1 MQGLQQHQQ
10 QLAALLSVA
19 LPNPN
24 SNHKDD
30 ASDDDPSPRL
40 AAINSLHRAIL
51 HPHNSLLVT
60 HSATFLAQG
69 FSQLLSDKSFEVR
82 QAAVTAHGAL
92 CAVICSIPV
101 PPNGRQNHVILGSLV
116 DRFIGWALPLLSNV
130 TAVDGTKE
138 LALEGLREFLN
149 VGGTERYALPILK
162 ACQVLLEDERTSLS
176 LLHTLLG
183 VITLISLK
191 FPRCFQPHFHDI
203 VDLLLGWA
211 LVPDLAQSDRR
222 VIMDS
227 FLQFQKHWVGSLSMS
242 LRLLTKFLGDMEA
255 LLHDGTPGTPPQ
267 FRRLLAL
274 LSCFSTILQSTASGL
289 LEMNLLEQITE
300 PLGALLPRLL
310 RCLSMIGQKFGWS
323 EWIEDSWKC
332 LTLLA
337 EILREQ
343 FSSFYPLAVD
353 ILFQSL
359 EFGET
364 AQRMGF
370 KKITSFQV
378 HGVLKTNLQLLSLQK
393 LGLLPSSVKKLL
405 QFNAS
410 ISQLRLHPNHLVT
423 GSAAATYVFLLQHGN
438 AEVVDETVTSLM
450 EELELLKGVIGN
462 DTGHSDQFNCVINSK
477 TFSKL
482 ELFALIKF
490 DLKVLLACVS
500 LGGDNSLIG
509 QTEIGTL
516 YLRRSEKLV
525 SFLMKKMNPF
535 ELPVRALMELQLAV
549 VKTLERLNSVEFL
562 IKCSGREQ
570 NFYKAS
576 VEFPTIK
583 EDCDDQFSNR
593 FSAVITEHLEK
604 YSNLVIKALHVS
616 SPLAIKLA
624 ALDWGQKLCEN
635 VIAVNKIYSI
645 KGFIYEACG
654 HADIIMNLVFSLLG
668 GTFEREPEVR
678 SQVAITLEMF
688 MQTKLLHPV
697 CFYPLAEVILE
708 KLGDPSI
715 EIRDAYVRLL
725 AHILPTTVYTCGL
738 YDHGR
743 FRPVD
748 LGLGNS
754 SKMHWKQ
761 LFALKQL
768 PLQLHSQHLVSI
780 LSYISQRWKVP
791 LSSWIQRLIL
801 SCQSSKDAI
810 LSQPEETGNFGANS
824 LWLDIQVDESILERI
839 CSVSNLAGA
848 WWAVQ
853 EAARYCI
860 ATRLRTNLGGP
871 TQTFAALER
880 MLLDIAHLLQL
891 DNEQNDGNLSMIGSS
906 GAHLL
911 PMRLLLDFVEAL
923 KKNVY
928 NAYEG
933 SVILPPATRQSSLFF
948 RANKKVCEDWFSR
961 ICEPMMNAGL
971 ALHCNDAVIQYCT
984 LRLQDLKNISVSA
997 LKEKSRAQVTDNLH
1011 NIRGRYRGDV
1021 LKVLRHISLALC
1033 KSSEPD
1039 SLIGLQKWVSITL
1052 SSLLGEENQSLNE
1065 HGIVGPLSWISGLV
1079 YQARGEYENAA
1090 AHFTHLLQ
1098 TEESLCSL
1106 GSEGIQFVIA
1116 RVIESYAAVSDWKS
1130 LETWLLE
1137 LQLLRAK
1144 HAGRSYSGALTMAGN
1159 EVNAIHALARFDEG
1173 DYQAAWSC
1181 LDLTPKSNSELT
1193 LDPKIALQ
1201 RSEQMLLQSLLYQKE
1216 GKSDKVL
1223 HDLQKARSMLEEPL
1237 SVLPLDGLAEA
1248 APLSIQLHCIFLLE
1262 EDYKLKSTDEKA
1274 KQLQSTLNSLQL
1286 VPSSISKI
1294 RQDCHP
1300 WLKVLRVY
1308 QTISPTSPVTLK
1320 FCLNLHNLARK
1331 QRNLLLANRLNNYLK
1346 DHVSACPEEK
1356 HHNLLVLNL
1365 QYESILLQY
1374 AENKFEDAFT
1384 NLWSFLRPFMVSS
1397 TSRISDAE
1405 ERILKAKACLKLA
1418 DWLRRDYT
1426 DWSPEGIVL
1435 KMAADFDMAES
1446 ASHGK
1451 DDNKENINCK
1461 QNLGSI
1467 TEEIVGTATKLSSR
1481 ICPTMG
1487 KSWISYASWC
1497 FKQASDSLL
1506 VKGETTLH
1514 TCLFSPTL
1522 VPEISPERFK
1532 LTKDEVQRIKSLV
1545 LCLLQDNN
1553 DKKVLIDEQEQGSSW
1568 LDSAKHSSDDNHV
1581 QTLVWQLVNIIE
1593 TAAGAPGAENS
1604 GGERLSAMVSSR
1616 LRICLLNAN
1625 CGLGESDIVSQLDD
1639 FVDIWWSLRR
1649 RRVSLFGHAAHG
1661 YIQYLSYS
1669 SSHLCHSQIPGS
1681 ENEAFKQKTGSYT
1694 LRATLYIL
1702 HILLNYGV
1710 ELKDTLES
1718 SLLVVPLLPWQ
1729 EVTPQL
1735 FARISSHPEQVIRK
1749 QLEGLLIMLAKQS
1762 PCSIVYPTL
1771 VDVNAYEE
1779 KPSEE
1784 LHHVL
1789 GCLRELY
1796 PRLVQDVQLM
1806 INELG
1811 NVTVLW
1817 EELWLSTLQD
1827 LHTDV
1832 MRRINVLKEEAARI
1846 AENVTLSQNE
1856 KNKINSARY
1865 SAMMAPIV
1873 VALERRLASTS
1884 RKPETPHEAWFQEEY
1899 KDQLKSAIVS
1909 FRTPPASSAALGDAW
1924 RPFDSIAASLASYQR
1939 KSSISLQE
1947 VAPHLAL
1954 LSSSDVP
1961 MPGLEKQMKIPDS
1974 DKATDLQ
1981 GVVTIASFHDQVTI
1995 LSTKTKPK
2003 KLGILGSDGQKY
2015 TYLLKGRE
2023 DLRLDARIMQLLQ
2036 AINGFLHS
2044 SSTCSNSLG
2053 IRYYSVTPISGRAGL
2068 IQWVDNVVS
2077 IYSVFKSWQTRAQLA
2092 QFLALGTANTKSS
2105 APPPVP
2111 RPSDMFYGKIIPA
2124 LKEKGIKRVISRRDW
2139 PHEVKCK
2146 VLLDLMKEVPR
2157 HLLYQELWCASD
2169 GYKAFSSKMKRYS
2182 GSVAATSMV
2191 GHVLGLGDRH
2201 LDNILID
2208 FCGGDIVHIDYNV
2221 CFDKGQRLKIP
2232 EIVPFRL
2239 TQMIEAAL
2247 GLTGI
2252 EGSFRANCEI
2262 VIGVLR
2268 KNKDILLMLLEVF
2281 VWDPLVEWTRGDFH
2295 DEAAIGGEE
2304 RKGMELA
2311 VSLSLFASR
2320 VQEIRVP
2327 LQEHHDQLLTSLP
2340 AVESALERFADV
2352 LNQYELASTLYCR
2365 ADQER
2370 SNLIL
2375 HETSAKSIVAE
2386 ATCNSEKIRASFEI
2400 QAREF
2405 AQAKAMVAEKA
2416 QEAMTWAEQH
2426 GRILD
2431 ALRCNLIPEI
2441 NACFKL
2447 SNMEALSLTSAV
2459 TVAGVPLTVVPE
2471 PTQAQCHDIDREVS
2485 QCIAELDDG
2494 LTSAITSLQA
2504 YSLALQRIL
2513 PLNYLSTSAVHGWAQ
2528 VLQLSINALSSDILS
2543 LARRQ
2548 ASELYAKFHV
2558 DSMDSIKCSHDDLCF
2573 RVETY
2578 AIEIEKLEKECA
2590 EIESSIGLESESKT
2604 KDNLLSAFI
2613 KFLQSTGLLRK
2624 EDGLSS
2630 VQSRYE
2636 GTNNTRLLGEI
2647 EEERKKALS
2656 ILNIAVSSLYNEV
2669 KHRILNIYSD
2679 LSGGRNQYNVL
2690 QNGSGTIFA
2699 EFEEQVEKCNLV
2711 TELVND
2717 LWQFI
2722 GKDIPSVDI
2731 NKVNSKFSS
2740 ENNWVSIFKTI
2751 LLSCKGLVSQMIEV
2765 VLPNVIRSA
2774 VSLKSEVMDAFGLI
2788 SQVRGSIETALE
2800 QLVEVEM
2807 ERASL
2812 VELEQN
2818 YFVRVGHITEQ
2829 QLALEEA
2836 AVKGRDHLSWEEAE
2850 ELASQEEA
2858 CRAQL
2863 DQLHQTWNQ
2872 RDVRTTS
2879 LIKRE
2884 ADIKNSLVSVNCQ
2897 FQSLVG
2903 VEEEREL
2910 HILRS
2915 KALLTALVKPFL
2927 ELESSDIMLSSADG
2941 SVAIPSSKFHN
2952 LADLINSGNSISEYV
2967 WKVGGLLDDHSF
2979 FIWKIGVIDSFLD
2992 ACIHDIALSVEQ
3004 NLGFDQ
3010 SLNFMKKKLEI
3021 QLQKHISHYLK
3032 ERVAQ
3037 SFLACLDKENEHL
3050 KQLTESSKELA
3061 LDQVKKDGAVKKV
3074 LLMLEEYCNA
3084 HETARAAKSAASLM
3098 KRQVSELKEALRK
3111 TTLEVV
3117 QMEWMHDVSLNPS
3130 YNRRI
3135 KFEKYLDTDD
3145 SLYTIIINLSRSK
3158 LLENIQSAVSKITTS
3173 MDCLQSCERTS
3184 LIAEGQLE
3192 RAMGWA
3198 CGGPNSSSSGNT
3210 STKNSGIPPE
3220 FHEHIKTRRQILWE
3234 SREKASDIVK
3244 LCMSVLEFEASRD
3257 GYLLIPGQAYPFR
3270 SSVDGKTWQQ
3280 VYLNALT
3287 RLDVTFHSY
3296 TCTEQEWKL
3305 AQCTVEAA
3313 SNGLY
3318 TATNELCIASLKAK
3332 SASGDLQS
3340 TILSMRDCAYEASVA
3355 LSAFARVSRTN
3366 TALTSECG
3374 SMLEEVL
3381 AITEDIHDVY
3391 NLGKEAAAIH
3401 LSLMED
3407 LSKANVILL
3416 PLESV
3421 LSKDVTAMAD
3431 AIARESETKKEISH
3445 IHGQA
3450 IYQSYCLKIR
3460 EACQTF
3466 KPLVPS
3472 LTSAV
3477 KGLYSLLTR
3486 LARTANLHAGNLHK
3500 ALEGIGESQEVKSQD
3515 TDMSRSDAGGVDAVE
3530 FDGKEGESLSRYD
3543 DDKTEDF
3550 IGFSR
3555 LSLEEKGWISPPDSI
3570 FCSSS
3575 GSDITS
3581 AELSLPDSLN
3591 DSAENKDM
3599 LSEVSNSRSSMDH
3612 IHTTPLSENGVEEI
3626 SPFEVS
3632 ESFPVAADLNCAG
3645 SVKFNEASEHPGDKS
3660 VAIPDDSQNPPNENL
3675 DKFDGKDDLLSANKV
3690 KSGTE
3695 HREAPDPNVNASTR
3709 VGRGKNAYALS
3720 VLRRVEM
3727 KIDGRD
3733 ISESREIGIAEQ
3745 VDYLLKQAT
3754 SVDNLCNMMMN
3765 RSFGLMLFPF
3775 DKEATTP
3782 MFLQVPLVWPYLEAE
3797 LLLLTLH
3804 VCLYLPSYDMPQRS
3818 PRFAAGLVGD
3828 VKGLLRLLFWFK

>member
-1 MQGLQQHQQ
+1 MQGIHQHQQHQH
-10 QLAALLSVA
+10 LAALVSAA
-19 LPNPN
+19 LP
-24 SNHKDD
+24 KDD
-30 ASDDDPSPRL
+30 SDEDPSPRL
-40 AAINSLHRAIL
+40 AAIHSLHRAIL
-51 HPHNSLLVT
+51 HPHNSLLLS
-60 HSATFLAQG
+60 HSATFLAQA
-69 FSQLLSDKSFEVR
+69 FSQLLSDKCYEVR
-82 QAAVTAHGAL
+82 QAAVTAYGAL
-92 CAVICSIPV
+92 CAVAASIPV
-101 PPNGRQNHVILGSLV
+101 ASNGRQNLLLVV
-116 DRFIGWALPLLSNV
+116 DRFIGWALPSLSTAV
-130 TAVDGTKE
+130 AVDGTKE

-149 VGGTERYALPILK
+149 VGGTDRYALPILK
-162 ACQVLLEDERTSLS
+162 ACQVLLEDERTSLA
-176 LLHTLLG
+176 LLHRLIG

-191 FPRCFQPHFHDI
+191 FVRCFQPHFPDI

-211 LVPDLAQSDRR
+211 LMPDLAQSDRR
-222 VIMDS
+222 VILDS
-227 FLQFQKHWVGSLSMS
+227 FLQFQKHWVGSLPMS
-242 LRLLTKFLGDMEA
+242 LRLLTKFLGDMEV
-255 LLHDGTPGTPPQ
+255 LLHDGTPGTPQQ

-289 LEMNLLEQITE
+289 LEMNLLEQICE
-300 PLGALLPRLL
+300 PLSALLPRLL

-337 EILREQ
+337 EILQER

-359 EFGET
+359 EFGVT
-364 AQRMGF
+364 VQRPGL
-370 KKITSFQV
+370 KKISSFQV

-393 LGLLPSSVKKLL
+393 LGLLPLSVKKLL
-405 QFNAS
+405 KFDAS
-410 ISQLRLHPNHLVT
+410 VSQLRLHPNHLVT
-423 GSAAATYVFLLQHGN
+423 GSSAATYVFLLQHAN
-438 AEVVDETVTSLM
+438 KEVVDEAVTSLI
-450 EELELLKGVIGN
+450 EELELLKSLIGN
-462 DTGHSDQFNCVINSK
+462 NNGHSYEFNRIVDTK
-477 TFSKL
+477 TFSEA
-482 ELFALIKF
+482 ELLALIKF
-490 DLKVLLACVS
+490 DLKVLLACVCM
-500 LGGDNSLIG
+500 GGDNSLIG
-509 QTEIGTL
+509 QKDIASL
-516 YLRRSEKLV
+516 YLRRLEKLEL
-525 SFLMKKMNPF
+525 FITKQMNPF
-535 ELPVRALMELQLAV
+535 ELPIQNFMELQITV

-562 IKCSGREQ
+562 IKCSVREQ
-570 NFYKAS
+570 NCEKTL
-576 VEFPTIK
+576 VEFPTEK
-583 EDCDDQFSNR
+583 EDRDDQFSNER
-593 FSAVITEHLEK
+593 LAVITEHLEK
-604 YSNLVIKALHVS
+604 YSKLVVKAFHIS
-616 SPLAIKLA
+616 SPLAIKLIV
-624 ALDWGQKLCEN
+624 LDWGQKFCES
-635 VIAVNKIYSI
+635 VMAVNKISSI
-645 KGFIYEACG
+645 SGFSYEACEY
-654 HADIIMNLVFSLLG
+654 ASVIMNLVFSLLG
-668 GTFEREPEVR
+668 GTFEREQEVR
-678 SQVAITLEMF
+678 SHVAITLEMF
-688 MQTKLLHPV
+688 MQAKLLHPV

-708 KLGDPSI
+708 KLGDPTI

-725 AHILPTTVYTCGL
+725 AHILPTTIYSCGL
-738 YDHGR
+738 YDYGR
-743 FRPVD
+743 FRSVDPV
-748 LGLGNS
+748 LGNN
-754 SKMHWKQ
+754 SKLHWKQ

-791 LSSWIQRLIL
+791 LSSWIQRLIH
-801 SCQSSKDAI
+801 SCRSSKDAI
-810 LSQPEETGNFGANS
+810 LSLPEETGIFGANS
-824 LWLDIQVDESILERI
+824 PWLDIRVDEDILEKI
-839 CSVSNLAGA
+839 CSVNNLAGA

-891 DNEQNDGNLSMIGSS
+891 DNEQSDGNLSMIGSS

-933 SVILPPATRQSSLFF
+933 SVILPPATRQSTLFF

-971 ALHCNDAVIQYCT
+971 AVHCNDAVIQYCT
-984 LRLQDLKNISVSA
+984 LRLQELKNLSVST
-997 LKEKSRAQVTDNLH
+997 LKEKSRTQVTDNLH

-1021 LKVLRHISLALC
+1021 LKVLRDVSLALC
-1033 KSSEPD
+1033 KSSDPE
-1039 SLIGLQKWVSITL
+1039 SLIGLQKWVSITF
-1052 SSLLGEENQSLNE
+1052 SLLGDENQSFSE
-1065 HGIVGPLSWISGLV
+1065 GGTVGSLSWISGLI

-1098 TEESLCSL
+1098 TEESLSSL
-1106 GSEGIQFVIA
+1106 GSDGIQFVIA
-1116 RVIESYAAVSDWKS
+1116 RIIESYTAVSDWRS

-1137 LQLLRAK
+1137 LQQLRAK
-1144 HAGRSYSGALTMAGN
+1144 HTGRSYSGALTMAGN

-1173 DYQAAWSC
+1173 DYQAAWSS

-1201 RSEQMLLQSLLYQKE
+1201 RSEQMLLQSLLFQKE
-1216 GKSDKVL
+1216 EKSDKVL
-1223 HDLQKARSMLEEPL
+1223 RDLQKARSMLEEPL

-1248 APLSIQLHCIFLLE
+1248 TPLAIQLHCIFLV
-1262 EDYKLKSTDEKA
+1262 EDNCKLKTNHEKA
-1274 KQLQSTLNSLQL
+1274 KQLPSILNSLESL
-1286 VPSSISKI
+1286 PSSISKI
-1294 RQDCHP
+1294 RQDCNP

-1308 QTISPTSPVTLK
+1308 KTISPSSPVTLK
-1320 FCLNLHNLARK
+1320 FCINLHNLARK
-1331 QRNLLLANRLNNYLK
+1331 QNNLLLANRLNNYIK
-1346 DHVSACPEEK
+1346 DHVFACPEER
-1356 HHNLLVLNL
+1356 HRNLLVLNL

-1384 NLWSFLRPFMVSS
+1384 NLWSFLHPCMVSPKPS
-1397 TSRISDAE
+1397 IISDVK
-1405 ERILKAKACLKLA
+1405 ERILKAKACLKLS
-1418 DWLRRDYT
+1418 DWLRRDYS
-1426 DWSPEGIVL
+1426 DWSPEGVVL
-1435 KMAADFDMAES
+1435 KMAADFDLAES
-1446 ASHGK
+1446 SPHGK
-1451 DDNKENINCK
+1451 DGSKENLSCK
-1461 QNLGSI
+1461 SNLGSI
-1467 TEEIVGTATKLSSR
+1467 IEEIVGTTTKLSSS

-1497 FKQASDSLL
+1497 FKQATDSLH
-1506 VKGETTLH
+1506 VQSETILH
-1514 TCLFSPTL
+1514 SCSFSSML
-1522 VPEISPERFK
+1522 VPEILPDRFK
-1532 LTKDEVQRIKSLV
+1532 LTEDEVQRIKSLV
-1545 LCLLQDNN
+1545 LCLFQDNI
-1553 DKKVLIDEQEQGSSW
+1553 DMKGFTDEQEEQSSW
-1568 LDSAKHSSDDNHV
+1568 LDSAELSISESPLQK
-1581 QTLVWQLVNIIE
+1581 LVWNIVNVIE
-1593 TAAGAPGAENS
+1593 TAAGASGAENS
-1604 GGERLSAMVSSR
+1604 GGECLSDMVSSQ
-1616 LRICLLNAN
+1616 LRICLLSTNF
-1625 CGLGESDIVSQLDD
+1625 GLKESDISFALDN

-1669 SSHLCHSQIPGS
+1669 SSRICHSQVPGS
-1681 ENEAFKQKTGSYT
+1681 EYETLKQKAGSYT
-1694 LRATLYIL
+1694 LKATLYIL

-1718 SLLVVPLLPWQ
+1718 ALLVVPLLPWQ

-1749 QLEGLLIMLAKQS
+1749 QLEGLLTMLAKQS
-1762 PCSIVYPTL
+1762 PYSIVYPIL

-1789 GCLRELY
+1789 SCLRELY

-1832 MRRINVLKEEAARI
+1832 MRRINLLKEEAARI

-1899 KDQLKSAIVS
+1899 KDQLKSALVS
-1909 FRTPPASSAALGDAW
+1909 FKIPPVSSAAIGDVW

-1939 KSSISLQE
+1939 KSSVSLGE

-1961 MPGLEKQMKIPDS
+1961 MPGLEKQMQVPDS
-1974 DKATDLQ
+1974 DKATDHQ
-1981 GVVTIASFHDQVTI
+1981 GVVTIASFHEQVTI
-1995 LSTKTKPK
+1995 LPTKTKPK
-2003 KLGILGSDGQKY
+2003 KLGILGSDGHKY

-2044 SSTCSNSLG
+2044 SSSACSNSLT

-2068 IQWVDNVVS
+2068 IQWAGNVVS
-2077 IYSVFKSWQTRAQLA
+2077 IYSVFKSWQTRVQLA
-2092 QFLALGTANTKSS
+2092 QFLALGSANTKSS

-2157 HLLYQELWCASD
+2157 HLLYQELWCASE
-2169 GYKAFSSKMKRYS
+2169 GYKAFSSKLKRYT
-2182 GSVAATSMV
+2182 GSVAAMSMV

-2208 FCGGDIVHIDYNV
+2208 FCNGDIVHIDYNV

-2239 TQMIEAAL
+2239 TQIIEAAL

-2252 EGSFRANCEI
+2252 EGSFRSNCEK

-2268 KNKDILLMLLEVF
+2268 KNKDVLLMLLEVF

-2340 AVESALERFADV
+2340 AVESALERFGDV
-2352 LNQYELASTLYCR
+2352 LNKYELASSLYCR

-2370 SNLIL
+2370 SSLIL

-2386 ATCNSEKIRASFEI
+2386 ATSNSEKIRASFEI

-2441 NACFKL
+2441 NASFKL
-2447 SNMEALSLTSAV
+2447 NNMETVISLTSAV
-2459 TVAGVPLTVVPE
+2459 IAAGVPLTVVPE

-2485 QCIAELDDG
+2485 QFIVELGDG
-2494 LTSAITSLQA
+2494 LTSATASLQA

-2513 PLNYLSTSAVHGWAQ
+2513 PLNYLSTSAVHNWAQ
-2528 VLQLSINALSSDILS
+2528 VLQLSINALSSDMLS

-2548 ASELYAKFHV
+2548 ASELIAKFHV
-2558 DSMDSIKCSHDDLCF
+2558 DNSDSIKFSHDDLCF
-2573 RVETY
+2573 RVEKY
-2578 AIEIEKLEKECA
+2578 AVEIEKIEKECA
-2590 EIESSIGLESESKT
+2590 EIESSIGSESESKT
-2604 KDNLLSAFI
+2604 KDRLLYAFM
-2613 KFLQSTGLLRK
+2613 KFMQSIGLLRK
-2624 EDGLSS
+2624 EVGISS
-2630 VQSRYE
+2630 IQSKYDSE
-2636 GTNNTRLLGEI
+2636 MNNARPLGEL
-2647 EEERKKALS
+2647 EEEREKVFS

-2669 KHRILNIYSD
+2669 KHKILNIYND
-2679 LSGGRNQYNVL
+2679 ASGGRNQYNML
-2690 QNGSGTIFA
+2690 QNDSGTIFA

-2711 TELVND
+2711 TEFVRD
-2717 LWQFI
+2717 LCQFI

-2731 NKVNSKFSS
+2731 NQVRLKISS
-2740 ENNWVSIFKTI
+2740 ESNWVSIFSNI
-2751 LLSCKGLVSQMIEV
+2751 LISCKGLVSQMTEV
-2765 VLPNVIRSA
+2765 VLPDVIRAA
-2774 VSLKSEVMDAFGLI
+2774 VSLNSEVMDAFGLI

-2800 QLVEVEM
+2800 QLMEVEM
-2807 ERASL
+2807 ERVSL
-2812 VELEQN
+2812 IELEQN
-2818 YFVRVGHITEQ
+2818 YFVKVGLITEQ

-2858 CRAQL
+2858 CRVQL

-2872 RDVRTTS
+2872 RDVRTSS
-2879 LIKRE
+2879 LTKRE
-2884 ADIKNSLVSVNCQ
+2884 TDIKNALISVNCQ

-2915 KALLTALVKPFL
+2915 KALLASLVKPFL
-2927 ELESSDIMLSSADG
+2927 ELESIDILLSSTDG
-2941 SVAIPSSKFHN
+2941 SVAMPTSKFHT
-2952 LADLINSGNSISEYV
+2952 LTDLINSGNSISEYV
-2967 WKVGGLLDDHSF
+2967 WKVGGLLDNHSF

-2992 ACIHDIALSVEQ
+2992 ACIHDIASSVEQ

-3021 QLQKHISHYLK
+3021 QLQKHIGHYLK
-3032 ERVAQ
+3032 ERVAP
-3037 SFLACLDKENEHL
+3037 SLLACLDKENEHL

-3061 LDQVKKDGAVKKV
+3061 LDQGKKDGAVKKV

-3084 HETARAAKSAASLM
+3084 HETARAAKSAASIM
-3098 KRQVSELKEALRK
+3098 KKQVNELKEALRK
-3111 TTLEVV
+3111 TALEVV

-3135 KFEKYLDTDD
+3135 RFEKYLDTDD
-3145 SLYTIIINLSRSK
+3145 SLYTIILNLNRSK
-3158 LLENIQSAVSKITTS
+3158 LLDNVQSAVSKITTS
-3173 MDCLQSCERTS
+3173 MDCLQSCERNS
-3184 LIAEGQLE
+3184 LMAEGQLE
-3192 RAMGWA
+3192 RAMAWA
-3198 CGGPNSSSSGNT
+3198 CGNSSNSGNT
-3210 STKNSGIPPE
+3210 STTNSGIPPE
-3220 FHEHIKTRRQILWE
+3220 FHEHIKNRRQILWE

-3244 LCMSVLEFEASRD
+3244 LCVSVLEFEASRD
-3257 GYLLIPGQAYPFR
+3257 GYLFIPDQPYPFR
-3270 SSVDGKTWQQ
+3270 SSVDAKTWQQ

-3296 TCTEQEWKL
+3296 SRTEQEWKL

-3318 TATNELCIASLKAK
+3318 TATNELSIASLKAK
-3332 SASGDLQS
+3332 SASGDLQN
-3340 TILSMRDCAYEASVA
+3340 TVLSMRDCAYEASVT
-3355 LSAFARVSRTN
+3355 LSAFARISRIQ
-3366 TALTSECG
+3366 TALTSESG

-3391 NLGKEAAAIH
+3391 NLGKEAAGIH
-3401 LSLMED
+3401 LSLMEG
-3407 LSKANVILL
+3407 LSKANAILF

-3421 LSKDVTAMAD
+3421 LSKDVAAMAD
-3431 AIARESETKKEISH
+3431 AIDRESETKKEISH

-3450 IYQSYCLKIR
+3450 IYQSYCLRIR

-3472 LTSAV
+3472 LMLAV

-3486 LARTANLHAGNLHK
+3486 LARTANVHAGNLHK
-3500 ALEGIGESQEVKSQD
+3500 ALEGIGESQEVKSV
-3515 TDMSRSDAGGVDAVE
+3515 TTTLSRSDGGGGDAVE
-3530 FDGKEGESLSRYD
+3530 FDGKEGVGLSRSE
-3543 DDKTEDF
+3543 DDKTDDF

-3555 LSLEEKGWISPPDSI
+3555 LSLEDKGWISPPDSI
-3570 FCSSS
+3570 CCTDS
-3575 GSDITS
+3575 GSDMT
-3581 AELSLPDSLN
+3581 ATEVSLPDSLN
-3591 DSAENKDM
+3591 DSAGNKDL
-3599 LSEVSNSRSSMDH
+3599 LSQGSSSRNPTGHM
-3612 IHTTPLSENGVEEI
+3612 HTALFFQTEVEEI
-3626 SPFEVS
+3626 SPFGLS
-3632 ESFPVAADLNCAG
+3632 QSSPVETDLNGSG
-3645 SVKFNEASEHPGDKS
+3645 SVKSINEATEHSEAIVVLGDKTA
-3660 VAIPDDSQNPPNENL
+3660 AIPANSQNPTNENI
-3675 DKFDGKDDLLSANKV
+3675 DKFDSADEPLSAKEIKNA
-3690 KSGTE
+3690 TE
-3695 HREAPDPNVNASTR
+3695 HREARDLNVNANTR
-3709 VGRGKNAYALS
+3709 VGRGKNGYALS

-3733 ISESREIGIAEQ
+3733 ISESREIDIAEQ

-3754 SVDNLCNMMMN
+3754 SVDNLCNMYE
-3765 RSFGLMLFPF
+3765 GW
-3775 DKEATTP
+3775 TP
-3782 MFLQVPLVWPYLEAE
+3782 WI
-3797 LLLLTLH
+3797 
-3804 VCLYLPSYDMPQRS
+3804 
-3818 PRFAAGLVGD
+3818 
-3828 VKGLLRLLFWFK
+3828 

>member
-1 MQGLQQHQQ
+1 MQGIQQHQH
-10 QLAALLSVA
+10 LAALVSAA
-19 LPNPN
+19 LP
-24 SNHKDD
+24 KDD
-30 ASDDDPSPRL
+30 SAADPSPRL
-40 AAINSLHRAIL
+40 AAIHSLHRAIL
-51 HPHNSLLVT
+51 HPHNSLLLS
-60 HSATFLAQG
+60 HSATFLAQA
-69 FSQLLSDKSFEVR
+69 FSQLLSDKCYEVR
-82 QAAVTAHGAL
+82 QAAVTAYGAL
-92 CAVICSIPV
+92 CAVLASIPV
-101 PPNGRQNHVILGSLV
+101 AASNGRQNHLMLV
-116 DRFIGWALPLLSNV
+116 DRFIGWALPSLNTAV
-130 TAVDGTKE
+130 TVDGTKE

-149 VGGTERYALPILK
+149 VGGTDRYALPILK
-162 ACQVLLEDERTSLS
+162 ACQVLLEDERTSLA
-176 LLHTLLG
+176 LLHRLIG

-191 FPRCFQPHFHDI
+191 FLRCFQPHFPDI

-222 VIMDS
+222 VILDS
-227 FLQFQKHWVGSLSMS
+227 FLQFQEHWVGSLPMS
-242 LRLLTKFLGDMEA
+242 LRLLTKFLGDMEV
-255 LLHDGTPGTPPQ
+255 LLHDGTPGTPQ
-267 FRRLLAL
+267 QLRRLFAL

-289 LEMNLLEQITE
+289 LEMNMLEQICE
-300 PLGALLPRLL
+300 PLSALLPRLL

-337 EILREQ
+337 EILRER
-343 FSSFYPLAVD
+343 FSSFYPLAID

-359 EFGET
+359 EFGAT
-364 AQRMGF
+364 VQRAGF
-370 KKITSFQV
+370 RKISSFQI

-393 LGLLPSSVKKLL
+393 LGLLSSSVKKLL
-405 QFNAS
+405 KFHAA

-423 GSAAATYVFLLQHGN
+423 GSSAATYVFLLQHGN
-438 AEVVDETVTSLM
+438 TEVVNEAIASLI
-450 EELELLKGVIGN
+450 EELKLLKIVIGN
-462 DTGHSDQFNCVINSK
+462 NTGHSDESNSVVDTK
-477 TFSKL
+477 AFSKP
-482 ELFALIKF
+482 ELLALIKF

-500 LGGDNSLIG
+500 MGGDNSLIG
-509 QTEIGTL
+509 QKDVASL
-516 YLRRSEKLV
+516 YLSRSEKLV
-525 SFLMKKMNPF
+525 SFITKEMNPF
-535 ELPVRALMELQLAV
+535 ELPIQAFIELQITV
-549 VKTLERLNSVEFL
+549 VKALERLNSVEFL
-562 IKCSGREQ
+562 IKCSDREQ
-570 NFYKAS
+570 NCNKAF
-576 VEFPTIK
+576 VEFPTK
-583 EDCDDQFSNR
+583 TEDSDDQFSNG
-593 FSAVITEHLEK
+593 FLAVITEHLEK
-604 YSNLVIKALHVS
+604 YSKLLIKAFHVS
-616 SPLAIKLA
+616 SPLAIKLV
-624 ALDWGQKLCEN
+624 ALDWGQKFCEN
-635 VIAVNKIYSI
+635 VMAFNKILGTRDFSHEECKYA
-645 KGFIYEACG
+645 GV
-654 HADIIMNLVFSLLG
+654 IMNLVFSLLG

-678 SQVAITLEMF
+678 SHVAKTLEMF
-688 MQTKLLHPV
+688 MQAKLLHPV

-708 KLGDPSI
+708 KLGDPAT
-715 EIRDAYVRLL
+715 EIQDAYVKLL
-725 AHILPTTVYTCGL
+725 AHILPTTIYTCGL
-738 YDHGR
+738 YDYGR

-748 LGLGNS
+748 PVLGKNS
-754 SKMHWKQ
+754 NMHWKQ

-768 PLQLHSQHLVSI
+768 PLQLHSQQLVSI

-791 LSSWIQRLIL
+791 LYSWIQRLIHG
-801 SCQSSKDAI
+801 CQSSKDAF
-810 LSQPEETGNFGANS
+810 LSLPEETGNFGANS
-824 LWLDIQVDESILERI
+824 PWLDIQVDEDILQKI
-839 CSVSNLAGA
+839 CSVNNLAGA

-891 DNEQNDGNLSMIGSS
+891 DNEQSDGNLSMIGSS

-933 SVILPPATRQSSLFF
+933 SVILPPASRQSTLFF

-971 ALHCNDAVIQYCT
+971 AVHCNDAVIQYCT
-984 LRLQDLKNISVSA
+984 LRLQELKNLSVSA

-1011 NIRGRYRGDV
+1011 NIKGRYRGDV

-1033 KSSEPD
+1033 KSSDPD
-1039 SLIGLQKWVSITL
+1039 SLIGLRKWVSITF
-1052 SSLLGEENQSLNE
+1052 SSLLGEENQSSSE
-1065 HGIVGPLSWISGLV
+1065 GGTAGPLSWISGLI

-1098 TEESLCSL
+1098 TEESLSSL
-1106 GSEGIQFVIA
+1106 GSDGIQFVIA
-1116 RVIESYAAVSDWKS
+1116 RIIECYAAVSDWRS

-1173 DYQAAWSC
+1173 DYQAAWSS

-1201 RSEQMLLQSLLYQKE
+1201 RSEQMLLQSLLFQKE
-1216 GKSDKVL
+1216 EKSDKVL

-1248 APLSIQLHCIFLLE
+1248 TPLAIQLHCIFLVE
-1262 EDYKLKSTDEKA
+1262 ENCKLKATHEKA
-1274 KQLQSTLNSLQL
+1274 KQIPSILNSLKSL
-1286 VPSSISKI
+1286 PSSISKI
-1294 RQDCHP
+1294 RQDCNP

-1308 QTISPTSPVTLK
+1308 QTISPSSPVTLK
-1320 FCLNLHNLARK
+1320 FCMNLHNLARK
-1331 QRNLLLANRLNNYLK
+1331 QNNLLLANHLNNYIK
-1346 DHVSACPEEK
+1346 DHVSACPEER
-1356 HHNLLVLNL
+1356 HRNLLVLNL

-1384 NLWSFLRPFMVSS
+1384 NLWSFLRPCMVSS
-1397 TSRISDAE
+1397 TSRIPDTE

-1418 DWLRRDYT
+1418 DWLTREYS
-1426 DWSPEGIVL
+1426 DWSPESIVL
-1435 KMAADFDMAES
+1435 KMPADFEMAES
-1446 ASHGK
+1446 ATLGK
-1451 DDNKENINCK
+1451 DGNEENIICK
-1461 QNLGSI
+1461 SNLGSI

-1497 FKQASDSLL
+1497 FKQARDSLL
-1506 VKGETTLH
+1506 VQRETILH
-1514 TCLFSPTL
+1514 SCSFSSIL
-1522 VPEISPERFK
+1522 VPEILPERFK

-1545 LCLLQDNN
+1545 LGLFQDNI
-1553 DKKVLIDEQEQGSSW
+1553 DMKGFIDEQEERSSW
-1568 LDSAKHSSDDNHV
+1568 LDSAEHSISSNPLL
-1581 QTLVWQLVNIIE
+1581 TLVWNIVNIIE

-1604 GGERLSAMVSSR
+1604 GGECLSAMVSSQ
-1616 LRICLLNAN
+1616 LKICLLNTN
-1625 CGLGESDIVSQLDD
+1625 FGLGEFDIISALDD

-1649 RRVSLFGHAAHG
+1649 RRVSLYGHAAHG
-1661 YIQYLSYS
+1661 YTQYLSYS
-1669 SSHLCHSQIPGS
+1669 SSPICHSQMHGS
-1681 ENEAFKQKTGSYT
+1681 EYEALNQKTGSYT

-1718 SLLVVPLLPWQ
+1718 ALLVVPLLPWQ

-1735 FARISSHPEQVIRK
+1735 FARVSSHPELVIRK

-1827 LHTDV
+1827 LQTDV

-1909 FRTPPASSAALGDAW
+1909 FKIPPASSAAIGDVW

-1939 KSSISLQE
+1939 KSSVSLRE

-1961 MPGLEKQMKIPDS
+1961 MPGLEKQMKVPDS
-1974 DKATDLQ
+1974 GKATDLQ
-1981 GVVTIASFHDQVTI
+1981 GVVTIASFHEQVTI

-2044 SSTCSNSLG
+2044 SSSACSNSLS

-2068 IQWVDNVVS
+2068 IQWVGNVVS
-2077 IYSVFKSWQTRAQLA
+2077 IYSVFKAWQTRVQLA
-2092 QFLALGTANTKSS
+2092 QFLALGPANTKSS

-2157 HLLYQELWCASD
+2157 HLLYQELWCASE

-2182 GSVAATSMV
+2182 GSVAAMSMV

-2208 FCGGDIVHIDYNV
+2208 FCNGDIVHIDYNV

-2252 EGSFRANCEI
+2252 EGSFKSNCET

-2340 AVESALERFADV
+2340 AVESALESFADI
-2352 LNQYELASTLYCR
+2352 LNHYELASTLYCR

-2370 SNLIL
+2370 SGLIL
-2375 HETSAKSIVAE
+2375 RETSAKSILAE
-2386 ATCNSEKIRASFEI
+2386 ATSNSEKIRASFEI

-2416 QEAMTWAEQH
+2416 QEAMAWAEQH

-2441 NACFKL
+2441 NVSFKL
-2447 SNMEALSLTSAV
+2447 NNMEAALSLTSAV

-2485 QCIAELDDG
+2485 QFVAELGDG
-2494 LTSAITSLQA
+2494 LTSATTSLQA

-2513 PLNYLSTSAVHGWAQ
+2513 PLNYLSTSAVHNWAQ
-2528 VLQLSINALSSDILS
+2528 VLQLSINALSSEILS

-2548 ASELYAKFHV
+2548 ASELIAKFHV
-2558 DSMDSIKCSHDDLCF
+2558 DSIDSIKCSHDDLCF
-2573 RVETY
+2573 RVEKY
-2578 AIEIEKLEKECA
+2578 AVEIEKLEKECA
-2590 EIESSIGLESESKT
+2590 EIESSIGSESESKT
-2604 KDNLLSAFI
+2604 KDRCLSAFM
-2613 KFLQSTGLLRK
+2613 KFMQSIGLLRK
-2624 EDGLSS
+2624 EDVMSS
-2630 VQSRYE
+2630 VQSRP
-2636 GTNNTRLLGEI
+2636 LGEL
-2647 EEERKKALS
+2647 EEEREKALS
-2656 ILNIAVSSLYNEV
+2656 ILNIAVSSLYNDV
-2669 KHRILNIYSD
+2669 KHRIQNIYND
-2679 LSGGRNQYNVL
+2679 MSGGRNQYNML
-2690 QNGSGTIFA
+2690 QNDSGTIFA

-2711 TELVND
+2711 TEFVND
-2717 LWQFI
+2717 LCQFI
-2722 GKDIPSVDI
+2722 GKDTPSVDI
-2731 NKVNSKFSS
+2731 NKVRSKFSS
-2740 ENNWVSIFKTI
+2740 ESNWVSIFKAI
-2751 LLSCKGLVSQMIEV
+2751 LISCKGLVSQMTEV
-2765 VLPNVIRSA
+2765 VLPNVIRAA
-2774 VSLKSEVMDAFGLI
+2774 VSLNSEVMDAFGLI

-2812 VELEQN
+2812 IELEQN
-2818 YFVRVGHITEQ
+2818 YFVKVGLITEQ

-2872 RDVRTTS
+2872 RDVRTSS

-2884 ADIKNSLVSVNCQ
+2884 ADIKNALVSVNCQ

-2903 VEEEREL
+2903 SEEEREL

-2915 KALLTALVKPFL
+2915 KALLAALFKPFL
-2927 ELESSDIMLSSADG
+2927 ELESMDNMLSAADG
-2941 SVAIPSSKFHN
+2941 SVALPSSKFHT

-2967 WKVGGLLDDHSF
+2967 WKVGDLLDNHSF
-2979 FIWKIGVIDSFLD
+2979 FIWKIGVIDYFLD
-2992 ACIHDIALSVEQ
+2992 ACIHDVASSVEQ

-3010 SLNFMKKKLEI
+3010 SLNFMKKRLEI
-3021 QLQKHISHYLK
+3021 QLQKHIGHYLK
-3032 ERVAQ
+3032 ERIAP
-3037 SFLACLDKENEHL
+3037 SLLTCLDKENEHL

-3061 LDQVKKDGAVKKV
+3061 LDQVKKDGAAKKV

-3098 KRQVSELKEALRK
+3098 KKQVNELKEALRK
-3111 TTLEVV
+3111 TALEVV

-3135 KFEKYLDTDD
+3135 RFEKYLDTDD
-3145 SLYTIIINLSRSK
+3145 SLYTIILNLSRSK
-3158 LLENIQSAVSKITTS
+3158 LMDNIQSAMSKITTS
-3173 MDCLQSCERTS
+3173 MDCLQSCERNS

-3192 RAMGWA
+3192 RAMAWA

-3244 LCMSVLEFEASRD
+3244 LCVSVLEFEASRD
-3257 GYLLIPGQAYPFR
+3257 GFLLIPGQPYPFR

-3296 TCTEQEWKL
+3296 TRTEQEWKL

-3340 TILSMRDCAYEASVA
+3340 TVLSMRDCAYEASVA
-3355 LSAFARVSRTN
+3355 LSAFARVSRIH
-3366 TALTSECG
+3366 TALTSESG

-3401 LSLMED
+3401 LSLMEG
-3407 LSKANVILL
+3407 LSKANAILF

-3421 LSKDVTAMAD
+3421 LTKDVAAMAD
-3431 AIARESETKKEISH
+3431 AIARESEIKKEISH

-3450 IYQSYCLKIR
+3450 IYQSYCLRIR
-3460 EACQTF
+3460 EACHTF
-3466 KPLVPS
+3466 KPLAPS

-3477 KGLYSLLTR
+3477 KGLYSLLAR
-3486 LARTANLHAGNLHK
+3486 LARTANVHAGNLHK
-3500 ALEGIGESQEVKSQD
+3500 ALEGIGDSQEVKSED
-3515 TDMSRSDAGGVDAVE
+3515 IALSRSDGGGGDAVE
-3530 FDGKEGESLSRYD
+3530 FDDKEGESLSRSE
-3543 DDKTEDF
+3543 DDKTDDF

-3555 LSLEEKGWISPPDSI
+3555 LSLEDKGWVSPPDSI
-3570 FCSSS
+3570 YCSSS
-3575 GSDITS
+3575 GSDIS
-3581 AELSLPDSLN
+3581 LAEVSLPDSLN
-3591 DSAENKDM
+3591 DSAGNKDL
-3599 LSEVSNSRSSMDH
+3599 LSQGSGSRIPTGYM
-3612 IHTTPLSENGVEEI
+3612 HTTLLSQTDVEQI
-3626 SPFEVS
+3626 SPFELS
-3632 ESFPVAADLNCAG
+3632 ESSPVETDLNRAG
-3645 SVKFNEASEHPGDKS
+3645 SVKSINEATEHAEAISLSGDKS
-3660 VAIPDDSQNPPNENL
+3660 VAIPGNSQIPSNENL
-3675 DKFDGKDDLLSANKV
+3675 DKFDGEDELLSAKEV
-3690 KSGTE
+3690 KNAAE
-3695 HREAPDPNVNASTR
+3695 HHEAPDPYINANTR

-3720 VLRRVEM
+3720 VLRRVEV

-3733 ISESREIGIAEQ
+3733 ISENREIGTAEQ

-3754 SVDNLCNMMMN
+3754 SVDNLCNMYE
-3765 RSFGLMLFPF
+3765 GW
-3775 DKEATTP
+3775 TP
-3782 MFLQVPLVWPYLEAE
+3782 WI
-3797 LLLLTLH
+3797 
-3804 VCLYLPSYDMPQRS
+3804 
-3818 PRFAAGLVGD
+3818 
-3828 VKGLLRLLFWFK
+3828 

>member
-1 MQGLQQHQQ
+1 MQGLHHHQ
-10 QLAALLSVA
+10 QLAALLSAA
-19 LPNPN
+19 LP
-24 SNHKDD
+24 KDD
-30 ASDDDPSPRL
+30 SDDDPSPRL
-40 AAINSLHRAIL
+40 AAIHSIHRAIL
-51 HPHNSLLVT
+51 HPHNSLLLS
-60 HSATFLAQG
+60 HSATFLVQT
-69 FSQLLSDKSFEVR
+69 FSQLLSDKSYEVR
-82 QAAVTAHGAL
+82 QAAVTAYGAL
-92 CAVICSIPV
+92 CAVISSISIPV
-101 PPNGRQNHVILGSLV
+101 ASNGRQNHVVLV
-116 DRFIGWALPLLSNV
+116 DRFIGWALPSLSNV
-130 TAVDGTKE
+130 AAVDATKE

-149 VGGTERYALPILK
+149 VGGTERYGLSILK

-176 LLHTLLG
+176 LLHRILG

-191 FPRCFQPHFHDI
+191 FVRCFQPHFPDI

-222 VIMDS
+222 VILDS
-227 FLQFQKHWVGSLSMS
+227 FLQFQKHWVGSLPMS

-289 LEMNLLEQITE
+289 LEMNLLEQICE
-300 PLGALLPRLL
+300 PLTALLPRLL

-337 EILREQ
+337 EILRER

-359 EFGET
+359 EFGT
-364 AQRMGF
+364 TGTRVGF
-370 KKITSFQV
+370 RKITSFQV

-393 LGLLPSSVKKLL
+393 LGLLPSFVKKLL
-405 QFNAS
+405 KFDAS

-423 GSAAATYVFLLQHGN
+423 GSSAATYVFLLQHGN
-438 AEVVDETVTSLM
+438 TEVVDVAIASLN
-450 EELELLKGVIGN
+450 EELELLKSVIGN
-462 DTGHSDQFNCVINSK
+462 NTGHFDEFNCVIGSK
-477 TFSKL
+477 TFSKP

-490 DLKVLLACVS
+490 DLKVLLASVS

-509 QTEIGTL
+509 QKEIASL
-516 YLRRSEKLV
+516 YLKRSEKLV
-525 SFLMKKMNPF
+525 SFIIKEINPF
-535 ELPVRALMELQLAV
+535 ESPIQGFMELQVAV
-549 VKTLERLNSVEFL
+549 VKALERLNSVEFL
-562 IKCSGREQ
+562 IRCSIIEQ
-570 NFYKAS
+570 HSNKAL
-576 VEFPTIK
+576 VEFPSK
-583 EDCDDQFSNR
+583 REDSDDQFGDG

-604 YSNLVIKALHVS
+604 YSKLLIKVFHAS
-616 SPLAIKLA
+616 SSLAIKVV
-624 ALDWGQKLCEN
+624 ALDWGKSFCEN
-635 VIAVNKIYSI
+635 VMAVNKNLITRR
-645 KGFIYEACG
+645 FPYEASG
-654 HADIIMNLVFSLLG
+654 HAGVIMNLVFSLLG
-668 GTFEREPEVR
+668 GTFESEPEVR
-678 SQVAITLEMF
+678 SHVAITLEMF
-688 MQTKLLHPV
+688 MQAKLLHPV

-708 KLGDPSI
+708 KLGDPAI

-725 AHILPTTVYTCGL
+725 THILPTTIYACGL
-738 YDHGR
+738 YEYGR
-743 FRPVD
+743 FRPVNI
-748 LGLGNS
+748 GLGNS
-754 SKMHWKQ
+754 SKIHWKQ

-791 LSSWIQRLIL
+791 LSSWIQRLIH
-801 SCQSSKDAI
+801 SCRSSKDAI
-810 LSQPEETGNFGANS
+810 LSPPEEIGNLGANS
-824 LWLDIQVDESILERI
+824 LWLDIQLDEDILEKI
-839 CSVSNLAGA
+839 SSVNNLAGA

-891 DNEQNDGNLSMIGSS
+891 DNEQSDGNLSMIGSS

-933 SVILPPATRQSSLFF
+933 SVILPPATGQSSLFF

-971 ALHCNDAVIQYCT
+971 AVHCNDAVIQYCT
-984 LRLQDLKNISVSA
+984 LRLQELKNLSVSV

-1033 KSSEPD
+1033 KSYDPD
-1039 SLIGLQKWVSITL
+1039 SLIGLQKWVSITF
-1052 SSLLGEENQSLNE
+1052 SSLLGEENQSFSE
-1065 HGIVGPLSWISGLV
+1065 GGTVGPLSWISGLI

-1090 AHFTHLLQ
+1090 AHFTHLL
-1098 TEESLCSL
+1098 EAEDSLSSL
-1106 GSEGIQFVIA
+1106 GSDGIQFIIA

-1159 EVNAIHALARFDEG
+1159 EVNAVHALARYDEG

-1201 RSEQMLLQSLLYQKE
+1201 RSEQMLLQSLLFQKE

-1223 HDLQKARSMLEEPL
+1223 LDLQKARSMLEESL

-1248 APLSIQLHCIFLLE
+1248 APLAIQLHCIFLVE
-1262 EDYKLKSTDEKA
+1262 EDCKLKSIHEKD
-1274 KQLQSTLNSLQL
+1274 KQLQSILNSLQ
-1286 VPSSISKI
+1286 PFSSSISKF
-1294 RQDCHP
+1294 RQDCNP

-1308 QTISPTSPVTLK
+1308 QTISPTSPVTLN
-1320 FCLNLHNLARK
+1320 FCMNLHNLARR
-1331 QRNLLLANRLNNYLK
+1331 QRNLSLANRLNNYIK
-1346 DHVSACPEEK
+1346 DHVANCAEEK
-1356 HHNLLVLNL
+1356 HHNLLFLNL

-1374 AENKFEDAFT
+1374 AENKFEDAVT
-1384 NLWSFLRPFMVSS
+1384 NLWSFLHPCMVSS
-1397 TSRISDAE
+1397 TSTIFYDE

-1418 DWLRRDYT
+1418 DWLTRDYS
-1426 DWSPEGIVL
+1426 DWSPESIVL
-1435 KMAADFDMAES
+1435 KIPADFNMAES
-1446 ASHGK
+1446 APLGK
-1451 DDNKENINCK
+1451 DGNEGNISRK

-1467 TEEIVGTATKLSSR
+1467 TEEIVGTAIKLSSR

-1497 FKQASDSLL
+1497 FKQARESLL
-1506 VKGETTLH
+1506 FQSETTLRS
-1514 TCLFSPTL
+1514 CLFSPML
-1522 VPEISPERFK
+1522 APEIIPERFK
-1532 LTKDEVQRIKSLV
+1532 LTKDEVQKIKSLV
-1545 LCLLQDNN
+1545 LCLFQENIDM
-1553 DKKVLIDEQEQGSSW
+1553 KGVIDEQEEEYSW
-1568 LDSAKHSSDDNHV
+1568 LDSAEHSLNDNSL
-1581 QTLVWQLVNIIE
+1581 QTLVWHIVNIIE
-1593 TAAGAPGAENS
+1593 TASGAPGAENS
-1604 GGERLSAMVSSR
+1604 GGDRLSAMVYSQ

-1625 CGLGESDIVSQLDD
+1625 LGLGESDIVSVLDD

-1669 SSHLCHSQIPGS
+1669 SSYVCHNQLPSS
-1681 ENEAFKQKTGSYT
+1681 EYVALKQKTGSYT

-1718 SLLVVPLLPWQ
+1718 ALLVVPLLPWQ

-1735 FARISSHPEQVIRK
+1735 FARLSSHPEQDIRK

-1817 EELWLSTLQD
+1817 EELWLGTLQD

-1846 AENVTLSQNE
+1846 AENVTLNQNE

-1899 KDQLKSAIVS
+1899 KDQLKSAIAS
-1909 FRTPPASSAALGDAW
+1909 FRIPPVSSAALGDVW

-1939 KSSISLQE
+1939 KSSVSLRE

-1961 MPGLEKQMKIPDS
+1961 MPGLEKQMKVLDS

-1981 GVVTIASFHDQVTI
+1981 GVVTIASFHEQVTI
-1995 LSTKTKPK
+1995 LLTKTKPK
-2003 KLGILGSDGQKY
+2003 KLGILGSDGEKY

-2044 SSTCSNSLG
+2044 SSSACSNSLS

-2077 IYSVFKSWQTRAQLA
+2077 IYSVFKSWQTRVQLA

-2157 HLLYQELWCASD
+2157 HLLYQELWCASE

-2182 GSVAATSMV
+2182 GSVAVMSMV

-2208 FCGGDIVHIDYNV
+2208 FCSGDIVHIDYNV

-2252 EGSFRANCEI
+2252 EGSFRSNCEN
-2262 VIGVLR
+2262 VIGILR

-2281 VWDPLVEWTRGDFH
+2281 IWDPLVEWTRGDFH

-2320 VQEIRVP
+2320 VQEFRVP
-2327 LQEHHDQLLTSLP
+2327 LQEHHDQLLSSLP
-2340 AVESALERFADV
+2340 DVESALERFASV

-2370 SNLIL
+2370 SSLIL

-2386 ATCNSEKIRASFEI
+2386 ATSNSDKIRASFEI

-2447 SNMEALSLTSAV
+2447 NNFEAALSLTSAV

-2485 QCIAELDDG
+2485 QFIAELDDG
-2494 LTSAITSLQA
+2494 VSSAITSLQA

-2513 PLNYLSTSAVHGWAQ
+2513 PLNYLSTSAVHNWAQ

-2548 ASELYAKFHV
+2548 ASELIAKFHI
-2558 DSMDSIKCSHDDLCF
+2558 DSIDSIKCSHDDLCF
-2573 RVETY
+2573 RVEKY
-2578 AIEIEKLEKECA
+2578 AVEIEKLDRECA
-2590 EIESSIGLESESKT
+2590 EIESSIGSESESKT
-2604 KDNLLSAFI
+2604 KDRLLSAFV
-2613 KFLQSTGLLRK
+2613 KFMQSVGLLRK
-2624 EDGLSS
+2624 QDGM
-2630 VQSRYE
+2630 Y
-2636 GTNNTRLLGEI
+2636 GTTSTRPLGEL
-2647 EEERKKALS
+2647 EEEREKALS

-2669 KHRILNIYSD
+2669 KHRIHNIYSD
-2679 LSGGRNQYNVL
+2679 MSGGRNQYNML
-2690 QNGSGTIFA
+2690 QNDSGATFA

-2711 TELVND
+2711 TEFVTD
-2717 LWQFI
+2717 LCQFI
-2722 GKDIPSVDI
+2722 EKNVPSVDI
-2731 NKVNSKFSS
+2731 NKVHSKFSS
-2740 ENNWVSIFKTI
+2740 ESNWVSIFKTI
-2751 LLSCKGLVSQMIEV
+2751 LISCKGLVSQMTEV
-2765 VLPNVIRSA
+2765 VLPDVIRSA
-2774 VSLKSEVMDAFGLI
+2774 VSLNSEVMDAFGLI

-2812 VELEQN
+2812 IELEQN
-2818 YFVRVGHITEQ
+2818 YFVKVGRITEQ

-2836 AVKGRDHLSWEEAE
+2836 AVKDRDNLSWEEAE
-2850 ELASQEEA
+2850 ELATQEEA

-2872 RDVRTTS
+2872 RDVRTS
-2879 LIKRE
+2879 ALIRRE
-2884 ADIKNSLVSVNCQ
+2884 ADIKNALVSVNCQ

-2915 KALLTALVKPFL
+2915 KALLAALVKPFL
-2927 ELESSDIMLSSADG
+2927 ELESVDIMLSSADG
-2941 SVAIPSSKFHN
+2941 SAAMLSSKFHT
-2952 LADLINSGNSISEYV
+2952 LADMINSGNSISKYV

-2992 ACIHDIALSVEQ
+2992 ACIHDVASSVEQ

-3010 SLNFMKKKLEI
+3010 SLNFMKKKIEI
-3021 QLQKHISHYLK
+3021 QLQKQIGHYLK
-3032 ERVAQ
+3032 ERVAP
-3037 SFLACLDKENEHL
+3037 SLLACLDKENEHL

-3098 KRQVSELKEALRK
+3098 KKQVNELKEALQK
-3111 TTLEVV
+3111 TALEVV

-3130 YNRRI
+3130 YNRKIR
-3135 KFEKYLDTDD
+3135 FEKYLDTDD
-3145 SLYTIIINLSRSK
+3145 SLYTIVLNLSRSK
-3158 LLENIQSAVSKITTS
+3158 LVENIQSAVSKITMA

-3192 RAMGWA
+3192 RAMSWA
-3198 CGGPNSSSSGNT
+3198 CGVPNSSSSGNT

-3257 GYLLIPGQAYPFR
+3257 GYLLIPGQPYPFR

-3287 RLDVTFHSY
+3287 RLEVTFHSY
-3296 TCTEQEWKL
+3296 TRTEQEWKL

-3340 TILSMRDCAYEASVA
+3340 TVLSMRDCAYEASVA
-3355 LSAFARVSRTN
+3355 LSAFARISRIH

-3401 LSLMED
+3401 LSLMEG
-3407 LSKANVILL
+3407 LSKANAILL

-3421 LSKDVTAMAD
+3421 LSKDVAAMDD

-3450 IYQSYCLKIR
+3450 IYQSYCSRIR

-3466 KPLVPS
+3466 KPSVPS

-3486 LARTANLHAGNLHK
+3486 LARTANVHAGNLHK
-3500 ALEGIGESQEVKSQD
+3500 ALEGIGESQEVKSED
-3515 TDMSRSDAGGVDAVE
+3515 IALSRSDAIGGDAVE
-3530 FDGKEGESLSRYD
+3530 FHGKERESLSRSED
-3543 DDKTEDF
+3543 DNTEDY

-3555 LSLEEKGWISPPDSI
+3555 LSLEEKGWVSPPDSI
-3570 FCSSS
+3570 CYSSS

-3581 AELSLPDSLN
+3581 AEVSLPDSLN
-3591 DSAENKDM
+3591 DSAGYKDL
-3599 LSEVSNSRSSMDH
+3599 LSQGSGGRNPTIH
-3612 IHTTPLSENGVEEI
+3612 IHTNPLSQTDVEEI
-3626 SPFEVS
+3626 SPS
-3632 ESFPVAADLNCAG
+3632 DLSKSFPVEVDLNGA
-3645 SVKFNEASEHPGDKS
+3645 SSEKLINATIDHPEAMALPGDKS
-3660 VAIPDDSQNPPNENL
+3660 VAIPADSQNPSSENL
-3675 DKFDGKDDLLSANKV
+3675 DKVDGEDEMLAANKV
-3690 KSGTE
+3690 KSAAE
-3695 HREAPDPNVNASTR
+3695 HREATDPNINASTR

-3720 VLRRVEM
+3720 VLKRVEM

-3733 ISESREIGIAEQ
+3733 ISESRAIGIAEQ

-3754 SVDNLCNMMMN
+3754 SVDNLCNMYE
-3765 RSFGLMLFPF
+3765 GW
-3775 DKEATTP
+3775 TP
-3782 MFLQVPLVWPYLEAE
+3782 WI
-3797 LLLLTLH
+3797 
-3804 VCLYLPSYDMPQRS
+3804 
-3818 PRFAAGLVGD
+3818 
-3828 VKGLLRLLFWFK
+3828 

>member
-1 MQGLQQHQQ
+1 MQGIHQHQQHQH
-10 QLAALLSVA
+10 LAALVSAA
-19 LPNPN
+19 LP
-24 SNHKDD
+24 KDD
-30 ASDDDPSPRL
+30 SDDDPSPRL
-40 AAINSLHRAIL
+40 AAIHSLHRAIL
-51 HPHNSLLVT
+51 HPHNSLLLS
-60 HSATFLAQG
+60 HSATFLAQA
-69 FSQLLSDKSFEVR
+69 FSQLLSDKCYEVR
-82 QAAVTAHGAL
+82 QAAVTAYGAL
-92 CAVICSIPV
+92 CAVAASIPV
-101 PPNGRQNHVILGSLV
+101 ASNGRQNLLMLV
-116 DRFIGWALPLLSNV
+116 DRFIGWALPSLSTAV
-130 TAVDGTKE
+130 AVDGTKE

-149 VGGTERYALPILK
+149 VGGTDRYALPILK
-162 ACQVLLEDERTSLS
+162 ACQVLLEDERTSLA
-176 LLHTLLG
+176 LLHRLIG

-191 FPRCFQPHFHDI
+191 FMRCFQPHFPDI

-211 LVPDLAQSDRR
+211 LMPDLAQSDRR
-222 VIMDS
+222 VILDS
-227 FLQFQKHWVGSLSMS
+227 FLQFQKHWVGSLPMS
-242 LRLLTKFLGDMEA
+242 LRLLTKFLGDMEV
-255 LLHDGTPGTPPQ
+255 LLHDGTPGTPQQ

-289 LEMNLLEQITE
+289 LEMNLLEQICE
-300 PLGALLPRLL
+300 PLSALLPRLL

-323 EWIEDSWKC
+323 DWIEDSWKC

-337 EILREQ
+337 EILQER

-359 EFGET
+359 EFGVT
-364 AQRMGF
+364 VQRPGL
-370 KKITSFQV
+370 KKISSFQV

-393 LGLLPSSVKKLL
+393 LGLLPLSVKKLL
-405 QFNAS
+405 KFDAS
-410 ISQLRLHPNHLVT
+410 VSQLRLHPNHLVT
-423 GSAAATYVFLLQHGN
+423 GSSAATYVFLLQHAN
-438 AEVVDETVTSLM
+438 TEVVDEAVTSLI
-450 EELELLKGVIGN
+450 EELELLKSLIGN
-462 DTGHSDQFNCVINSK
+462 NDGHSYEFNCIVDTK
-477 TFSKL
+477 TFSKA
-482 ELFALIKF
+482 ELLALIKF
-490 DLKVLLACVS
+490 DLKVLLACVCMA
-500 LGGDNSLIG
+500 GDSSLIG
-509 QTEIGTL
+509 QKDIASL
-516 YLRRSEKLV
+516 YLRRLEKLE
-525 SFLMKKMNPF
+525 SFITKQMNPF
-535 ELPVRALMELQLAV
+535 ELPIQDFMELQITV
-549 VKTLERLNSVEFL
+549 VKTLERINSVDFL
-562 IKCSGREQ
+562 IKCSVREQ
-570 NFYKAS
+570 NCEKTF
-576 VEFPTIK
+576 VEFPTEK
-583 EDCDDQFSNR
+583 EDRDDQFSNER
-593 FSAVITEHLEK
+593 LAVITEHLEK
-604 YSNLVIKALHVS
+604 YSKFVVKAFHVS
-616 SPLAIKLA
+616 SPLAIKLVV
-624 ALDWGQKLCEN
+624 LDWGQKFCES
-635 VIAVNKIYSI
+635 VMAVNKVSSI
-645 KGFIYEACG
+645 SGFSYEACEYAG
-654 HADIIMNLVFSLLG
+654 VIMNLVFSLLG
-668 GTFEREPEVR
+668 GTFEREQEVR
-678 SQVAITLEMF
+678 SHVAITLEMF
-688 MQTKLLHPV
+688 MQAKLLHPV

-708 KLGDPSI
+708 KLGDPTL

-725 AHILPTTVYTCGL
+725 AHILPTTIYTCGL
-738 YDHGR
+738 YDYGR

-748 LGLGNS
+748 PVLGNS

-791 LSSWIQRLIL
+791 LSSWIQRLIH
-801 SCQSSKDAI
+801 SCQSSKDAV
-810 LSQPEETGNFGANS
+810 LSLPEETGVFGANS
-824 LWLDIQVDESILERI
+824 PWLDVRVDEDILEKI
-839 CSVSNLAGA
+839 CSVNNLAGA

-891 DNEQNDGNLSMIGSS
+891 DNEQSDGNLSMIGSS

-933 SVILPPATRQSSLFF
+933 SVILPPATRQSTLFF

-971 ALHCNDAVIQYCT
+971 AVHCNDAVIQYCT
-984 LRLQDLKNISVSA
+984 LRLQELKNLSVST
-997 LKEKSRAQVTDNLH
+997 LKDKSRTQVTDNLH

-1021 LKVLRHISLALC
+1021 LKVLRDVSLALC
-1033 KSSEPD
+1033 KSSDPE
-1039 SLIGLQKWVSITL
+1039 SLIGLQKWVSITF
-1052 SSLLGEENQSLNE
+1052 SLLGDENQSFSE
-1065 HGIVGPLSWISGLV
+1065 GGTVGPLSWISGLI

-1098 TEESLCSL
+1098 TEESLSSL
-1106 GSEGIQFVIA
+1106 GSDGIQFVIA
-1116 RVIESYAAVSDWKS
+1116 RIIESYTAVSDWRS

-1137 LQLLRAK
+1137 LQQLRAK
-1144 HAGRSYSGALTMAGN
+1144 HTGRSYSGALTMAGN

-1173 DYQAAWSC
+1173 DYQAAWSS

-1201 RSEQMLLQSLLYQKE
+1201 RSEQMLLQSLLFLKE
-1216 GKSDKVL
+1216 EKSDKVL
-1223 HDLQKARSMLEEPL
+1223 YDLQKARSMLEEPL

-1248 APLSIQLHCIFLLE
+1248 TPLAIQLHCIFLVE
-1262 EDYKLKSTDEKA
+1262 ENCKLKTNHEKT
-1274 KQLQSTLNSLQL
+1274 KQLPSILNSLESL
-1286 VPSSISKI
+1286 PSSISKI
-1294 RQDCHP
+1294 RQDCNL

-1308 QTISPTSPVTLK
+1308 KTISPSSPVTLK
-1320 FCLNLHNLARK
+1320 FCINLHNLARK
-1331 QRNLLLANRLNNYLK
+1331 QNNLLLANRLNNYIK
-1346 DHVSACPEEK
+1346 DHVFACPEER
-1356 HHNLLVLNL
+1356 HRNLLVLNL

-1384 NLWSFLRPFMVSS
+1384 NLWSFLHPCMFSS
-1397 TSRISDAE
+1397 KPSIISDVE
-1405 ERILKAKACLKLA
+1405 ERILKAKACLKLS
-1418 DWLRRDYT
+1418 DWLRRDYS
-1426 DWSPEGIVL
+1426 DWSPEGVVL
-1435 KMAADFDMAES
+1435 QMAADFDLAES
-1446 ASHGK
+1446 SPHGK
-1451 DDNKENINCK
+1451 DGSKENLSCK
-1461 QNLGSI
+1461 SNLGSI
-1467 TEEIVGTATKLSSR
+1467 IEEIVGTTTKLSSR

-1497 FKQASDSLL
+1497 FKQARDSLH
-1506 VKGETTLH
+1506 VQSETILH
-1514 TCLFSPTL
+1514 SCSFSSIL
-1522 VPEISPERFK
+1522 VPEILPDRFK

-1545 LCLLQDNN
+1545 LCLFQDNI
-1553 DKKVLIDEQEQGSSW
+1553 DMKGFTDEQEERGSW
-1568 LDSAKHSSDDNHV
+1568 LDSAELSISESPLQK
-1581 QTLVWQLVNIIE
+1581 LVWNIVNVIE
-1593 TAAGAPGAENS
+1593 TAAGASGAENS
-1604 GGERLSAMVSSR
+1604 GGECLSDMVSSQ
-1616 LRICLLNAN
+1616 LRICLLSTNFE
-1625 CGLGESDIVSQLDD
+1625 LGESDISSALDN

-1669 SSHLCHSQIPGS
+1669 SSRICHSQVPGS
-1681 ENEAFKQKTGSYT
+1681 EYETLKQKAGSYT
-1694 LRATLYIL
+1694 LKATLYIL

-1718 SLLVVPLLPWQ
+1718 ALLVVPLLPWQ

-1749 QLEGLLIMLAKQS
+1749 QLEGLLTMLAKQS
-1762 PCSIVYPTL
+1762 PYSIVYPTL

-1832 MRRINVLKEEAARI
+1832 MRRINLLKEEAARI

-1856 KNKINSARY
+1856 KSKINSARY

-1899 KDQLKSAIVS
+1899 KDQLKSAILS
-1909 FRTPPASSAALGDAW
+1909 FKIPPVSSAAIGDVW

-1939 KSSISLQE
+1939 KSSVSLGE

-1961 MPGLEKQMKIPDS
+1961 MPGLEKQMQVPDS
-1974 DKATDLQ
+1974 DKATDHQ
-1981 GVVTIASFHDQVTI
+1981 GVVTIASFHEQVTI

-2044 SSTCSNSLG
+2044 SSSACSNSLT

-2068 IQWVDNVVS
+2068 IQWAGNVVS
-2077 IYSVFKSWQTRAQLA
+2077 IYSVFKSWQTRVQLA
-2092 QFLALGTANTKSS
+2092 QFLALGSANTKSS

-2157 HLLYQELWCASD
+2157 HLLYQELWCASE
-2169 GYKAFSSKMKRYS
+2169 GYKAFSSKLKRYT
-2182 GSVAATSMV
+2182 GSVAAMSMV

-2208 FCGGDIVHIDYNV
+2208 FCSGDIVHIDYNV
-2221 CFDKGQRLKIP
+2221 CFDKGQRLKVP

-2239 TQMIEAAL
+2239 TQIIEAAL

-2252 EGSFRANCEI
+2252 EGSFRSNCET

-2268 KNKDILLMLLEVF
+2268 KNKDVLLMLLEVF

-2340 AVESALERFADV
+2340 AVESALERFGDV
-2352 LNQYELASTLYCR
+2352 LNKYELASSLYCR

-2370 SNLIL
+2370 SSLIL

-2386 ATCNSEKIRASFEI
+2386 ATSNSEKIRASFEI

-2441 NACFKL
+2441 NTSFKL
-2447 SNMEALSLTSAV
+2447 NNMGAVISLTSAV
-2459 TVAGVPLTVVPE
+2459 IVAGVPLTVVPE
-2471 PTQAQCHDIDREVS
+2471 PTQAQCQDIDREVS
-2485 QCIAELDDG
+2485 QFIAELGDG
-2494 LTSAITSLQA
+2494 LTSATASLQA

-2513 PLNYLSTSAVHGWAQ
+2513 PLNYLSTSAVHNWAQ
-2528 VLQLSINALSSDILS
+2528 VLQLSINALSSDMLS

-2548 ASELYAKFHV
+2548 ASELIAKFHV
-2558 DSMDSIKCSHDDLCF
+2558 DNSDSIKCSHDDLCF
-2573 RVETY
+2573 RVEKY
-2578 AIEIEKLEKECA
+2578 AVEIEKLQKECA
-2590 EIESSIGLESESKT
+2590 EIESSIGSESESKT
-2604 KDNLLSAFI
+2604 KDRLLYTFM
-2613 KFLQSTGLLRK
+2613 KFMQSIGLLRK
-2624 EDGLSS
+2624 EVGISS
-2630 VQSRYE
+2630 VQSKYDS
-2636 GTNNTRLLGEI
+2636 GMNNARPLGEL
-2647 EEERKKALS
+2647 EEEREKAFS

-2669 KHRILNIYSD
+2669 KHKILNIYND
-2679 LSGGRNQYNVL
+2679 TSGGRNQYNML
-2690 QNGSGTIFA
+2690 QNDSGTIFS

-2711 TELVND
+2711 TEFVHD
-2717 LWQFI
+2717 LCQFI
-2722 GKDIPSVDI
+2722 GKDIPSIDI
-2731 NKVNSKFSS
+2731 NQVRLKISS
-2740 ENNWVSIFKTI
+2740 ESNWVSIFKNI
-2751 LLSCKGLVSQMIEV
+2751 LISCKGLVSQMTEV
-2765 VLPNVIRSA
+2765 VLPDVIRAA
-2774 VSLKSEVMDAFGLI
+2774 VSLNSEVMDAFGLI

-2807 ERASL
+2807 ERVSL
-2812 VELEQN
+2812 NELEQN
-2818 YFVRVGHITEQ
+2818 YFVKVGLITEQ

-2858 CRAQL
+2858 CRAKL

-2872 RDVRTTS
+2872 RDVRTSS
-2879 LIKRE
+2879 LTKRE
-2884 ADIKNSLVSVNCQ
+2884 TDIKNALVSVNCQ

-2915 KALLTALVKPFL
+2915 KALLASLVKPFL
-2927 ELESSDIMLSSADG
+2927 ELESIDILLSTTDG
-2941 SVAIPSSKFHN
+2941 SVAMPTSKFHT
-2952 LADLINSGNSISEYV
+2952 LTDLINSGNSLSEYV
-2967 WKVGGLLDDHSF
+2967 WKVGRLLNNHSF

-2992 ACIHDIALSVEQ
+2992 ACIHDVASSVEQ

-3021 QLQKHISHYLK
+3021 QLQKHIGHYLK
-3032 ERVAQ
+3032 ERVAP
-3037 SFLACLDKENEHL
+3037 SLLACLDKENEYL

-3061 LDQVKKDGAVKKV
+3061 LDQGKKDGAVKKV

-3084 HETARAAKSAASLM
+3084 HETARAAKSAASVM
-3098 KRQVSELKEALRK
+3098 KKQVNELKEALRK
-3111 TTLEVV
+3111 TALEVV

-3135 KFEKYLDTDD
+3135 RFEKYLDTDD
-3145 SLYTIIINLSRSK
+3145 SLYTIILNLNRSE
-3158 LLENIQSAVSKITTS
+3158 LLDNVQSAVSKITTS
-3173 MDCLQSCERTS
+3173 MDCLQSCERNS
-3184 LIAEGQLE
+3184 LMAEGQLE
-3192 RAMGWA
+3192 RAMAWA
-3198 CGGPNSSSSGNT
+3198 CGNSSNSGNT
-3210 STKNSGIPPE
+3210 STTNSGIPPE
-3220 FHEHIKTRRQILWE
+3220 FHEHIKNRRQILWE

-3244 LCMSVLEFEASRD
+3244 LCVSVLEFEASRD
-3257 GYLLIPGQAYPFR
+3257 GYLLIPDQPYPFR
-3270 SSVDGKTWQQ
+3270 SSVDAKTWQQ
-3280 VYLNALT
+3280 VYLKALT

-3296 TCTEQEWKL
+3296 SRTEQEWKL

-3318 TATNELCIASLKAK
+3318 TATNELCIASVKAK
-3332 SASGDLQS
+3332 SASGDLQN
-3340 TILSMRDCAYEASVA
+3340 TVLSMRDCAYEASVA
-3355 LSAFARVSRTN
+3355 LSAFARISRIQ
-3366 TALTSECG
+3366 TALTSESG

-3391 NLGKEAAAIH
+3391 NLGKEAAGVH
-3401 LSLMED
+3401 LSLMEG
-3407 LSKANVILL
+3407 LSKANAILF

-3421 LSKDVTAMAD
+3421 LSKDVAAMAD
-3431 AIARESETKKEISH
+3431 AIDRESETKKEISH

-3450 IYQSYCLKIR
+3450 IYQSYCLRIR

-3472 LTSAV
+3472 LMLAV

-3486 LARTANLHAGNLHK
+3486 LARTANVHAGNLHK
-3500 ALEGIGESQEVKSQD
+3500 ALEGIGESQEVKSVD
-3515 TDMSRSDAGGVDAVE
+3515 TTLSRSDGGGGEAVE
-3530 FDGKEGESLSRYD
+3530 FDGKEGEGLSRSEDGETD
-3543 DDKTEDF
+3543 DF
-3550 IGFSR
+3550 VGFSR
-3555 LSLEEKGWISPPDSI
+3555 LSLEDKGWISPPDSI
-3570 FCSSS
+3570 CCTSSE
-3575 GSDITS
+3575 SDMTA
-3581 AELSLPDSLN
+3581 AEVSLPDSLN
-3591 DSAENKDM
+3591 DSAGNKDQ
-3599 LSEVSNSRSSMDH
+3599 LSQGSSRRNPTGLM
-3612 IHTTPLSENGVEEI
+3612 HTALFSQTELEEI
-3626 SPFEVS
+3626 SPFGLS
-3632 ESFPVAADLNCAG
+3632 QSSPVETDLNGSG
-3645 SVKFNEASEHPGDKS
+3645 SVKSTNEATEHSEAIVLLGDKT
-3660 VAIPDDSQNPPNENL
+3660 AAMPANSQNPANENI
-3675 DKFDGKDDLLSANKV
+3675 DKFDSANEPLSAKEV
-3690 KSGTE
+3690 KNATE
-3695 HREAPDPNVNASTR
+3695 HRDAPNVNANTR

-3733 ISESREIGIAEQ
+3733 ISESREIDIAEQ

-3754 SVDNLCNMMMN
+3754 SVDNLCNMYE
-3765 RSFGLMLFPF
+3765 GW
-3775 DKEATTP
+3775 TP
-3782 MFLQVPLVWPYLEAE
+3782 WI
-3797 LLLLTLH
+3797 
-3804 VCLYLPSYDMPQRS
+3804 
-3818 PRFAAGLVGD
+3818 
-3828 VKGLLRLLFWFK
+3828 

>member
-1 MQGLQQHQQ
+1 MQGIHQHQQHQH
-10 QLAALLSVA
+10 LAALVSAA
-19 LPNPN
+19 LP
-24 SNHKDD
+24 KDD
-30 ASDDDPSPRL
+30 SDEDPSPRL
-40 AAINSLHRAIL
+40 AAIHSLHRAIL
-51 HPHNSLLVT
+51 HPHNSLLLS
-60 HSATFLAQG
+60 HSATFLAQA
-69 FSQLLSDKSFEVR
+69 FSQLLSDKCYEVR
-82 QAAVTAHGAL
+82 QAAVTAYGAL
-92 CAVICSIPV
+92 CAVAASIPV
-101 PPNGRQNHVILGSLV
+101 ASNGRQNLLLVV
-116 DRFIGWALPLLSNV
+116 DRFIGWALPSLSTAV
-130 TAVDGTKE
+130 AVDGTKE

-149 VGGTERYALPILK
+149 VGGTDRYALPILK
-162 ACQVLLEDERTSLS
+162 ACQVLLEDERTSLA
-176 LLHTLLG
+176 LLHRLIG

-191 FPRCFQPHFHDI
+191 FVRCFQPHFPDI

-211 LVPDLAQSDRR
+211 LMPDLAQSDRR
-222 VIMDS
+222 VILDS
-227 FLQFQKHWVGSLSMS
+227 FLQFQKHWVGSLPMS
-242 LRLLTKFLGDMEA
+242 LRLLTKFLGDMEV
-255 LLHDGTPGTPPQ
+255 LLHDGTPGTPQQ

-289 LEMNLLEQITE
+289 LEMNLLEQICE
-300 PLGALLPRLL
+300 PLSALLPRLL

-337 EILREQ
+337 EILQER

-359 EFGET
+359 EFGVT
-364 AQRMGF
+364 VQRPGL
-370 KKITSFQV
+370 KKISSFQV

-393 LGLLPSSVKKLL
+393 LGLLPLSVKKLL
-405 QFNAS
+405 KFDAS
-410 ISQLRLHPNHLVT
+410 VSQLRLHPNHLVT
-423 GSAAATYVFLLQHGN
+423 GSSAATYVFLLQHAN
-438 AEVVDETVTSLM
+438 KEVVDEAVTSLI
-450 EELELLKGVIGN
+450 EELELLKSLIGN
-462 DTGHSDQFNCVINSK
+462 NNGHSYEFNRIVDTK
-477 TFSKL
+477 TFSEA
-482 ELFALIKF
+482 ELLALIKF
-490 DLKVLLACVS
+490 DLKVLLACVCM
-500 LGGDNSLIG
+500 GGDNSLIG
-509 QTEIGTL
+509 QKDIASL
-516 YLRRSEKLV
+516 YLRRLEKLEL
-525 SFLMKKMNPF
+525 FITKQMNPF
-535 ELPVRALMELQLAV
+535 ELPIQNFMELQITV

-562 IKCSGREQ
+562 IKCSVREQ
-570 NFYKAS
+570 NCEKTL
-576 VEFPTIK
+576 VEFPTEK
-583 EDCDDQFSNR
+583 EDRDDQFSNER
-593 FSAVITEHLEK
+593 LAVITEHLEK
-604 YSNLVIKALHVS
+604 YSKLVVKAFHIS
-616 SPLAIKLA
+616 SPLAIKLIV
-624 ALDWGQKLCEN
+624 LDWGQKFCES
-635 VIAVNKIYSI
+635 VMAVNKISSI
-645 KGFIYEACG
+645 SGFSYEACEY
-654 HADIIMNLVFSLLG
+654 ASVIMNLVFSLLG
-668 GTFEREPEVR
+668 GTFEREQEVR
-678 SQVAITLEMF
+678 SHVAITLEMF
-688 MQTKLLHPV
+688 MQAKLLHPV

-708 KLGDPSI
+708 KLGDPTI

-725 AHILPTTVYTCGL
+725 AHILPTTIYSCGL
-738 YDHGR
+738 YDYGR
-743 FRPVD
+743 FRSVDPV
-748 LGLGNS
+748 LGNN
-754 SKMHWKQ
+754 SKLHWKQ

-791 LSSWIQRLIL
+791 LSSWIQRLIH
-801 SCQSSKDAI
+801 SCRSSKDAI
-810 LSQPEETGNFGANS
+810 LSLPEETGIFGANS
-824 LWLDIQVDESILERI
+824 PWLDIRVDEDILEKI
-839 CSVSNLAGA
+839 CSVNNLAGA

-891 DNEQNDGNLSMIGSS
+891 DNEQSDGNLSMIGSS

-933 SVILPPATRQSSLFF
+933 SVILPPATRQSTLFF

-971 ALHCNDAVIQYCT
+971 AVHCNDAVIQYCT
-984 LRLQDLKNISVSA
+984 LRLQELKNLSVST
-997 LKEKSRAQVTDNLH
+997 LKEKSRTQVTDNLH

-1021 LKVLRHISLALC
+1021 LKVLRDVSLALC
-1033 KSSEPD
+1033 KSSDPE
-1039 SLIGLQKWVSITL
+1039 SLIGLQKWVSITF
-1052 SSLLGEENQSLNE
+1052 SLLGDENQSFSE
-1065 HGIVGPLSWISGLV
+1065 GGTVGSLSWISGLI

-1098 TEESLCSL
+1098 TEESLSSL
-1106 GSEGIQFVIA
+1106 GSDGIQFVIA
-1116 RVIESYAAVSDWKS
+1116 RIIESYTAVSDWRS

-1137 LQLLRAK
+1137 LQQLRAK
-1144 HAGRSYSGALTMAGN
+1144 HTGRSYSGALTMAGN

-1173 DYQAAWSC
+1173 DYQAAWSS

-1201 RSEQMLLQSLLYQKE
+1201 RSEQMLLQSLLFQKE
-1216 GKSDKVL
+1216 EKSDKVL
-1223 HDLQKARSMLEEPL
+1223 RDLQKARSMLEEPL

-1248 APLSIQLHCIFLLE
+1248 TPLAIQLHCIFLV
-1262 EDYKLKSTDEKA
+1262 EDNCKLKTNHEKA
-1274 KQLQSTLNSLQL
+1274 KQLPSILNSLESL
-1286 VPSSISKI
+1286 PSSISKI
-1294 RQDCHP
+1294 RQDCNP

-1308 QTISPTSPVTLK
+1308 KTISPSSPVTLK
-1320 FCLNLHNLARK
+1320 FCINLHNLARK
-1331 QRNLLLANRLNNYLK
+1331 QNNLLLANRLNNYIK
-1346 DHVSACPEEK
+1346 DHVFACPEER
-1356 HHNLLVLNL
+1356 HRNLLVLNL

-1384 NLWSFLRPFMVSS
+1384 NLWSFLHPCMVSPKPS
-1397 TSRISDAE
+1397 IISDVK
-1405 ERILKAKACLKLA
+1405 ERILKAKACLKLS
-1418 DWLRRDYT
+1418 DWLRRDYS
-1426 DWSPEGIVL
+1426 DWSPEGVVL
-1435 KMAADFDMAES
+1435 KMAADFDLAES
-1446 ASHGK
+1446 SPHGK
-1451 DDNKENINCK
+1451 DGSKENLSCK
-1461 QNLGSI
+1461 SNLGSI
-1467 TEEIVGTATKLSSR
+1467 IEEIVGTTTKLSSS

-1497 FKQASDSLL
+1497 FKQATDSLH
-1506 VKGETTLH
+1506 VQSETILH
-1514 TCLFSPTL
+1514 SCSFSSML
-1522 VPEISPERFK
+1522 VPEILPDRFK
-1532 LTKDEVQRIKSLV
+1532 LTEDEVQRIKSLV
-1545 LCLLQDNN
+1545 LCLFQDNI
-1553 DKKVLIDEQEQGSSW
+1553 DMKGFTDEQEEQSSW
-1568 LDSAKHSSDDNHV
+1568 LDSAELSISESPLQK
-1581 QTLVWQLVNIIE
+1581 LVWNIVNVIE
-1593 TAAGAPGAENS
+1593 TAAGASGAENS
-1604 GGERLSAMVSSR
+1604 GGECLSDMVSSQ
-1616 LRICLLNAN
+1616 LRICLLSTNF
-1625 CGLGESDIVSQLDD
+1625 GLKESDISFALDN

-1669 SSHLCHSQIPGS
+1669 SSRICHSQVPGS
-1681 ENEAFKQKTGSYT
+1681 EYETLKQKAGSYT
-1694 LRATLYIL
+1694 LKATLYIL

-1718 SLLVVPLLPWQ
+1718 ALLVVPLLPWQ

-1749 QLEGLLIMLAKQS
+1749 QLEGLLTMLAKQS
-1762 PCSIVYPTL
+1762 PYSIVYPIL

-1789 GCLRELY
+1789 SCLRELY

-1832 MRRINVLKEEAARI
+1832 MRRINLLKEEAARI

-1899 KDQLKSAIVS
+1899 KDQLKSALVS
-1909 FRTPPASSAALGDAW
+1909 FKIPPVSSAAIGDVW

-1939 KSSISLQE
+1939 KSSVSLGE

-1961 MPGLEKQMKIPDS
+1961 MPGLEKQMQVPDS
-1974 DKATDLQ
+1974 DKATDHQ
-1981 GVVTIASFHDQVTI
+1981 GVVTIASFHEQVTI
-1995 LSTKTKPK
+1995 LPTKTKPK
-2003 KLGILGSDGQKY
+2003 KLGILGSDGHKY

-2044 SSTCSNSLG
+2044 SSSACSNSLT

-2068 IQWVDNVVS
+2068 IQWAGNVVS
-2077 IYSVFKSWQTRAQLA
+2077 IYSVFKSWQTRVQLA
-2092 QFLALGTANTKSS
+2092 QFLALGSANTKSS

-2157 HLLYQELWCASD
+2157 HLLYQELWCASE
-2169 GYKAFSSKMKRYS
+2169 GYKAFSSKLKRYT
-2182 GSVAATSMV
+2182 GSVAAMSMV

-2208 FCGGDIVHIDYNV
+2208 FCNGDIVHIDYNV

-2239 TQMIEAAL
+2239 TQIIEAAL

-2252 EGSFRANCEI
+2252 EGSFRSNCEK

-2268 KNKDILLMLLEVF
+2268 KNKDVLLMLLEVF

-2340 AVESALERFADV
+2340 AVESALERFGDV
-2352 LNQYELASTLYCR
+2352 LNKYELASSLYCR

-2370 SNLIL
+2370 SSLIL

-2386 ATCNSEKIRASFEI
+2386 ATSNSEKIRASFEI

-2441 NACFKL
+2441 NASFKL
-2447 SNMEALSLTSAV
+2447 NNMETVISLTSAV
-2459 TVAGVPLTVVPE
+2459 IAAGVPLTVVPE

-2485 QCIAELDDG
+2485 QFIVELGDG
-2494 LTSAITSLQA
+2494 LTSATASLQA

-2513 PLNYLSTSAVHGWAQ
+2513 PLNYLSTSAVHNWAQ
-2528 VLQLSINALSSDILS
+2528 VLQLSINALSSDMLS

-2548 ASELYAKFHV
+2548 ASELIAKFHV
-2558 DSMDSIKCSHDDLCF
+2558 DNSDSIKFSHDDLCF
-2573 RVETY
+2573 RVEKY
-2578 AIEIEKLEKECA
+2578 AVEIEKIEKECA
-2590 EIESSIGLESESKT
+2590 EIESSIGSESESKT
-2604 KDNLLSAFI
+2604 KDRLLYAFM
-2613 KFLQSTGLLRK
+2613 KFMQSIGLLRK
-2624 EDGLSS
+2624 EVGISS
-2630 VQSRYE
+2630 IQSKYDSE
-2636 GTNNTRLLGEI
+2636 MNNARPLGEL
-2647 EEERKKALS
+2647 EEEREKVFS

-2669 KHRILNIYSD
+2669 KHKILNIYND
-2679 LSGGRNQYNVL
+2679 ASGGRNQYNML
-2690 QNGSGTIFA
+2690 QNDSGTIFA

-2711 TELVND
+2711 TEFVRD
-2717 LWQFI
+2717 LCQFI

-2731 NKVNSKFSS
+2731 NQVRLKISS
-2740 ENNWVSIFKTI
+2740 ESNWVSIFSNI
-2751 LLSCKGLVSQMIEV
+2751 LISCKGLVSQMTEV
-2765 VLPNVIRSA
+2765 VLPDVIRAA
-2774 VSLKSEVMDAFGLI
+2774 VSLNSEVMDAFGLI

-2800 QLVEVEM
+2800 QLMEVEM
-2807 ERASL
+2807 ERVSL
-2812 VELEQN
+2812 IELEQN
-2818 YFVRVGHITEQ
+2818 YFVKVGLITEQ

-2858 CRAQL
+2858 CRVQL

-2872 RDVRTTS
+2872 RDVRTSS
-2879 LIKRE
+2879 LTKRE
-2884 ADIKNSLVSVNCQ
+2884 TDIKNALISVNCQ

-2915 KALLTALVKPFL
+2915 KALLASLVKPFL
-2927 ELESSDIMLSSADG
+2927 ELESIDILLSSTDG
-2941 SVAIPSSKFHN
+2941 SVAMPTSKFHT
-2952 LADLINSGNSISEYV
+2952 LTDLINSGNSISEYV
-2967 WKVGGLLDDHSF
+2967 WKVGGLLDNHSF

-2992 ACIHDIALSVEQ
+2992 ACIHDIASSVEQ

-3021 QLQKHISHYLK
+3021 QLQKHIGHYLK
-3032 ERVAQ
+3032 ERVAP
-3037 SFLACLDKENEHL
+3037 SLLACLDKENEHL

-3061 LDQVKKDGAVKKV
+3061 LDQGKKDGAVKKV

-3084 HETARAAKSAASLM
+3084 HETARAAKSAASIM
-3098 KRQVSELKEALRK
+3098 KKQVNELKEALRK
-3111 TTLEVV
+3111 TALEVV

-3135 KFEKYLDTDD
+3135 RFEKYLDTDD
-3145 SLYTIIINLSRSK
+3145 SLYTIILNLNRSK
-3158 LLENIQSAVSKITTS
+3158 LLDNVQSAVSKITTS
-3173 MDCLQSCERTS
+3173 MDCLQSCERNS
-3184 LIAEGQLE
+3184 LMAEGQLE
-3192 RAMGWA
+3192 RAMAWA
-3198 CGGPNSSSSGNT
+3198 CGNSSNSGNT
-3210 STKNSGIPPE
+3210 STTNSGIPPE
-3220 FHEHIKTRRQILWE
+3220 FHEHIKNRRQILWE

-3244 LCMSVLEFEASRD
+3244 LCVSVLEFEASRD
-3257 GYLLIPGQAYPFR
+3257 GYLFIPDQPYPFR
-3270 SSVDGKTWQQ
+3270 SSVDAKTWQQ

-3296 TCTEQEWKL
+3296 SRTEQEWKL

-3318 TATNELCIASLKAK
+3318 TATNELSIASLKAK
-3332 SASGDLQS
+3332 SASGDLQN
-3340 TILSMRDCAYEASVA
+3340 TVLSMRDCAYEASVT
-3355 LSAFARVSRTN
+3355 LSAFARISRIQ
-3366 TALTSECG
+3366 TALTSESG

-3391 NLGKEAAAIH
+3391 NLGKEAAGIH
-3401 LSLMED
+3401 LSLMEG
-3407 LSKANVILL
+3407 LSKANAILF

-3421 LSKDVTAMAD
+3421 LSKDVAAMAD
-3431 AIARESETKKEISH
+3431 AIDRESETKKEISH

-3450 IYQSYCLKIR
+3450 IYQSYCLRIR

-3472 LTSAV
+3472 LMLAV

-3486 LARTANLHAGNLHK
+3486 LARTANVHAGNLHK
-3500 ALEGIGESQEVKSQD
+3500 FE
-3515 TDMSRSDAGGVDAVE
+3515 RSTFSV
-3530 FDGKEGESLSRYD
+3530 FRRLKE
-3543 DDKTEDF
+3543 
-3550 IGFSR
+3550 
-3555 LSLEEKGWISPPDSI
+3555 
-3570 FCSSS
+3570 
-3575 GSDITS
+3575 
-3581 AELSLPDSLN
+3581 
-3591 DSAENKDM
+3591 
-3599 LSEVSNSRSSMDH
+3599 
-3612 IHTTPLSENGVEEI
+3612 
-3626 SPFEVS
+3626 
-3632 ESFPVAADLNCAG
+3632 
-3645 SVKFNEASEHPGDKS
+3645 
-3660 VAIPDDSQNPPNENL
+3660 
-3675 DKFDGKDDLLSANKV
+3675 
-3690 KSGTE
+3690 
-3695 HREAPDPNVNASTR
+3695 
-3709 VGRGKNAYALS
+3709 
-3720 VLRRVEM
+3720 
-3727 KIDGRD
+3727 
-3733 ISESREIGIAEQ
+3733 
-3745 VDYLLKQAT
+3745 
-3754 SVDNLCNMMMN
+3754 
-3765 RSFGLMLFPF
+3765 
-3775 DKEATTP
+3775 
-3782 MFLQVPLVWPYLEAE
+3782 
-3797 LLLLTLH
+3797 
-3804 VCLYLPSYDMPQRS
+3804 
-3818 PRFAAGLVGD
+3818 
-3828 VKGLLRLLFWFK
+3828 

>member
-1 MQGLQQHQQ
+1 MQGIHQHQQHQH
-10 QLAALLSVA
+10 LAALVSAA
-19 LPNPN
+19 LP
-24 SNHKDD
+24 KDD
-30 ASDDDPSPRL
+30 SDEDPSPRL
-40 AAINSLHRAIL
+40 AAIHSIHRAIL
-51 HPHNSLLVT
+51 HPHNSLLLS
-60 HSATFLAQG
+60 HSATFLAQA
-69 FSQLLSDKSFEVR
+69 FSQLLSDKCYEVR
-82 QAAVTAHGAL
+82 QAAVTAYGAL
-92 CAVICSIPV
+92 CAVAASIPV
-101 PPNGRQNHVILGSLV
+101 ASNGRQNLLMLV
-116 DRFIGWALPLLSNV
+116 DRFIGWALPSLSTAV
-130 TAVDGTKE
+130 AVDGTKE

-149 VGGTERYALPILK
+149 VGGTDRYALPILK
-162 ACQVLLEDERTSLS
+162 ACQVLLEDERTSLA
-176 LLHTLLG
+176 LLHRLIG

-191 FPRCFQPHFHDI
+191 FVRCFQPHFPDI

-211 LVPDLAQSDRR
+211 LMPDLAQSDRR
-222 VIMDS
+222 VILDS
-227 FLQFQKHWVGSLSMS
+227 FLQFQKHWVGSLPMS
-242 LRLLTKFLGDMEA
+242 LRLLTKFLGDMEV
-255 LLHDGTPGTPPQ
+255 LLHDGTPGTPQQ

-289 LEMNLLEQITE
+289 LEMNLLEQICE
-300 PLGALLPRLL
+300 PLSALLPRLL

-337 EILREQ
+337 EILQER

-359 EFGET
+359 EFGVT
-364 AQRMGF
+364 VQRPGL
-370 KKITSFQV
+370 KKISSFQV

-393 LGLLPSSVKKLL
+393 LGLLPLSVKKLL
-405 QFNAS
+405 KFDAS
-410 ISQLRLHPNHLVT
+410 VSQLRLHPNHLVT
-423 GSAAATYVFLLQHGN
+423 GSSAATYVFLLQHAN
-438 AEVVDETVTSLM
+438 KEVVDEAVTSLI
-450 EELELLKGVIGN
+450 EELELLKSLIGN
-462 DTGHSDQFNCVINSK
+462 NNGHSYEFNRIIDTK
-477 TFSKL
+477 TFSEA
-482 ELFALIKF
+482 ELLALIKF
-490 DLKVLLACVS
+490 DLKVLLACVCM
-500 LGGDNSLIG
+500 GEDNSLIK
-509 QTEIGTL
+509 QKDIASL
-516 YLRRSEKLV
+516 YLRRLEKLE
-525 SFLMKKMNPF
+525 SFITKQMNPF
-535 ELPVRALMELQLAV
+535 ELPIQNFMELQITV

-562 IKCSGREQ
+562 IKCSVREQ
-570 NFYKAS
+570 NCEKTL
-576 VEFPTIK
+576 VEFPTEK
-583 EDCDDQFSNR
+583 EDRDDQFSNER
-593 FSAVITEHLEK
+593 LAVITEHLEK
-604 YSNLVIKALHVS
+604 YSKLVVKAFHVS
-616 SPLAIKLA
+616 SPLAIKLIV
-624 ALDWGQKLCEN
+624 LDWGQKFCES
-635 VIAVNKIYSI
+635 VMAVNKISSI
-645 KGFIYEACG
+645 SGFSYEACEY
-654 HADIIMNLVFSLLG
+654 ASVIMNLVFSLLG
-668 GTFEREPEVR
+668 GTFEREQEVR
-678 SQVAITLEMF
+678 SHVAITLEMF
-688 MQTKLLHPV
+688 MQAKLLHPV

-708 KLGDPSI
+708 KLGDPTI

-725 AHILPTTVYTCGL
+725 AHILPTTIYTCGL
-738 YDHGR
+738 YDYGR
-743 FRPVD
+743 FRSVDPV
-748 LGLGNS
+748 LGNN
-754 SKMHWKQ
+754 SKLHWKQ

-791 LSSWIQRLIL
+791 LSSWIQRLIH

-810 LSQPEETGNFGANS
+810 LSLPEETGIFGANS
-824 LWLDIQVDESILERI
+824 PWLDIRVDEDILEKI
-839 CSVSNLAGA
+839 CSVNNLAAA

-891 DNEQNDGNLSMIGSS
+891 DNEQSDGNLSMIGSS

-933 SVILPPATRQSSLFF
+933 SVILPPATRQSTLFF

-971 ALHCNDAVIQYCT
+971 AVHCNDAVIQYCT
-984 LRLQDLKNISVSA
+984 LRLQELKNLSVST
-997 LKEKSRAQVTDNLH
+997 LMEKSRTQVTDNLH

-1021 LKVLRHISLALC
+1021 LKVLRDVSLALC
-1033 KSSEPD
+1033 KSSDPE
-1039 SLIGLQKWVSITL
+1039 SLIGLQKWVSITF
-1052 SSLLGEENQSLNE
+1052 SLLGDENQSFSE
-1065 HGIVGPLSWISGLV
+1065 GGTVGPLSWISGLI

-1098 TEESLCSL
+1098 TEESLSSL
-1106 GSEGIQFVIA
+1106 GSDGIQFVIA
-1116 RVIESYAAVSDWKS
+1116 RIIESYTAVSDWRS

-1137 LQLLRAK
+1137 LQQLRAK
-1144 HAGRSYSGALTMAGN
+1144 HTGRTYSGALTMAGN

-1173 DYQAAWSC
+1173 DYQAAWSS

-1201 RSEQMLLQSLLYQKE
+1201 RSEQMLLQSLLFQKE
-1216 GKSDKVL
+1216 EKSDKVL

-1248 APLSIQLHCIFLLE
+1248 TPLAIQLHCIFLV
-1262 EDYKLKSTDEKA
+1262 EDNCKLKTNHEKG
-1274 KQLQSTLNSLQL
+1274 KQLPSILNSLESL
-1286 VPSSISKI
+1286 PSSISKI
-1294 RQDCHP
+1294 RQDCNS

-1308 QTISPTSPVTLK
+1308 KTISPSSPVTLK
-1320 FCLNLHNLARK
+1320 FCINLHNLARK
-1331 QRNLLLANRLNNYLK
+1331 QNNLLLANRLNNYIK
-1346 DHVSACPEEK
+1346 DHVFACPEER
-1356 HHNLLVLNL
+1356 HRNLLVLNL

-1384 NLWSFLRPFMVSS
+1384 NLWSFLHPCMVSPKPS
-1397 TSRISDAE
+1397 IVSDVK
-1405 ERILKAKACLKLA
+1405 ERILKAKACLKLS
-1418 DWLRRDYT
+1418 DWLRRDYS
-1426 DWSPEGIVL
+1426 DWSPEGVVL
-1435 KMAADFDMAES
+1435 KMAADFDLAES
-1446 ASHGK
+1446 SPCGK
-1451 DDNKENINCK
+1451 DGSKENLSCK
-1461 QNLGSI
+1461 SNLGSI
-1467 TEEIVGTATKLSSR
+1467 IEEIVGTTTKLSSR

-1497 FKQASDSLL
+1497 FKQARDSLHAQS
-1506 VKGETTLH
+1506 ETILH
-1514 TCLFSPTL
+1514 SCSFSSML
-1522 VPEISPERFK
+1522 VPEILPDRFK
-1532 LTKDEVQRIKSLV
+1532 LTEDEVRRIKSLV
-1545 LCLLQDNN
+1545 LCLFQDNI
-1553 DKKVLIDEQEQGSSW
+1553 DMKGFTDEQEERSSW
-1568 LDSAKHSSDDNHV
+1568 LDSAELSISESPLQK
-1581 QTLVWQLVNIIE
+1581 LVWNIVNVIE
-1593 TAAGAPGAENS
+1593 TAAGASGAENS
-1604 GGERLSAMVSSR
+1604 GGECLSDMVSSQ
-1616 LRICLLNAN
+1616 LRICLLSTNF
-1625 CGLGESDIVSQLDD
+1625 GLGESDITSALDN

-1669 SSHLCHSQIPGS
+1669 SSRICHSQVPGS
-1681 ENEAFKQKTGSYT
+1681 EYETLKQKSGSYT
-1694 LRATLYIL
+1694 LKATLYIL

-1718 SLLVVPLLPWQ
+1718 ALLVVPLLPWQ

-1749 QLEGLLIMLAKQS
+1749 QLEGLLTMLAKQS
-1762 PCSIVYPTL
+1762 PYSIVYPTL

-1784 LHHVL
+1784 LHNVL

-1832 MRRINVLKEEAARI
+1832 MRRINLLKEEAARI

-1899 KDQLKSAIVS
+1899 KDQLKSALVS
-1909 FRTPPASSAALGDAW
+1909 FKIPPVSSAAIGDVW

-1939 KSSISLQE
+1939 KSSVSLGE
-1947 VAPHLAL
+1947 VAPHLSL

-1961 MPGLEKQMKIPDS
+1961 MPGLEKQMQVPDS
-1974 DKATDLQ
+1974 DKATDHQ
-1981 GVVTIASFHDQVTI
+1981 GVVTIASFHEQVTI
-1995 LSTKTKPK
+1995 LPTKTKPK

-2044 SSTCSNSLG
+2044 SSSACSNSLT

-2068 IQWVDNVVS
+2068 IQWAGNVVS
-2077 IYSVFKSWQTRAQLA
+2077 IYSVFKSWQTRVQLA
-2092 QFLALGTANTKSS
+2092 QFLALGSANTKSS

-2157 HLLYQELWCASD
+2157 HLLYQELWCASE
-2169 GYKAFSSKMKRYS
+2169 GYKAFSSKLKRYT
-2182 GSVAATSMV
+2182 GSVAAMSMV

-2208 FCGGDIVHIDYNV
+2208 FCNGDIVHIDYNV

-2239 TQMIEAAL
+2239 TQIIEAAL

-2252 EGSFRANCEI
+2252 EGSFRSNCET

-2268 KNKDILLMLLEVF
+2268 KNKDVLLMLLEVF

-2340 AVESALERFADV
+2340 AVESALERFGDV
-2352 LNQYELASTLYCR
+2352 LIKYELASSLYCR

-2370 SNLIL
+2370 STLIL

-2386 ATCNSEKIRASFEI
+2386 ATSNSEKIRASFEI

-2441 NACFKL
+2441 NASFKL
-2447 SNMEALSLTSAV
+2447 NNMETVISLTSAV
-2459 TVAGVPLTVVPE
+2459 IVAGVPLTVVPE

-2485 QCIAELDDG
+2485 QFIAELGDG
-2494 LTSAITSLQA
+2494 LTSATASLQA

-2513 PLNYLSTSAVHGWAQ
+2513 PLNYLSTSAVHNWAQ
-2528 VLQLSINALSSDILS
+2528 VLQLSINALSSDMLS

-2548 ASELYAKFHV
+2548 ASELIAKFHV
-2558 DSMDSIKCSHDDLCF
+2558 DNSDSIKFSHDDLCF
-2573 RVETY
+2573 RVEKY
-2578 AIEIEKLEKECA
+2578 AVEIEKIEKECA
-2590 EIESSIGLESESKT
+2590 EIESSIGSESESKT
-2604 KDNLLSAFI
+2604 KDRLLYAFM
-2613 KFLQSTGLLRK
+2613 KFMQSIGLLKK
-2624 EDGLSS
+2624 EVGISS
-2630 VQSRYE
+2630 VQSKYDSE
-2636 GTNNTRLLGEI
+2636 IPLGELD
-2647 EEERKKALS
+2647 EEREKVFS

-2669 KHRILNIYSD
+2669 KHKILNIYND
-2679 LSGGRNQYNVL
+2679 TSGGRNQYNML
-2690 QNGSGTIFA
+2690 QNDSGTIFA

-2711 TELVND
+2711 TEFVHD
-2717 LWQFI
+2717 LCQFI

-2731 NKVNSKFSS
+2731 NQVRLKISS
-2740 ENNWVSIFKTI
+2740 ESNWVSIFSNI
-2751 LLSCKGLVSQMIEV
+2751 LISCKGLVSQMTEI
-2765 VLPNVIRSA
+2765 VLPDVIRAA
-2774 VSLKSEVMDAFGLI
+2774 VSLNSEVMDAFGLI

-2800 QLVEVEM
+2800 QLMEVEM
-2807 ERASL
+2807 ERVSL
-2812 VELEQN
+2812 IELEQN
-2818 YFVRVGHITEQ
+2818 YFVKVGLITEQ

-2863 DQLHQTWNQ
+2863 EQLHQTWNQ
-2872 RDVRTTS
+2872 RDVRTSS
-2879 LIKRE
+2879 LTKRE
-2884 ADIKNSLVSVNCQ
+2884 TDIKNALISVNCQ

-2915 KALLTALVKPFL
+2915 KALLASLVKPFL
-2927 ELESSDIMLSSADG
+2927 ELESIDILLSSTDG
-2941 SVAIPSSKFHN
+2941 SVAMPTSKFHT
-2952 LADLINSGNSISEYV
+2952 LTDLINSGNSISEYV
-2967 WKVGGLLDDHSF
+2967 WKVGGLLDNHSF

-2992 ACIHDIALSVEQ
+2992 ACIHDIASSVEQ

-3021 QLQKHISHYLK
+3021 QLQKHIGHYLK
-3032 ERVAQ
+3032 ERVAP
-3037 SFLACLDKENEHL
+3037 SLLACLDKENEHL
-3050 KQLTESSKELA
+3050 KQLTESSQELA
-3061 LDQVKKDGAVKKV
+3061 LDQGKKDGAVKKV

-3084 HETARAAKSAASLM
+3084 HETARAAKSAASIM
-3098 KRQVSELKEALRK
+3098 KKQVNELKEALRK
-3111 TTLEVV
+3111 TALEVV

-3135 KFEKYLDTDD
+3135 RFEKYLDTDD
-3145 SLYTIIINLSRSK
+3145 SLYTIILNLNRSK
-3158 LLENIQSAVSKITTS
+3158 LLDNVQCAVSKITTS
-3173 MDCLQSCERTS
+3173 MDCLQSCERNS
-3184 LIAEGQLE
+3184 LMAEGQLE
-3192 RAMGWA
+3192 RAMAWA
-3198 CGGPNSSSSGNT
+3198 CGNSSNSGNT
-3210 STKNSGIPPE
+3210 STTNSGIPPE
-3220 FHEHIKTRRQILWE
+3220 FHEHIKNRRQILWE

-3244 LCMSVLEFEASRD
+3244 LCVSVLEFEASRD
-3257 GYLLIPGQAYPFR
+3257 GYLFIPDQPYPFR
-3270 SSVDGKTWQQ
+3270 SSVDAKTWQQ

-3296 TCTEQEWKL
+3296 SRTEQEWKL

-3318 TATNELCIASLKAK
+3318 TASNELSIASLKAK
-3332 SASGDLQS
+3332 SASGDLQN
-3340 TILSMRDCAYEASVA
+3340 TVLSMRDCAYEASVT
-3355 LSAFARVSRTN
+3355 LSAFARISRIQ
-3366 TALTSECG
+3366 TALTSESG

-3391 NLGKEAAAIH
+3391 NLGKEAAGIH
-3401 LSLMED
+3401 LSLMEG
-3407 LSKANVILL
+3407 LSKANAILF

-3421 LSKDVTAMAD
+3421 LSKDVAAMAD
-3431 AIARESETKKEISH
+3431 AIDRESETKKEISH

-3450 IYQSYCLKIR
+3450 IYQSYCLRIR

-3472 LTSAV
+3472 LMLAV

-3486 LARTANLHAGNLHK
+3486 LARTANVHAGNLHK
-3500 ALEGIGESQEVKSQD
+3500 VI
-3515 TDMSRSDAGGVDAVE
+3515 
-3530 FDGKEGESLSRYD
+3530 
-3543 DDKTEDF
+3543 
-3550 IGFSR
+3550 
-3555 LSLEEKGWISPPDSI
+3555 
-3570 FCSSS
+3570 
-3575 GSDITS
+3575 
-3581 AELSLPDSLN
+3581 
-3591 DSAENKDM
+3591 
-3599 LSEVSNSRSSMDH
+3599 
-3612 IHTTPLSENGVEEI
+3612 
-3626 SPFEVS
+3626 
-3632 ESFPVAADLNCAG
+3632 
-3645 SVKFNEASEHPGDKS
+3645 
-3660 VAIPDDSQNPPNENL
+3660 
-3675 DKFDGKDDLLSANKV
+3675 
-3690 KSGTE
+3690 
-3695 HREAPDPNVNASTR
+3695 
-3709 VGRGKNAYALS
+3709 
-3720 VLRRVEM
+3720 
-3727 KIDGRD
+3727 
-3733 ISESREIGIAEQ
+3733 
-3745 VDYLLKQAT
+3745 
-3754 SVDNLCNMMMN
+3754 
-3765 RSFGLMLFPF
+3765 
-3775 DKEATTP
+3775 
-3782 MFLQVPLVWPYLEAE
+3782 
-3797 LLLLTLH
+3797 
-3804 VCLYLPSYDMPQRS
+3804 
-3818 PRFAAGLVGD
+3818 
-3828 VKGLLRLLFWFK
+3828 

>member
-1 MQGLQQHQQ
+1 MQGLQQQQQ

-19 LPNPN
+19 LPNQKADTP
-24 SNHKDD
+24 
-30 ASDDDPSPRL
+30 DDDPSSRL
-40 AAINSLHRAIL
+40 SAINSLHRAIL
-51 HPHNSLLVT
+51 HPHNSLLIT

-69 FSQLLSDKSFEVR
+69 LSQLLSDKSFDVR

-92 CAVICSIPV
+92 CGVICSIPV
-101 PPNGRQNHVILGSLV
+101 PSNGRQNHGILSNLV

-130 TAVDGTKE
+130 TTIVDATE
-138 LALEGLREFLN
+138 LALHGLREFLN

-162 ACQVLLEDERTSLS
+162 ACQVLLEDDRTSLA

-211 LVPDLAQSDRR
+211 LMPDLVKSDRR

-227 FLQFQKHWVGSLSMS
+227 FLQFQKHWVGGLTMS
-242 LRLLTKFLGDMEA
+242 LRLITKFLGDMEA
-255 LLHDGTPGTPPQ
+255 LLHEGTPGTPPQ

-289 LEMNLLEQITE
+289 LEMNMLEQIIE
-300 PLGALLPRLL
+300 PLSGLLPRLL
-310 RCLSMIGQKFGWS
+310 RCLPLIGQKFGWS

-343 FSSFYPLAVD
+343 FSSFYSPALD

-359 EFGET
+359 EYQTGFG
-364 AQRMGF
+364 
-370 KKITSFQV
+370 KISSVQV

-393 LGLLPSSVKKLL
+393 HGLLPSSVRKLL
-405 QFNAS
+405 QFVAPVS
-410 ISQLRLHPNHLVT
+410 LLRLHPNHMVT
-423 GSAAATYVFLLQHGN
+423 GSSAATYVFLLQHGN
-438 AEVVDETVTSLM
+438 AEVVDEAVTLLI
-450 EELELLKGVIGN
+450 EELELLKSEIGN
-462 DTGHSDQFNCVINSK
+462 DTADSDQFTFDIDSK
-477 TFSKL
+477 TFSRL

-500 LGGDNSLIG
+500 MAGDSSLIG
-509 QTEIGTL
+509 HTQTTKL
-516 YLRRSEKLV
+516 YLRRVEKLV
-525 SFLMKKMNPF
+525 SFITEKMNPF
-535 ELPVRALMELQLAV
+535 ELPIQAFMVLQFAA

-562 IKCSGREQ
+562 IKCSLKEH
-570 NFYKAS
+570 NHDS
-576 VEFPTIK
+576 VEFQTEK
-583 EDCDDQFSNR
+583 EDDDYQFSNGL
-593 FSAVITEHLEK
+593 SAAITENLEK
-604 YSNLVIKALHVS
+604 YSKLLVKALHVS
-616 SPLAIKLA
+616 SPLAIKMA

-635 VIAVNKIYSI
+635 VNKISRT
-645 KGFIYEACG
+645 KGFSYEASG
-654 HADIIMNLVFSLLG
+654 NAGVVMSLVFSLLS

-678 SQVAITLEMF
+678 SNVAITLEMF
-688 MQTKLLHPV
+688 VQAKLLHPV
-697 CFYPLAEVILE
+697 CLYPLAEVILE
-708 KLGDPSI
+708 KLGDPST
-715 EIRDAYVRLL
+715 EIQDAYVRLL
-725 AHILPTTVYTCGL
+725 ALILPTTVYTCGL
-738 YDHGR
+738 YDYGR

-748 LGLGNS
+748 PGFGDTT
-754 SKMHWKQ
+754 KMHWTQ
-761 LFALKQL
+761 LFALKQM
-768 PLQLHSQHLVSI
+768 PPQLQSQHLVSI
-780 LSYISQRWKVP
+780 LSYISQRWKAP
-791 LSSWIQRLIL
+791 LSSWIHRLIH
-801 SCQSSKDAI
+801 SCQRSKDAI
-810 LSQPEETGNFGANS
+810 LNQPEETGNFGANFP
-824 LWLDIQVDESILERI
+824 WLDIQVDEGILERI
-839 CSVSNLAGA
+839 CSINNIAGA
-848 WWAVQ
+848 WWAVH

-860 ATRLRTNLGGP
+860 STRLRTNLGGP

-880 MLLDIAHLLQL
+880 MLLDVAHLLQL

-933 SVILPPATRQSSLFF
+933 SVILPSATRQSSVFF

-984 LRLQDLKNISVSA
+984 LRLQDLKNLSVSS
-997 LKEKSRAQVTDNLH
+997 LKEKPRAQVTDNLH
-1011 NIRGRYRGDV
+1011 SIRGRNKGDV

-1033 KSSEPD
+1033 KSAEPD
-1039 SLIGLQKWVSITL
+1039 SLIGLQKWVSVTF
-1052 SSLLGEENQSLNE
+1052 SCLLGDENQSANE
-1065 HGIVGPLSWISGLV
+1065 CRTVGPLSWISGLV

-1098 TEESLCSL
+1098 TEESLSSL
-1106 GSEGIQFVIA
+1106 GSDGIQFVIA
-1116 RVIESYAAVSDWKS
+1116 RVIESYAAVSDWRS

-1144 HAGRSYSGALTMAGN
+1144 YTGRSYSGALTMAGN

-1173 DYQAAWSC
+1173 DYQAAWSY

-1193 LDPKIALQ
+1193 LDPKLALQ
-1201 RSEQMLLQSLLYQKE
+1201 RSEQMLLQSLLFLKE
-1216 GKSDKVL
+1216 GKNDKVL

-1248 APLSIQLHCIFLLE
+1248 TPLAIQLHCIFLVE

-1274 KQLQSTLNSLQL
+1274 EQPPRSLINSLQSF
-1286 VPSSISKI
+1286 PFSISKI
-1294 RQDCHP
+1294 RQDCNP

-1308 QTISPTSPVTLK
+1308 QTISPTSSVTLK
-1320 FCLNLHNLARK
+1320 FCMNLHSLARK
-1331 QRNLLLANRLNNYLK
+1331 QKNLLLANRLNKYIK
-1346 DHVSACPEEK
+1346 DNISACPEEK
-1356 HHNLLVLNL
+1356 HHNLLLLNL
-1365 QYESILLQY
+1365 QFESILLQY

-1384 NLWSFLRPFMVSS
+1384 NLWSFLCPFMISS
-1397 TSRISDAE
+1397 TSRIFDVE

-1418 DWLRRDYT
+1418 SWLRRDYS
-1426 DWSPEGIVL
+1426 DWNLESTVL
-1435 KMAADFDMAES
+1435 KMLADFDMTGS
-1446 ASHGK
+1446 TSIGK
-1451 DDNKENINCK
+1451 DGNSKNINCK

-1467 TEEIVGTATKLSSR
+1467 TEEIIGTTTKLSSR

-1497 FKQASDSLL
+1497 FKQAGGSLPVQNETSMDS
-1506 VKGETTLH
+1506 
-1514 TCLFSPTL
+1514 CLFSPIL
-1522 VPEISPERFK
+1522 VPEILPERFR
-1532 LTKDEVQRIKSLV
+1532 LTKDEVLRIKSLF
-1545 LCLLQDNN
+1545 LCLLQDNI
-1553 DKKVLIDEQEQGSSW
+1553 DVEGFRDEQEEESS
-1568 LDSAKHSSDDNHV
+1568 LHDSAEHSSTNNPLQKLVSHV
-1581 QTLVWQLVNIIE
+1581 VNIIE
-1593 TAAGAPGAENS
+1593 TVAGAPGAETS
-1604 GGERLSAMVSSR
+1604 GGERLLATVSSQ
-1616 LRICLLNAN
+1616 LRVCLLNAN
-1625 CGLGESDIVSQLDD
+1625 FGLGESDIAPTLDD
-1639 FVDIWWSLRR
+1639 FVDIWWSLRK

-1669 SSHLCHSQIPGS
+1669 SSHLGHSHMPGS
-1681 ENEAFKQKTGSYT
+1681 ENDTFKQKTGNYT

-1710 ELKDTLES
+1710 ELKDKLAS

-1735 FARISSHPEQVIRK
+1735 FARLSSHPEQLIRK
-1749 QLEGLLIMLAKQS
+1749 QLEGLLIMLAKNS

-1817 EELWLSTLQD
+1817 EELWLGTLQD

-1846 AENVTLSQNE
+1846 AENATLSHNE
-1856 KNKINSARY
+1856 KRKINSARY

-1909 FRTPPASSAALGDAW
+1909 FKTPPSSSSALGDVW

-1939 KSSISLQE
+1939 KSSISVQE
-1947 VAPHLAL
+1947 VAPRLAL

-1961 MPGLEKQMKIPDS
+1961 MPGLEKQMKVPDS
-1974 DKATDLQ
+1974 GRATDLQ
-1981 GVVTIASFHDQVTI
+1981 GVVTIASFLQQVTI

-2044 SSTCSNSLG
+2044 SSACSKSLG

-2077 IYSVFKSWQTRAQLA
+2077 IYSVFKSWQTRAQHA

-2139 PHEVKCK
+2139 PHEVKYK

-2157 HLLYQELWCASD
+2157 HLLYQELWCASE

-2182 GSVAATSMV
+2182 GSLAAMSMV

-2252 EGSFRANCEI
+2252 EGSFRENCEA
-2262 VIGVLR
+2262 VIGILK

-2340 AVESALERFADV
+2340 AVESVLERFAEA
-2352 LNQYELASTLYCR
+2352 LNQYEIASSIYCR

-2370 SNLIL
+2370 SSLTL
-2375 HETSAKSIVAE
+2375 HETSAKSIVGE
-2386 ATCNSEKIRASFEI
+2386 ATHNSEKIRASFEI

-2405 AQAKAMVAEKA
+2405 AQAKTMVVEKA
-2416 QEAMTWAEQH
+2416 QETMTWAEQH

-2441 NACFKL
+2441 NSYVKL
-2447 SNMEALSLTSAV
+2447 SNMEVTLSLTSAV
-2459 TVAGVPLTVVPE
+2459 TLAGVPLTIVPE

-2485 QCIAELDDG
+2485 QFIAELDDG
-2494 LTSAITSLQA
+2494 LTSAINSLQA

-2528 VLQLSINALSSDILS
+2528 VLELSVNAMSSDILS

-2548 ASELYAKFHV
+2548 ASELVAKFHV
-2558 DSMDSIKCSHDDLCF
+2558 DSTDSIKCSHDDLCF
-2573 RVETY
+2573 RVEKY
-2578 AIEIEKLEKECA
+2578 AMEIEKLEKECT
-2590 EIESSIGLESESKT
+2590 EIESSICLESESIT
-2604 KDNLLSAFI
+2604 KDHLLSAFM
-2613 KFLQSTGLLRK
+2613 KFMQSIDLLKR
-2624 EDGLSS
+2624 EGGMSS
-2630 VQSRYE
+2630 LQSRYH
-2636 GTNNTRLLGEI
+2636 GTNSTRLLGEL
-2647 EEERKKALS
+2647 EEEREKVLT
-2656 ILNIAVSSLYNEV
+2656 ILNIALSSFYNDV

-2679 LSGGRNQYNVL
+2679 LSGGRNQYNML
-2690 QNGSGTIFA
+2690 QNDSGTVFA
-2699 EFEEQVEKCNLV
+2699 WFEEQVEKCNLL
-2711 TELVND
+2711 TEFVND
-2717 LWQFI
+2717 LRHFI
-2722 GKDIPSVDI
+2722 GNDIHSIDTSKD
-2731 NKVNSKFSS
+2731 NSKFSS
-2740 ENNWVSIFKTI
+2740 ESNWVSIFKTI
-2751 LLSCKGLVSQMIEV
+2751 LTSCKGLISQMTEL
-2765 VLPNVIRSA
+2765 VLPDVIRSA

-2800 QLVEVEM
+2800 QVVEVEM

-2812 VELEQN
+2812 FELEQN
-2818 YFVRVGHITEQ
+2818 YFVKVGLITEQ

-2863 DQLHQTWNQ
+2863 DELHQTWSQ
-2872 RDVRTTS
+2872 RDVRTSS
-2879 LIKRE
+2879 LLKRE
-2884 ADIKNSLVSVNCQ
+2884 ADIKNSLVSVNSQ

-2903 VEEEREL
+2903 VEEESEL

-2915 KALLTALVKPFL
+2915 KALLAALVKPFL
-2927 ELESSDIMLSSADG
+2927 ELESCDIMLSPADG
-2941 SVAIPSSKFHN
+2941 SVGIPSSKFHT
-2952 LADLINSGNSISEYV
+2952 LADFINSGNSISEYV

-2979 FIWKIGVIDSFLD
+2979 FIWKVGVIDSFVD
-2992 ACIHDIALSVEQ
+2992 ACIHDVASSVEQ

-3021 QLQKHISHYLK
+3021 QLQKHISHYLE
-3032 ERVAQ
+3032 ERVAP
-3037 SFLACLDKENEHL
+3037 SLLASLDREKENL
-3050 KQLTESSKELA
+3050 QQLTDSSKELA

-3074 LLMLEEYCNA
+3074 LHMLEEYCNA

-3135 KFEKYLDTDD
+3135 TYEKYLDTDD
-3145 SLYTIIINLSRSK
+3145 SLYPIILNLSRSK
-3158 LLENIQSAVSKITTS
+3158 LLENLQSAISKITS
-3173 MDCLQSCERTS
+3173 SLDSLQSCEQPS

-3198 CGGPNSSSSGNT
+3198 CGGPSSSSSGNT

-3220 FHEHIKTRRQILWE
+3220 FHEHIKKRKAILWE

-3257 GYLLIPGQAYPFR
+3257 GYLLIPGQPYPFR
-3270 SSVDGKTWQQ
+3270 SGVDGNTWQQ
-3280 VYLNALT
+3280 LYLNSLT
-3287 RLDVTFHSY
+3287 RLDVTLHSY
-3296 TCTEQEWKL
+3296 TRTEQEWKL

-3313 SNGLY
+3313 SNELY
-3318 TATNELCIASLKAK
+3318 AAANELDIASLKAK

-3340 TILSMRDCAYEASVA
+3340 TVLSMRDCAYEASVA
-3355 LSAFARVSRTN
+3355 LSAFALVSRMH

-3381 AITEDIHDVY
+3381 AITEDVHDVY
-3391 NLGKEAAAIH
+3391 NLGKEAASIH
-3401 LSLMED
+3401 LSLMEN
-3407 LSKANVILL
+3407 LSEVNAILF

-3421 LSKDVTAMAD
+3421 LSKDAAAMAD

-3450 IYQSYCLKIR
+3450 IYQSYCLRIR
-3460 EACQTF
+3460 DSCQNF

-3477 KGLYSLLTR
+3477 KGLYLLLTR

-3515 TDMSRSDAGGVDAVE
+3515 IALSTSDAGGGDAVE
-3530 FDGKEGESLSRYD
+3530 FDGKEGGESLSRSD
-3543 DDKTEDF
+3543 DDKTEDI

-3555 LSLEEKGWISPPDSI
+3555 LSLEEKGWISPPDSS

-3581 AELSLPDSLN
+3581 AEVSLSDSLN
-3591 DSAENKDM
+3591 DSAENTDM
-3599 LSEVSNSRSSMDH
+3599 LSQVSSGRNPTSDL
-3612 IHTTPLSENGVEEI
+3612 HTTSLSQTDVEEI
-3626 SPFEVS
+3626 SLFEVPK
-3632 ESFPVAADLNCAG
+3632 SFPLEADLNSAD
-3645 SVKFNEASEHPGDKS
+3645 SVKLTYEATELPNATPFPSHKS
-3660 VAIPDDSQNPPNENL
+3660 VASSAVSHNPSTENL
-3675 DKFDGKDDLLSANKV
+3675 DKFDGKDDLLSTNKA
-3690 KSGTE
+3690 KNGTE
-3695 HREAPDPNVNASTR
+3695 HRETPDADINTSTR
-3709 VGRGKNAYALS
+3709 IGRGKNAYALS

-3733 ISESREIGIAEQ
+3733 ISDRREISIAEQ

-3754 SVDNLCNMMMN
+3754 SADNLCNMYE
-3765 RSFGLMLFPF
+3765 GW
-3775 DKEATTP
+3775 TP
-3782 MFLQVPLVWPYLEAE
+3782 WI
-3797 LLLLTLH
+3797 
-3804 VCLYLPSYDMPQRS
+3804 
-3818 PRFAAGLVGD
+3818 
-3828 VKGLLRLLFWFK
+3828 

>member
-1 MQGLQQHQQ
+1 MQGLQQQQQ

-19 LPNPN
+19 L
-24 SNHKDD
+24 KDD
-30 ASDDDPSPRL
+30 SSDDDISSRL
-40 AAINSLHRAIL
+40 SALNSLHRAIL
-51 HPHNSLLVT
+51 HPHNSLLIT
-60 HSATFLAQG
+60 HSATFLSQNL
-69 FSQLLSDKSFEVR
+69 SQLLSDKSFEVR

-92 CAVICSIPV
+92 CGIICSVPV
-101 PPNGRQNHVILGSLV
+101 TVPSNGRQNHVILNTLV

-130 TAVDGTKE
+130 TTVDATKE
-138 LALEGLREFLN
+138 LALQGLREFLN

-162 ACQVLLEDERTSLS
+162 ACQVLLEDDRTSLA
-176 LLHTLLG
+176 LLHTLLS

-191 FPRCFQPHFHDI
+191 FIRCFQPHFHDI

-211 LVPDLAQSDRR
+211 LMPDLAQSDRR

-227 FLQFQKHWVGSLSMS
+227 FLQFQKHWVGGLPMS

-255 LLHDGTPGTPPQ
+255 LLNEGTPGTLPQ

-289 LEMNLLEQITE
+289 LEMNMLEQIIE
-300 PLGALLPRLL
+300 PLVGLLPRLL
-310 RCLSMIGQKFGWS
+310 RCLPLIGQKFGWS

-337 EILREQ
+337 EILQER
-343 FSSFYPLAVD
+343 FSSFYTLALD

-359 EFGET
+359 EYQTGFG
-364 AQRMGF
+364 
-370 KKITSFQV
+370 KVTSVQV

-393 LGLLPSSVKKLL
+393 HGLLPLSVQKLL
-405 QFNAS
+405 KFDAP

-423 GSAAATYVFLLQHGN
+423 GSSAATYVFLLQHGN
-438 AEVVDETVTSLM
+438 AEVVDEVVTLLI
-450 EELELLKGVIGN
+450 EELELLKSVIGN
-462 DTGHSDQFNCVINSK
+462 DTDDSDQFNFDIDSK
-477 TFSKL
+477 TFSRL
-482 ELFALIKF
+482 ELFAVIKF

-500 LGGDNSLIG
+500 MAGDSNLIG
-509 QTEIGTL
+509 QTERATL
-516 YLRRSEKLV
+516 YLMRLEKLV
-525 SFLMKKMNPF
+525 SFITEKMNPF
-535 ELPVRALMELQLAV
+535 ELPIQAFMELQLAA

-562 IKCSGREQ
+562 IKCSIREH
-570 NFYKAS
+570 NCNEDS
-576 VEFPTIK
+576 VEFQTK
-583 EDCDDQFSNR
+583 KDDDDDNQFNDGLSD
-593 FSAVITEHLEK
+593 VITENLEK
-604 YSNLVIKALHVS
+604 YNKLLVKALHVS
-616 SPLAIKLA
+616 SPLAIKIA

-635 VIAVNKIYSI
+635 VMAVIKISSTKYFS
-645 KGFIYEACG
+645 YEACG
-654 HADIIMNLVFSLLG
+654 NAGVIMNLVFSLLG

-678 SQVAITLEMF
+678 SNVAITLEMF
-688 MQTKLLHPV
+688 IQARLLHPV
-697 CFYPLAEVILE
+697 CLYPLAEVILE
-708 KLGDPSI
+708 KLGDPSA
-715 EIRDAYVRLL
+715 EIQEAYVRLL

-738 YDHGR
+738 YDYGR

-748 LGLGNS
+748 LGFGNTT
-754 SKMHWKQ
+754 KMHWMQ

-768 PLQLHSQHLVSI
+768 PLQLQSQHLVSI
-780 LSYISQRWKVP
+780 LSYISQRWKAP
-791 LSSWIQRLIL
+791 LSSWIQRLIH

-810 LSQPEETGNFGANS
+810 INQPEETGNFGANFP
-824 LWLDIQVDESILERI
+824 WLDIQVDEGILERI
-839 CSVSNLAGA
+839 CSINNIAGA

-860 ATRLRTNLGGP
+860 STRLRTNLGGP

-933 SVILPPATRQSSLFF
+933 SVILPSATRQSSVFF

-984 LRLQDLKNISVSA
+984 LRLQDLKNLSVSA
-997 LKEKSRAQVTDNLH
+997 LKENPRGQVTDNIH
-1011 NIRGRYRGDV
+1011 NIRARNKGDI
-1021 LKVLRHISLALC
+1021 LRVLRHISLALC
-1033 KSSEPD
+1033 KSAEPD
-1039 SLIGLQKWVSITL
+1039 SLIGLQKWVSGTF
-1052 SSLLGEENQSLNE
+1052 SSILGDESQSFNE
-1065 HGIVGPLSWISGLV
+1065 CEIVGPLSWISGLV

-1098 TEESLCSL
+1098 SEESLSSL
-1106 GSEGIQFVIA
+1106 GSDGIQFVIA

-1130 LETWLLE
+1130 LETWLSE

-1144 HAGRSYSGALTMAGN
+1144 YTGRNYSGALTMAGN

-1193 LDPKIALQ
+1193 LDPKLALQ
-1201 RSEQMLLQSLLYQKE
+1201 RSEQMLLQSLLFQKE

-1248 APLSIQLHCIFLLE
+1248 TPLAIQLHCIFLVE
-1262 EDYKLKSTDEKA
+1262 EDYKLKSTDVKE
-1274 KQLQSTLNSLQL
+1274 KQLQPLINSLQ
-1286 VPSSISKI
+1286 PFPFSISKI
-1294 RQDCHP
+1294 RQDCNP

-1320 FCLNLHNLARK
+1320 FCMNLHSLARK
-1331 QRNLLLANRLNNYLK
+1331 QRNLLLANRLNNYIK
-1346 DHVSACPEEK
+1346 DSISACPEER
-1356 HHNLLVLNL
+1356 HRNLLVLNL

-1384 NLWSFLRPFMVSS
+1384 NLWSFLRPFMISS
-1397 TSRISDAE
+1397 TSRLFDVE

-1418 DWLRRDYT
+1418 GWLRRDFS
-1426 DWSPEGIVL
+1426 DWNPESTVF
-1435 KMAADFDMAES
+1435 KMLADFDMTES
-1446 ASHGK
+1446 TSIGK
-1451 DDNKENINCK
+1451 GGNNKNINCE

-1467 TEEIVGTATKLSSR
+1467 IEEIVGTTTKLSSR

-1497 FKQASDSLL
+1497 FKQAGGSLP
-1506 VKGETTLH
+1506 VQSETTLDS
-1514 TCLFSPTL
+1514 CLFSPIL
-1522 VPEISPERFK
+1522 VPEILPERFR
-1532 LTKDEVQRIKSLV
+1532 LTKDEFQRIKSLLV
-1545 LCLLQDNN
+1545 CLVQDKI
-1553 DKKVLIDEQEQGSSW
+1553 DVEGFIDEQDEGSSW
-1568 LDSAKHSSDDNHV
+1568 HDSAEHSSADNPLQKLVSHV
-1581 QTLVWQLVNIIE
+1581 VNIIE

-1604 GGERLSAMVSSR
+1604 GGERLSAVVSSQ
-1616 LRICLLNAN
+1616 LRISLLNAN
-1625 CGLGESDIVSQLDD
+1625 FGLGESDIVYVLDD

-1661 YIQYLSYS
+1661 YIRYLSYS
-1669 SSHLCHSQIPGS
+1669 SSHLGHSQMPGS
-1681 ENEAFKQKTGSYT
+1681 ENDTFKQKSGSYT

-1710 ELKDTLES
+1710 ELKDNLES
-1718 SLLVVPLLPWQ
+1718 SLSVVPLLPWQ

-1735 FARISSHPEQVIRK
+1735 FARLSSHPEQVIRK
-1749 QLEGLLIMLAKQS
+1749 QLEGLLIMLAKNS

-1846 AENVTLSQNE
+1846 AENVTLSHNE
-1856 KNKINSARY
+1856 KRKINSARY

-1884 RKPETPHEAWFQEEY
+1884 RKPETPHEDWFQEEY
-1899 KDQLKSAIVS
+1899 KDPLKSAIVS
-1909 FRTPPASSAALGDAW
+1909 FKTPPSSSSALGDVW

-1947 VAPHLAL
+1947 VAPRLAL

-1961 MPGLEKQMKIPDS
+1961 MPGLEKQMKVPDS
-1974 DKATDLQ
+1974 SKATDLQ
-1981 GVVTIASFHDQVTI
+1981 GVVTIASFLQQVTI

-2044 SSTCSNSLG
+2044 SSSTCSKSLG

-2077 IYSVFKSWQTRAQLA
+2077 IYSVFKSWQTRAQHA
-2092 QFLALGTANTKSS
+2092 QFLAMGTANTKSS

-2139 PHEVKCK
+2139 PHEVKYK

-2157 HLLYQELWCASD
+2157 HLLYQELWCASE

-2182 GSVAATSMV
+2182 GSLAAMSMV

-2239 TQMIEAAL
+2239 THMIEAAL

-2252 EGSFRANCEI
+2252 EGSFRANCEA
-2262 VIGVLR
+2262 VIGILK

-2327 LQEHHDQLLTSLP
+2327 LQEHHDGLLSSLP
-2340 AVESALERFADV
+2340 AVESVLERFADA
-2352 LNQYELASTLYCR
+2352 LNQYEIASSIYCR

-2370 SNLIL
+2370 SSLTL
-2375 HETSAKSIVAE
+2375 HETSAKSIVSE
-2386 ATCNSEKIRASFEI
+2386 ATRNAEKVRASFEI

-2416 QEAMTWAEQH
+2416 QEAMSWAEQH

-2441 NACFKL
+2441 SSYFKL
-2447 SNMEALSLTSAV
+2447 SNMEVALSLTSAV
-2459 TVAGVPLTVVPE
+2459 TLAGVPLTIVPE

-2485 QCIAELDDG
+2485 QFVAELDDG
-2494 LTSAITSLQA
+2494 LTSAINSLQT

-2528 VLQLSINALSSDILS
+2528 VLELSVNALSSDIVS

-2548 ASELYAKFHV
+2548 ASELFAKFHLDST
-2558 DSMDSIKCSHDDLCF
+2558 DSMKCSYDDLCF
-2573 RVETY
+2573 RVDKY
-2578 AIEIEKLEKECA
+2578 AVEIEKLENECT
-2590 EIESSIGLESESKT
+2590 EIESSICLESESIT
-2604 KDNLLSAFI
+2604 KDHLLSAFM
-2613 KFLQSTGLLRK
+2613 KFMQSIDLLRR
-2624 EDGLSS
+2624 EGGMSS
-2630 VQSRYE
+2630 VQSRYD
-2636 GTNNTRLLGEI
+2636 GTNSTRLSGEL
-2647 EEERKKALS
+2647 EEEREKVLT
-2656 ILNIAVSSLYNEV
+2656 ILNIAVSSFYNEV
-2669 KHRILNIYSD
+2669 QHRILNIYSD
-2679 LSGGRNQYNVL
+2679 LSGGRNQYNMMR
-2690 QNGSGTIFA
+2690 NDSGTIFA
-2699 EFEEQVEKCNLV
+2699 WFEEQVEKCNLL
-2711 TELVND
+2711 TEFVND
-2717 LWQFI
+2717 LRQFI
-2722 GKDIPSVDI
+2722 GKDNPSIDT
-2731 NKVNSKFSS
+2731 NRDNSMFSS
-2740 ENNWVSIFKTI
+2740 ESNWVSIFKTI
-2751 LLSCKGLVSQMIEV
+2751 LTSCKGLISQMTEV
-2765 VLPNVIRSA
+2765 VLPDVIRSA

-2800 QLVEVEM
+2800 QVVEVEM

-2812 VELEQN
+2812 FELEQN
-2818 YFVRVGHITEQ
+2818 YFVKVGLITEQ

-2858 CRAQL
+2858 CRGQL
-2863 DQLHQTWNQ
+2863 DELHQTWSQ
-2872 RDVRTTS
+2872 RDVRTSS

-2903 VEEEREL
+2903 AEEESEL
-2910 HILRS
+2910 HILGS
-2915 KALLTALVKPFL
+2915 KALLAALVKPFID
-2927 ELESSDIMLSSADG
+2927 LESSDIMLSPADG
-2941 SVAIPSSKFHN
+2941 SVVIPSSKFHT
-2952 LADLINSGNSISEYV
+2952 LADFINSGNSMSEYV

-2979 FIWKIGVIDSFLD
+2979 FIWKVGVIDSFVD
-2992 ACIHDIALSVEQ
+2992 ACIHDVASSVEQ

-3032 ERVAQ
+3032 ERVAP
-3037 SFLACLDKENEHL
+3037 SLLACLDRQKEHL
-3050 KQLTESSKELA
+3050 KQLTDSSKELT
-3061 LDQVKKDGAVKKV
+3061 LDHVKKDGAVKKV
-3074 LLMLEEYCNA
+3074 LHMLDEYCNA

-3135 KFEKYLDTDD
+3135 SYEKYLDTDD
-3145 SLYTIIINLSRSK
+3145 SLYPIILNLNRSK
-3158 LLENIQSAVSKITTS
+3158 LLENIQSAISKITSS
-3173 MDCLQSCERTS
+3173 MDSLQSCEQPS

-3210 STKNSGIPPE
+3210 STKNSGIPPV
-3220 FHEHIKTRRQILWE
+3220 FHEHIKKRREILLE

-3244 LCMSVLEFEASRD
+3244 LCMSILEFEASRD
-3257 GYLLIPGQAYPFR
+3257 GYLLIPGQPYPFR
-3270 SSVDGKTWQQ
+3270 NGVDGNTWQQ
-3280 VYLNALT
+3280 LYLNSLT

-3296 TCTEQEWKL
+3296 TRTEQEWKL

-3313 SNGLY
+3313 SSGLY

-3340 TILSMRDCAYEASVA
+3340 TVLSMRDCAYESSVA
-3355 LSAFARVSRTN
+3355 LSAFAQVSRMH

-3381 AITEDIHDVY
+3381 AITEDVHDVH
-3391 NLGKEAAAIH
+3391 NLGKEAASIH
-3401 LSLMED
+3401 HSLMEN
-3407 LSKANVILL
+3407 LSEVNAILL

-3421 LSKDVTAMAD
+3421 LSKDAAAMAD

-3450 IYQSYCLKIR
+3450 IYQSYCLRIR
-3460 EACQTF
+3460 ESCQTF

-3515 TDMSRSDAGGVDAVE
+3515 IALSTSDAGVGDAVE
-3530 FDGKEGESLSRYD
+3530 FNGKEGESLSRSD
-3543 DDKTEDF
+3543 DDKTEDI
-3550 IGFSR
+3550 IGFSQ
-3555 LSLEEKGWISPPDSI
+3555 LSLEEKGWISPPDSSL
-3570 FCSSS
+3570 CSSS

-3581 AELSLPDSLN
+3581 ADISLPDSLN
-3591 DSAENKDM
+3591 DLAENTDM
-3599 LSEVSNSRSSMDH
+3599 LSQVSSSRNPIGH
-3612 IHTTPLSENGVEEI
+3612 LHTTSSQIDVEEI
-3626 SPFEVS
+3626 SLFEES
-3632 ESFPVAADLNCAG
+3632 KSFPLEADLDSTD
-3645 SVKFNEASEHPGDKS
+3645 SVKLTNEATEHPKAMPFRSDKS
-3660 VAIPDDSQNPPNENL
+3660 VASSSVSQNPLNENL
-3675 DKFDGKDDLLSANKV
+3675 DKFDGEDDLLSTDKV
-3690 KSGTE
+3690 KNGTE
-3695 HREAPDPNVNASTR
+3695 HRETPDADVNISTR

-3733 ISESREIGIAEQ
+3733 ISERREVSIAEQ

-3754 SVDNLCNMMMN
+3754 SADNLCNMYE
-3765 RSFGLMLFPF
+3765 GW
-3775 DKEATTP
+3775 TP
-3782 MFLQVPLVWPYLEAE
+3782 WI
-3797 LLLLTLH
+3797 
-3804 VCLYLPSYDMPQRS
+3804 
-3818 PRFAAGLVGD
+3818 
-3828 VKGLLRLLFWFK
+3828 

>member
-1 MQGLQQHQQ
+1 MQGLHQHQHF
-10 QLAALLSVA
+10 AALVSAA
-19 LPNPN
+19 LP
-24 SNHKDD
+24 KDD
-30 ASDDDPSPRL
+30 SDDDASPRL
-40 AAINSLHRAIL
+40 AAIHSLHRAIL
-51 HPHNSLLVT
+51 HPHNSLLLS
-60 HSATFLAQG
+60 HSATFLAQA
-69 FSQLLSDKSFEVR
+69 FSQLLSDKCYEVR
-82 QAAVTAHGAL
+82 QAAVTAYGAL
-92 CAVICSIPV
+92 CAVVASIPV
-101 PPNGRQNHVILGSLV
+101 ASDGRQNHLMLV
-116 DRFIGWALPLLSNV
+116 DRFFGWALPSLSTAV
-130 TAVDGTKE
+130 AVDGAKE

-149 VGGTERYALPILK
+149 VGGTDRYALPILK
-162 ACQVLLEDERTSLS
+162 ACQVLLEDERTSLA
-176 LLHTLLG
+176 LLHRLIG

-191 FPRCFQPHFHDI
+191 FLRCFQPHFPDI

-222 VIMDS
+222 VILDS
-227 FLQFQKHWVGSLSMS
+227 FLQFQKHWVGSLPMS
-242 LRLLTKFLGDMEA
+242 LRLLTKFLGDMEV
-255 LLHDGTPGTPPQ
+255 LLHDGTPGTLPQ

-274 LSCFSTILQSTASGL
+274 VSCFSTILQSTASGL
-289 LEMNLLEQITE
+289 LEMNLLEQICE
-300 PLGALLPRLL
+300 PLNALLPRLL

-337 EILREQ
+337 EILRER

-359 EFGET
+359 EFGAT
-364 AQRMGF
+364 AQWAGF
-370 KKITSFQV
+370 RRISSFQV

-405 QFNAS
+405 KFDVS

-423 GSAAATYVFLLQHGN
+423 GSSAATYVFLLQHGN
-438 AEVVDETVTSLM
+438 TEVVDEAVASLI
-450 EELELLKGVIGN
+450 EELELLKSVIGN
-462 DTGHSDQFNCVINSK
+462 NTGNSDELSCVIDTK
-477 TFSKL
+477 AFAKPEVL
-482 ELFALIKF
+482 ALIKF

-500 LGGDNSLIG
+500 MGGDNSLIG
-509 QTEIGTL
+509 QKDIASS
-516 YLRRSEKLV
+516 YLRRSERLV
-525 SFLMKKMNPF
+525 SFITKEMNPF
-535 ELPVRALMELQLAV
+535 ELPMQAFMELQITV
-549 VKTLERLNSVEFL
+549 VKALERLNSVEFL
-562 IKCSGREQ
+562 IKCSEREQ
-570 NFYKAS
+570 SCDKAF
-576 VEFPTIK
+576 VEFPTKK
-583 EDCDDQFSNR
+583 EDSDDQFSNG

-604 YSNLVIKALHVS
+604 YSKLLIKAFHVS
-616 SPLAIKLA
+616 SPLAIKLV
-624 ALDWGQKLCEN
+624 ALDWGQKFCEN
-635 VIAVNKIYSI
+635 VMAVNKISSAR
-645 KGFIYEACG
+645 GFSYEAYEYAG
-654 HADIIMNLVFSLLG
+654 VIMNLVFSLLG

-688 MQTKLLHPV
+688 MQAKLLHPV

-708 KLGDPSI
+708 KLGDPAV

-725 AHILPTTVYTCGL
+725 AHILPTTIYTCGL
-738 YDHGR
+738 YDYGR

-748 LGLGNS
+748 PRLGNS

-791 LSSWIQRLIL
+791 LSSWIQRLIH
-801 SCQSSKDAI
+801 SCRSSKDAI
-810 LSQPEETGNFGANS
+810 LSLPEETGNFGVNS
-824 LWLDIQVDESILERI
+824 PWLDVQVDEDILEKI
-839 CSVSNLAGA
+839 CSVNNLAGA
-848 WWAVQ
+848 CWAVQ

-891 DNEQNDGNLSMIGSS
+891 DNEHSDGNLSMIGSS

-933 SVILPPATRQSSLFF
+933 SVILPPAIRQSTLFF

-971 ALHCNDAVIQYCT
+971 AVHCNDAVIQYCT
-984 LRLQDLKNISVSA
+984 LRLQDLKNLFVSA
-997 LKEKSRAQVTDNLH
+997 LKEKSRAQVADNLH

-1021 LKVLRHISLALC
+1021 LKVLRNISLALC
-1033 KSSEPD
+1033 KSSDPD
-1039 SLIGLQKWVSITL
+1039 SLIGLRKWVSITF
-1052 SSLLGEENQSLNE
+1052 SSLLGEENQSFSE
-1065 HGIVGPLSWISGLV
+1065 CGTVGPLSWISGLI

-1098 TEESLCSL
+1098 TEESLSSL
-1106 GSEGIQFVIA
+1106 GSDGIQFVIA
-1116 RVIESYAAVSDWKS
+1116 RIIESYTAVSDWRS

-1201 RSEQMLLQSLLYQKE
+1201 RSEQMLLQSLLFQKE
-1216 GKSDKVL
+1216 GKNDKVL

-1248 APLSIQLHCIFLLE
+1248 TPLAIQLHCIFLVE
-1262 EDYKLKSTDEKA
+1262 ENCKLKATNEKA
-1274 KQLQSTLNSLQL
+1274 KQLPSILNSLKL
-1286 VPSSISKI
+1286 LPSSISKI
-1294 RQDCHP
+1294 RQDCNP

-1308 QTISPTSPVTLK
+1308 QTISPSSPVTLK
-1320 FCLNLHNLARK
+1320 FCMNLHNLARK
-1331 QRNLLLANRLNNYLK
+1331 QNNILLANRLSNYIK
-1346 DHVSACPEEK
+1346 DHVSVCPEER
-1356 HHNLLVLNL
+1356 HRNLLVLNL
-1365 QYESILLQY
+1365 EYESILLQY

-1384 NLWSFLRPFMVSS
+1384 NLWSFLRPCMVSS
-1397 TSRISDAE
+1397 TSKISDAE

-1418 DWLRRDYT
+1418 DWLTRDYS
-1426 DWSPEGIVL
+1426 DWSPESIVL
-1435 KMAADFDMAES
+1435 KMPADFDMAES
-1446 ASHGK
+1446 APLGE
-1451 DDNKENINCK
+1451 DGNEENIRFK
-1461 QNLGSI
+1461 SNLGSI
-1467 TEEIVGTATKLSSR
+1467 IEEVVGTATKLSSR

-1497 FKQASDSLL
+1497 FKQARDSLL
-1506 VKGETTLH
+1506 VQSETVLH
-1514 TCLFSPTL
+1514 SCSFSSIL
-1522 VPEISPERFK
+1522 VPEILPDRFK
-1532 LTKDEVQRIKSLV
+1532 LTKEEVQRIKSLV
-1545 LCLLQDNN
+1545 LCLFQDNI
-1553 DKKVLIDEQEQGSSW
+1553 DMKDFIDEQGERSSW
-1568 LDSAKHSSDDNHV
+1568 LDSAEHSINDNPL
-1581 QTLVWQLVNIIE
+1581 QTLVWNIVNIIE

-1604 GGERLSAMVSSR
+1604 GSEYLSAMVSSQ
-1616 LRICLLNAN
+1616 LRICLVNAN
-1625 CGLGESDIVSQLDD
+1625 FGLGESDIISALDD

-1669 SSHLCHSQIPGS
+1669 SSRIWHSQMPGS
-1681 ENEAFKQKTGSYT
+1681 EYEALKQKTGSYT

-1702 HILLNYGV
+1702 HILINYGM

-1718 SLLVVPLLPWQ
+1718 ALLVVPLLPWQ
-1729 EVTPQL
+1729 EVIPQL

-1909 FRTPPASSAALGDAW
+1909 FKIPPASSAALGDVW

-1939 KSSISLQE
+1939 KSSVSLRE

-1961 MPGLEKQMKIPDS
+1961 MPGLEKQMKVPDS

-1981 GVVTIASFHDQVTI
+1981 GVVTIASFHEQVTI

-2023 DLRLDARIMQLLQ
+2023 DLRLDARIMQFLQ

-2044 SSTCSNSLG
+2044 SSSACSNSLS

-2077 IYSVFKSWQTRAQLA
+2077 IYSVFKCWQTRVQLA
-2092 QFLALGTANTKSS
+2092 QLLALGSANTKSS
-2105 APPPVP
+2105 APPPVA

-2157 HLLYQELWCASD
+2157 HLLYQELWCASE

-2182 GSVAATSMV
+2182 GSVAAMSMV

-2208 FCGGDIVHIDYNV
+2208 FCNGDIVHIDYNV

-2252 EGSFRANCEI
+2252 EGSFKSNCET

-2352 LNQYELASTLYCR
+2352 LNQYELAFTLYCR

-2370 SNLIL
+2370 SSLIL

-2386 ATCNSEKIRASFEI
+2386 ATSNSEKIRASFEI

-2441 NACFKL
+2441 NASFKL
-2447 SNMEALSLTSAV
+2447 NNMEAGLSLTSAV
-2459 TVAGVPLTVVPE
+2459 IVAGVPLTVVPE

-2485 QCIAELDDG
+2485 QFIAELDDG
-2494 LTSAITSLQA
+2494 LTSATTSLQA

-2513 PLNYLSTSAVHGWAQ
+2513 PLNYLSTSAVHNWAQ

-2548 ASELYAKFHV
+2548 ASELIAKFHV
-2558 DSMDSIKCSHDDLCF
+2558 DSIDSIKCSHDDLCF
-2573 RVETY
+2573 RVEKY
-2578 AIEIEKLEKECA
+2578 AVEIEKLEKECA
-2590 EIESSIGLESESKT
+2590 EIESSIGSESESKT
-2604 KDNLLSAFI
+2604 RDRLLSAFM
-2613 KFLQSTGLLRK
+2613 KFMQSIGLLRK
-2624 EDGLSS
+2624 DDRMSA
-2630 VQSRYE
+2630 RP
-2636 GTNNTRLLGEI
+2636 LGEL
-2647 EEERKKALS
+2647 EEEREKALP

-2669 KHRILNIYSD
+2669 KHRIQNIYND
-2679 LSGGRNQYNVL
+2679 MSGGRNQYNML
-2690 QNGSGTIFA
+2690 QNDSGTIFT

-2711 TELVND
+2711 TEFVND
-2717 LWQFI
+2717 LCEFI

-2731 NKVNSKFSS
+2731 NKVRSKFSS
-2740 ENNWVSIFKTI
+2740 ESNWVSIFKTI
-2751 LLSCKGLVSQMIEV
+2751 LISCKRLVSQMTEV

-2774 VSLKSEVMDAFGLI
+2774 VSLNSEVMDAFGLI

-2812 VELEQN
+2812 IELEQN
-2818 YFVRVGHITEQ
+2818 YFVKVGLITEQ

-2872 RDVRTTS
+2872 RDVRTSS

-2884 ADIKNSLVSVNCQ
+2884 ADIKNALVSVNCQ

-2915 KALLTALVKPFL
+2915 KALLDALVKPFL
-2927 ELESSDIMLSSADG
+2927 ELESIDIMLSSADG
-2941 SVAIPSSKFHN
+2941 SVAMPSSKFHT
-2952 LADLINSGNSISEYV
+2952 LVDLINSGNSISEYV
-2967 WKVGGLLDDHSF
+2967 WKVGGLSDNHSF
-2979 FIWKIGVIDSFLD
+2979 FIWKIGIIDSFLD
-2992 ACIHDIALSVEQ
+2992 GCIHDVASSVEQ

-3021 QLQKHISHYLK
+3021 QLQRHISHYLK
-3032 ERVAQ
+3032 ERVAP
-3037 SFLACLDKENEHL
+3037 SLLTCLDKENEHL

-3074 LLMLEEYCNA
+3074 LLMLEEYCNS

-3098 KRQVSELKEALRK
+3098 KKQVNELKEALRK
-3111 TTLEVV
+3111 TALEVV
-3117 QMEWMHDVSLNPS
+3117 QMEWMHDVSLKPS
-3130 YNRRI
+3130 YNRRVR
-3135 KFEKYLDTDD
+3135 FEKYLDTDD
-3145 SLYTIIINLSRSK
+3145 SLYTIILNLSRSK
-3158 LLENIQSAVSKITTS
+3158 LLDNIQSAVSKITTS
-3173 MDCLQSCERTS
+3173 MDCLQSCERNS

-3192 RAMGWA
+3192 RAMAWA

-3244 LCMSVLEFEASRD
+3244 LCVSVLEFEASRD
-3257 GYLLIPGQAYPFR
+3257 GYLLIPGQPYPFR

-3296 TCTEQEWKL
+3296 TRTEQEWKL

-3318 TATNELCIASLKAK
+3318 TATNELCIVSLKAK

-3340 TILSMRDCAYEASVA
+3340 TVLSMRDCAYEASVA
-3355 LSAFARVSRTN
+3355 LSGFARVSRIH
-3366 TALTSECG
+3366 TALTSESG

-3401 LSLMED
+3401 LSLMEG
-3407 LSKANVILL
+3407 LSKANAILL

-3421 LSKDVTAMAD
+3421 LSKDVGAMAD

-3450 IYQSYCLKIR
+3450 IYQSYCLRIR

-3486 LARTANLHAGNLHK
+3486 LARTANVHAGNLHK
-3500 ALEGIGESQEVKSQD
+3500 ALEGIGESQEVKSED
-3515 TDMSRSDAGGVDAVE
+3515 ITLSRSDAGGGDAVE
-3530 FDGKEGESLSRYD
+3530 FDSKGEESFSRSE
-3543 DDKTEDF
+3543 DDKTDDF

-3555 LSLEEKGWISPPDSI
+3555 LSLEDKGWVSPPDSI
-3570 FCSSS
+3570 YCSSS

-3581 AELSLPDSLN
+3581 AEVSHPDSLN
-3591 DSAENKDM
+3591 DSAGNKDL
-3599 LSEVSNSRSSMDH
+3599 LSQGSGGRNPTGH
-3612 IHTTPLSENGVEEI
+3612 LHTTLLSQTDVEEI
-3626 SPFEVS
+3626 SPFELS
-3632 ESFPVAADLNCAG
+3632 KSSHLETDLNGAG
-3645 SVKFNEASEHPGDKS
+3645 AVKSINEATEHPEAIAIPGDKP
-3660 VAIPDDSQNPPNENL
+3660 VAIPANSQNPSNVNL
-3675 DKFDGKDDLLSANKV
+3675 DKFDDEDEVLSAKEV
-3690 KSGTE
+3690 KNSAE
-3695 HREAPDPNVNASTR
+3695 HREAPDPNINANTR

-3733 ISESREIGIAEQ
+3733 ISENREIGIAEQ

-3754 SVDNLCNMMMN
+3754 SVDNLCNMYE
-3765 RSFGLMLFPF
+3765 GW
-3775 DKEATTP
+3775 TP
-3782 MFLQVPLVWPYLEAE
+3782 WI
-3797 LLLLTLH
+3797 
-3804 VCLYLPSYDMPQRS
+3804 
-3818 PRFAAGLVGD
+3818 
-3828 VKGLLRLLFWFK
+3828 

>member
-1 MQGLQQHQQ
+1 MQGIHQQHHHQH
-10 QLAALLSVA
+10 LAALVSAA
-19 LPNPN
+19 LP
-24 SNHKDD
+24 KDN
-30 ASDDDPSPRL
+30 SDDDPSPRL
-40 AAINSLHRAIL
+40 AAIHSLHRAIL
-51 HPHNSLLVT
+51 HPHNSLLLS
-60 HSATFLAQG
+60 HSATFLAQA
-69 FSQLLSDKSFEVR
+69 FSQLLSDKCYEVR
-82 QAAVTAHGAL
+82 QAAVTAYGAL
-92 CAVICSIPV
+92 CAVATSIPV
-101 PPNGRQNHVILGSLV
+101 ASNGRQNLLMLV
-116 DRFIGWALPLLSNV
+116 DRFIGWALPSLSTAV
-130 TAVDGTKE
+130 AVDGTKE

-149 VGGTERYALPILK
+149 VGGTDRYTLPILK
-162 ACQVLLEDERTSLS
+162 ACQVLLEDERTSLA
-176 LLHTLLG
+176 LLHRLIG

-191 FPRCFQPHFHDI
+191 FLRCFQPHFPDI

-211 LVPDLAQSDRR
+211 LMPDLAQSDRR
-222 VIMDS
+222 VILDS
-227 FLQFQKHWVGSLSMS
+227 FLQFQKHWVGSLPMS
-242 LRLLTKFLGDMEA
+242 LRLLTKFLGDMEV
-255 LLHDGTPGTPPQ
+255 LLHDGTPGTPQQ

-289 LEMNLLEQITE
+289 LEMNLLEQICE
-300 PLGALLPRLL
+300 PLSALLPRLL

-337 EILREQ
+337 EILQER

-359 EFGET
+359 EFGVT
-364 AQRMGF
+364 VQRPGF
-370 KKITSFQV
+370 KKISSFQV

-393 LGLLPSSVKKLL
+393 LGLLPLSVKKLL
-405 QFNAS
+405 KFDAS

-423 GSAAATYVFLLQHGN
+423 GSSAATYVFLLQHEN
-438 AEVVDETVTSLM
+438 TEVVDEAVTSLI
-450 EELELLKGVIGN
+450 EELELLKSLIGN
-462 DTGHSDQFNCVINSK
+462 NTDHSDEFNCVVDTK
-477 TFSKL
+477 TFSKA
-482 ELFALIKF
+482 ELLALIKF
-490 DLKVLLACVS
+490 DLKVLLACVPM
-500 LGGDNSLIG
+500 GGDNSLIG
-509 QTEIGTL
+509 QKDVAL
-516 YLRRSEKLV
+516 LCLRRSEKLV
-525 SFLMKKMNPF
+525 SFIIKQLNPF
-535 ELPVRALMELQLAV
+535 ELPIQVFMELQITVL
-549 VKTLERLNSVEFL
+549 KTLERLNSVEFL
-562 IKCSGREQ
+562 IKCSVREQ
-570 NFYKAS
+570 NCENTF
-576 VEFPTIK
+576 VEFPTEK
-583 EDCDDQFSNR
+583 EDSDDQFSNEIL
-593 FSAVITEHLEK
+593 AVITEHLEK
-604 YSNLVIKALHVS
+604 YSKLVVKAFQVS
-616 SPLAIKLA
+616 SPLAIKLVV
-624 ALDWGQKLCEN
+624 LDWGQKFCES
-635 VIAVNKIYSI
+635 VMAINKISRMS
-645 KGFIYEACG
+645 GFSYEACEYAG
-654 HADIIMNLVFSLLG
+654 VIMNLVFSLLG
-668 GTFEREPEVR
+668 GTFDREQEVR
-678 SQVAITLEMF
+678 SQVALTLEMF
-688 MQTKLLHPV
+688 MQAKLLHPV

-708 KLGDPSI
+708 KLGDPTI

-725 AHILPTTVYTCGL
+725 AYILPTTIYTCGL
-738 YDHGR
+738 YDYGR

-748 LGLGNS
+748 PVLGDS
-754 SKMHWKQ
+754 SKIHWKQ

-791 LSSWIQRLIL
+791 LSSWIQRLIH
-801 SCQSSKDAI
+801 SCQSSRDAI
-810 LSQPEETGNFGANS
+810 LSLPEETGIFGANS
-824 LWLDIQVDESILERI
+824 PWLDIRVDEDILEKI
-839 CSVSNLAGA
+839 CSVNNLAGA

-891 DNEQNDGNLSMIGSS
+891 DNEQSDGNLSMIGSS

-933 SVILPPATRQSSLFF
+933 SVILPPATRQSTLFF

-971 ALHCNDAVIQYCT
+971 AVHCNDAVIQYCT
-984 LRLQDLKNISVSA
+984 LRLQELKNLSVSA
-997 LKEKSRAQVTDNLH
+997 LKEKSRTQVTDNLH

-1021 LKVLRHISLALC
+1021 LKVLRHVSLALC
-1033 KSSEPD
+1033 KSSDPD
-1039 SLIGLQKWVSITL
+1039 SLIGLQKWVSITF
-1052 SSLLGEENQSLNE
+1052 SLLGDENQSFGEGGN
-1065 HGIVGPLSWISGLV
+1065 VGPLSWITGLI

-1098 TEESLCSL
+1098 TEESLSSL
-1106 GSEGIQFVIA
+1106 GSDGIQFVIA
-1116 RVIESYAAVSDWKS
+1116 RIIESYTSVSDWRS

-1144 HAGRSYSGALTMAGN
+1144 HTGRSYSGALTMAGN

-1173 DYQAAWSC
+1173 DYQAAWSS

-1201 RSEQMLLQSLLYQKE
+1201 RSEQMLLQSLLFQKE
-1216 GKSDKVL
+1216 EKSEKVL

-1237 SVLPLDGLAEA
+1237 SVLSLDGLAEA
-1248 APLSIQLHCIFLLE
+1248 TPLAIQLHCIFLVE
-1262 EDYKLKSTDEKA
+1262 ENCKLKTTHEKA
-1274 KQLQSTLNSLQL
+1274 KQLPSILSSLESL
-1286 VPSSISKI
+1286 PSSISKI
-1294 RQDCHP
+1294 RQDCNP

-1308 QTISPTSPVTLK
+1308 KTISPSSPVTLK
-1320 FCLNLHNLARK
+1320 FCMNLHNLARK
-1331 QRNLLLANRLNNYLK
+1331 QNNFLLANRLNNYMK
-1346 DHVSACPEEK
+1346 DYVFACPEER
-1356 HHNLLVLNL
+1356 HRNILVLNL
-1365 QYESILLQY
+1365 HYESILLQY

-1384 NLWSFLRPFMVSS
+1384 NLWSFLRPFVVSS
-1397 TSRISDAE
+1397 KPSIISDVE
-1405 ERILKAKACLKLA
+1405 ERILKAKACLKLS
-1418 DWLRRDYT
+1418 DWLTRDYSE
-1426 DWSPEGIVL
+1426 WSPEGIVL
-1435 KMAADFDMAES
+1435 KMPEDFDLAES
-1446 ASHGK
+1446 CPLGK
-1451 DDNKENINCK
+1451 DGSKENISCK
-1461 QNLGSI
+1461 SNLGSI
-1467 TEEIVGTATKLSSR
+1467 IEEIVGTTTKMSSR

-1497 FKQASDSLL
+1497 FKQARDSLH
-1506 VKGETTLH
+1506 VQSENILH
-1514 TCLFSPTL
+1514 SCSFSSLL
-1522 VPEISPERFK
+1522 VPEILPDRFK

-1545 LCLLQDNN
+1545 LCLFQDNI
-1553 DKKVLIDEQEQGSSW
+1553 DMKGFTDEQDERSSW
-1568 LDSAKHSSDDNHV
+1568 LDSAELSISDSPL
-1581 QTLVWQLVNIIE
+1581 QKLVWNIVNIIE
-1593 TAAGAPGAENS
+1593 TAAGASGAENS
-1604 GGERLSAMVSSR
+1604 GGECLSDIVSSQ
-1616 LRICLLNAN
+1616 LRICLSSTKF
-1625 CGLGESDIVSQLDD
+1625 GLGESDISSALDD

-1669 SSHLCHSQIPGS
+1669 SSRISHSQVPGS
-1681 ENEAFKQKTGSYT
+1681 EYEPLKQKTGSYT
-1694 LRATLYIL
+1694 LKATLYIL

-1718 SLLVVPLLPWQ
+1718 ALLVVPLLPWQ

-1749 QLEGLLIMLAKQS
+1749 QLEGLLTLLAKQS
-1762 PCSIVYPTL
+1762 PYSIVYPTL

-1789 GCLRELY
+1789 GYLRELY
-1796 PRLVQDVQLM
+1796 PGLVQDVQLM

-1832 MRRINVLKEEAARI
+1832 MRRINLLKEEAARI

-1884 RKPETPHEAWFQEEY
+1884 RKPETPHESWFQEEY

-1909 FRTPPASSAALGDAW
+1909 FKIPPASSAAIGDVW

-1939 KSSISLQE
+1939 KSSVSLGE

-1961 MPGLEKQMKIPDS
+1961 MPGLEKQMHVPDS
-1974 DKATDLQ
+1974 DKTTDLQ
-1981 GVVTIASFHDQVTI
+1981 GVVTIASFHEQVTI

-2044 SSTCSNSLG
+2044 SSSACSNSLS
-2053 IRYYSVTPISGRAGL
+2053 IRYYSVTPISGQAGL
-2068 IQWVDNVVS
+2068 IQWVGNVVS
-2077 IYSVFKSWQTRAQLA
+2077 IYSVFKSWQTRVQLA
-2092 QFLALGTANTKSS
+2092 QFLALGSANTKSS

-2139 PHEVKCK
+2139 PQEVKCK

-2157 HLLYQELWCASD
+2157 HLLYQELWCASE
-2169 GYKAFSSKMKRYS
+2169 GYKAFSSKLKRYT
-2182 GSVAATSMV
+2182 GSVAAMSMV

-2208 FCGGDIVHIDYNV
+2208 FCNGDIVHIDYNV

-2252 EGSFRANCEI
+2252 EGSFRSNCET

-2268 KNKDILLMLLEVF
+2268 KNKDMLLMLLEVF

-2340 AVESALERFADV
+2340 AVESALERFGDV
-2352 LNQYELASTLYCR
+2352 LNQYELASSLYCR

-2370 SNLIL
+2370 SSLIL

-2386 ATCNSEKIRASFEI
+2386 ATSNSEKIRASFEI

-2441 NACFKL
+2441 NASFNL
-2447 SNMEALSLTSAV
+2447 NNMEAVVSLTSAV
-2459 TVAGVPLTVVPE
+2459 IVAGVPLTVVPE

-2485 QCIAELDDG
+2485 QFIAELGDG
-2494 LTSAITSLQA
+2494 LTSATASLQA

-2513 PLNYLSTSAVHGWAQ
+2513 PLNYLSTSAVHNWAQ

-2548 ASELYAKFHV
+2548 ASELIAKFHV
-2558 DSMDSIKCSHDDLCF
+2558 DNSDSIKCSHDDLCF
-2573 RVETY
+2573 RVEKY
-2578 AIEIEKLEKECA
+2578 AVEIEKLEKECA
-2590 EIESSIGLESESKT
+2590 EIESSIGSESESKT
-2604 KDNLLSAFI
+2604 KDRLLYAFM
-2613 KFLQSTGLLRK
+2613 KFMQSIGLLRK
-2624 EDGLSS
+2624 EVGISS
-2630 VQSRYE
+2630 VQSKYDS
-2636 GTNNTRLLGEI
+2636 GMNNVRPLGEL
-2647 EEERKKALS
+2647 EEEREKALT
-2656 ILNIAVSSLYNEV
+2656 ILNIAMSSLYNEV
-2669 KHRILNIYSD
+2669 KQKILNIYND
-2679 LSGGRNQYNVL
+2679 TSGRRNQYHML
-2690 QNGSGTIFA
+2690 QSDSGTIFA

-2711 TELVND
+2711 TEFVHD
-2717 LWQFI
+2717 LCQYI

-2731 NKVNSKFSS
+2731 NKVRSKISS
-2740 ENNWVSIFKTI
+2740 ESNWVSIFKNI
-2751 LLSCKGLVSQMIEV
+2751 LISCKGLVSQMTEV
-2765 VLPNVIRSA
+2765 VLPDVIRAA
-2774 VSLKSEVMDAFGLI
+2774 VSLNSEVMDAFGLI

-2800 QLVEVEM
+2800 KLVEVEM
-2807 ERASL
+2807 ERAAL
-2812 VELEQN
+2812 IELEQN
-2818 YFVRVGHITEQ
+2818 YFVKVGLITEQ

-2872 RDVRTTS
+2872 RDVRTSS

-2884 ADIKNSLVSVNCQ
+2884 TDIKNALVSVNCQ
-2897 FQSLVG
+2897 FQSLVR

-2915 KALLTALVKPFL
+2915 KALLASLVKPFL
-2927 ELESSDIMLSSADG
+2927 ELESIDIVLSSADG
-2941 SVAIPSSKFHN
+2941 SVGMPTSKFHT
-2952 LADLINSGNSISEYV
+2952 LTDLINSGNSISEYV
-2967 WKVGGLLDDHSF
+2967 WKVGGLLDNHSF

-2992 ACIHDIALSVEQ
+2992 ACIHDVASSVEQ

-3021 QLQKHISHYLK
+3021 QLQKHIGHYLK
-3032 ERVAQ
+3032 ERVAPC
-3037 SFLACLDKENEHL
+3037 LLTCLDKENEYL

-3061 LDQVKKDGAVKKV
+3061 LDQGKKDGAVKKV

-3098 KRQVSELKEALRK
+3098 KKQVNELKEALRK
-3111 TTLEVV
+3111 TALEVV
-3117 QMEWMHDVSLNPS
+3117 QMEWMHDASLNPT

-3135 KFEKYLDTDD
+3135 RFEKYLDTDD
-3145 SLYTIIINLSRSK
+3145 SLYTIILNLSRSK
-3158 LLENIQSAVSKITTS
+3158 LLDNVQSAVSKITTS
-3173 MDCLQSCERTS
+3173 MDCLQSCERNS

-3192 RAMGWA
+3192 RAMAWA
-3198 CGGPNSSSSGNT
+3198 CGNSSNSGNT

-3244 LCMSVLEFEASRD
+3244 LCVSVLEFEASRD
-3257 GYLLIPGQAYPFR
+3257 GYLHIPDQPYPFR
-3270 SSVDGKTWQQ
+3270 SSVDAKTWQQ

-3287 RLDVTFHSY
+3287 RLDATFHSY
-3296 TCTEQEWKL
+3296 SRTEQEWKL

-3332 SASGDLQS
+3332 SASGDLQN
-3340 TILSMRDCAYEASVA
+3340 TVLSMRDCAYEASVA
-3355 LSAFARVSRTN
+3355 LSAFVRISRIHT
-3366 TALTSECG
+3366 TLTSESG

-3401 LSLMED
+3401 LSLMEG
-3407 LSKANVILL
+3407 LSKANAILF

-3421 LSKDVTAMAD
+3421 LTKDVAAMAD
-3431 AIARESETKKEISH
+3431 AIDRESETKKEISH

-3450 IYQSYCLKIR
+3450 IYQSYCLRIR

-3472 LTSAV
+3472 LMLAV

-3486 LARTANLHAGNLHK
+3486 LARTANVHAGNLHK
-3500 ALEGIGESQEVKSQD
+3500 ALEGIGESQEVKSVD
-3515 TDMSRSDAGGVDAVE
+3515 TTLSRSDVGGGDAVE
-3530 FDGKEGESLSRYD
+3530 FDGKEGEGLSRSE
-3543 DDKTEDF
+3543 DDKMDDF

-3555 LSLEEKGWISPPDSI
+3555 LSLEDKGWVSPPDSI
-3570 FCSSS
+3570 CCTSS
-3575 GSDITS
+3575 GSDTSS
-3581 AELSLPDSLN
+3581 AEVSLPDSLN
-3591 DSAENKDM
+3591 DSAGNKDL
-3599 LSEVSNSRSSMDH
+3599 LSQGSGSRNPIGHMQ
-3612 IHTTPLSENGVEEI
+3612 TALLSQTEVEEI
-3626 SPFEVS
+3626 SPFGVS
-3632 ESFPVAADLNCAG
+3632 QSSPEETDLNGAG
-3645 SVKFNEASEHPGDKS
+3645 SVKSINEASEHPEAIALLGDKT
-3660 VAIPDDSQNPPNENL
+3660 VAIPANSQNPTNENL
-3675 DKFDGKDDLLSANKV
+3675 DKFDSAEEPLSAKEV
-3690 KSGTE
+3690 KNAAE
-3695 HREAPDPNVNASTR
+3695 HRDQNINANTR

-3733 ISESREIGIAEQ
+3733 ISESREIDIAEQ

-3754 SVDNLCNMMMN
+3754 SVDNLCNMYE
-3765 RSFGLMLFPF
+3765 GW
-3775 DKEATTP
+3775 TP
-3782 MFLQVPLVWPYLEAE
+3782 WI
-3797 LLLLTLH
+3797 
-3804 VCLYLPSYDMPQRS
+3804 
-3818 PRFAAGLVGD
+3818 
-3828 VKGLLRLLFWFK
+3828 

>member
-1 MQGLQQHQQ
+1 MQGLHQH
-10 QLAALLSVA
+10 LAALVSAA
-19 LPNPN
+19 LP
-24 SNHKDD
+24 KDD
-30 ASDDDPSPRL
+30 SDDDPSPRL
-40 AAINSLHRAIL
+40 AAIHSLHRAIL
-51 HPHNSLLVT
+51 HPHNSLLLS
-60 HSATFLAQG
+60 HSATFLAQAL
-69 FSQLLSDKSFEVR
+69 SQLLSDKCYEVR
-82 QAAVTAHGAL
+82 QAAVTAYGAL
-92 CAVICSIPV
+92 CALIANS
-101 PPNGRQNHVILGSLV
+101 RQNHLILV
-116 DRFIGWALPLLSNV
+116 DRFITWALPSLSSAV
-130 TAVDGTKE
+130 AVDGAKE

-149 VGGTERYALPILK
+149 VGGTDRYALPILK
-162 ACQVLLEDERTSLS
+162 ACQGLLEDERTSLA
-176 LLHTLLG
+176 LLHRLIG

-191 FPRCFQPHFHDI
+191 FVRCFQPHFADI

-211 LVPDLAQSDRR
+211 LGPDLAQSDRR
-222 VIMDS
+222 VILDS
-227 FLQFQKHWVGSLSMS
+227 FLQFQKHWVGSLPMS
-242 LRLLTKFLGDMEA
+242 LRLLTKFLGDMEV
-255 LLHDGTPGTPPQ
+255 LLHDGTPGTPLQ
-267 FRRLLAL
+267 FRRLLAMV
-274 LSCFSTILQSTASGL
+274 SCFSTILQSTASGL
-289 LEMNLLEQITE
+289 LEMNLLEQICE
-300 PLGALLPRLL
+300 PLSTLLPRLL
-310 RCLSMIGQKFGWS
+310 LCLSMIGQKFGWS

-337 EILREQ
+337 EILRER
-343 FSSFYPLAVD
+343 FSGFYPLAVD

-359 EFGET
+359 EFGAT
-364 AQRMGF
+364 AHKAGF
-370 KKITSFQV
+370 RRVRAFQV

-393 LGLLPSSVKKLL
+393 LGLLPTSVKKLL
-405 QFNAS
+405 KFDTP
-410 ISQLRLHPNHLVT
+410 ISRLRLHPNHLVT
-423 GSAAATYVFLLQHGN
+423 GSSAATYVFLLQHGN
-438 AEVVDETVTSLM
+438 TEVVDEAVALLIK
-450 EELELLKGVIGN
+450 ELKLLKSVIGDN
-462 DTGHSDQFNCVINSK
+462 TGHSNDLDCAIDTKSISK
-477 TFSKL
+477 P
-482 ELFALIKF
+482 ELLALMKF

-500 LGGDNSLIG
+500 MGGDSTLIG
-509 QTEIGTL
+509 QKDVAL
-516 YLRRSEKLV
+516 LFLRRSEKLV
-525 SFLMKKMNPF
+525 SFITKDMNPF
-535 ELPVRALMELQLAV
+535 VLPIQAFVELQITV
-549 VKTLERLNSVEFL
+549 VKALQRLNSVEFL
-562 IKCSGREQ
+562 IKCSEREL
-570 NFYKAS
+570 NCDKAF
-576 VEFPTIK
+576 VEFSTK
-583 EDCDDQFSNR
+583 KDSDDQFSNG

-604 YSNLVIKALHVS
+604 YSKLLIKAFHVS
-616 SPLAIKLA
+616 SPLAVKLV
-624 ALDWGQKLCEN
+624 ALDWGQKFCEN
-635 VIAVNKIYSI
+635 VMAVNKKSCIRV
-645 KGFIYEACG
+645 FPYEAFEYAG
-654 HADIIMNLVFSLLG
+654 VIMNLVFSLLG
-668 GTFEREPEVR
+668 GTFDREPEVR
-678 SQVAITLEMF
+678 SHVAVTLEMF
-688 MQTKLLHPV
+688 MQAKLLHPV

-708 KLGDPSI
+708 KLGDPAL

-725 AHILPTTVYTCGL
+725 AHILPTTIYTCGL
-738 YDHGR
+738 YDYGR
-743 FRPVD
+743 FRLVD
-748 LGLGNS
+748 PGLGKS

-761 LFALKQL
+761 LFSLKQL

-791 LSSWIQRLIL
+791 LSSWIQRLIY
-801 SCQSSKDAI
+801 SCQSSKDTV
-810 LSQPEETGNFGANS
+810 LNFFDETGNFGANS
-824 LWLDIQVDESILERI
+824 PWLDVQVDEDLLQKI
-839 CSVSNLAGA
+839 CSVNNLAGA

-891 DNEQNDGNLSMIGSS
+891 DNEQGDGNLSMIGSS

-933 SVILPPATRQSSLFF
+933 SVILPPATRQSTLFF

-971 ALHCNDAVIQYCT
+971 AVHCNDAVIQYCT
-984 LRLQDLKNISVSA
+984 LRLQELKNLSVTA

-1011 NIRGRYRGDV
+1011 NVRGRYKGDV
-1021 LKVLRHISLALC
+1021 LKVLRNISLALC
-1033 KSSEPD
+1033 KSSDPD
-1039 SLIGLQKWVSITL
+1039 YLIGLRKWVSITF
-1052 SSLLGEENQSLNE
+1052 SSLLGEENQSFSE
-1065 HGIVGPLSWISGLV
+1065 CETVGPLSWIGGLI

-1090 AHFTHLLQ
+1090 AHFTHLLG
-1098 TEESLCSL
+1098 TEDSLSSL
-1106 GSEGIQFVIA
+1106 GSDGIQFVIA
-1116 RVIESYAAVSDWKS
+1116 RVIECYAAVSDWRS
-1130 LETWLLE
+1130 LEAWLLE

-1144 HAGRSYSGALTMAGN
+1144 HTGRSYSGALTMAGK

-1173 DYQAAWSC
+1173 DYQAAWSS

-1201 RSEQMLLQSLLYQKE
+1201 RSEQMLLQSLLFQKE
-1216 GKSDKVL
+1216 EKNDKVL
-1223 HDLQKARSMLEEPL
+1223 HDLQKARLMLEEPL
-1237 SVLPLDGLAEA
+1237 SVIPLDGLAEA
-1248 APLSIQLHCIFLLE
+1248 TPLAIQLHCIFLVE
-1262 EDYKLKSTDEKA
+1262 ENYKLKATHETA
-1274 KQLQSTLNSLQL
+1274 KQLPSILNSLMSL
-1286 VPSSISKI
+1286 PSSISKI
-1294 RQDCHP
+1294 RQDCNP

-1308 QTISPTSPVTLK
+1308 QTISPTSPATLK
-1320 FCLNLHNLARK
+1320 FCMNLHNLARK
-1331 QRNLLLANRLNNYLK
+1331 QNNLLLANRLNNYIK
-1346 DHVSACPEEK
+1346 DHVSACPEERQR
-1356 HHNLLVLNL
+1356 NLLALNL

-1374 AENKFEDAFT
+1374 AENKFEDAFAE
-1384 NLWSFLRPFMVSS
+1384 LWSFLLPCMVSS
-1397 TSRISDAE
+1397 TSRMSDAD

-1418 DWLRRDYT
+1418 DWLRRDYS
-1426 DWSPEGIVL
+1426 DWSPESIVL
-1435 KMAADFDMAES
+1435 KMPKDFDMSES
-1446 ASHGK
+1446 APLGK
-1451 DDNKENINCK
+1451 DGSEENMSCK
-1461 QNLGSI
+1461 LTLGSI

-1497 FKQASDSLL
+1497 FNQARDSLL
-1506 VKGETTLH
+1506 VQSETVLH
-1514 TCLFSPTL
+1514 SCSFSSIL
-1522 VPEISPERFK
+1522 VPEILPERFK
-1532 LTKDEVQRIKSLV
+1532 LSKDDVQRIKSLV
-1545 LCLLQDNN
+1545 LSLFQDHV
-1553 DKKVLIDEQEQGSSW
+1553 DMKGFIDEQEERSSW
-1568 LDSAKHSSDDNHV
+1568 IDSVENSINENPLH
-1581 QTLVWQLVNIIE
+1581 TLIWHIVNIIE
-1593 TAAGAPGAENS
+1593 TAAGAPGAENTGS
-1604 GGERLSAMVSSR
+1604 ECLSAMVSSR
-1616 LRICLLNAN
+1616 LRICLLNTN
-1625 CGLGESDIVSQLDD
+1625 FGLGESNIISALDD

-1661 YIQYLSYS
+1661 YIQYLCYS
-1669 SSHLCHSQIPGS
+1669 SPRICHSQMRGFDY
-1681 ENEAFKQKTGSYT
+1681 EALKQKTGSYT

-1718 SLLVVPLLPWQ
+1718 ALLVVPLLPWQ

-1771 VDVNAYEE
+1771 VDINASEE

-1784 LHHVL
+1784 LCHVL

-1796 PRLVQDVQLM
+1796 PGLVQDVQLM

-1909 FRTPPASSAALGDAW
+1909 FKIPPASSAALGDVW

-1939 KSSISLQE
+1939 KSSVSLQE

-1961 MPGLEKQMKIPDS
+1961 MPGLEKQMKVPDS
-1974 DKATDLQ
+1974 DKAYDLQ
-1981 GVVTIASFHDQVTI
+1981 GVVTIASFHEQVTI

-2003 KLGILGSDGQKY
+2003 KLGILGSDGQRY

-2023 DLRLDARIMQLLQ
+2023 DLRLDARIMQILQ

-2044 SSTCSNSLG
+2044 SSSACSNSLS

-2092 QFLALGTANTKSS
+2092 QFLALGTANTKSA

-2146 VLLDLMKEVPR
+2146 VLLDLMKEVPGN
-2157 HLLYQELWCASD
+2157 LLYQELWCASE
-2169 GYKAFSSKMKRYS
+2169 GYKDFSSKMKRYS
-2182 GSVAATSMV
+2182 GSVAAMSMV

-2208 FCGGDIVHIDYNV
+2208 FCNGDIVHIDYNV

-2252 EGSFRANCEI
+2252 EGSFRSNCET
-2262 VIGVLR
+2262 VIGILR

-2281 VWDPLVEWTRGDFH
+2281 VWDPLVEWTRGDFL

-2340 AVESALERFADV
+2340 AVESALERFADI
-2352 LNQYELASTLYCR
+2352 LYQYELTSSLYCR

-2370 SNLIL
+2370 TSLIL

-2386 ATCNSEKIRASFEI
+2386 ATSNSEKIRASFEI

-2405 AQAKAMVAEKA
+2405 SQAKAMVAEKA

-2441 NACFKL
+2441 NASFKL
-2447 SNMEALSLTSAV
+2447 NNMEAALSLTSAV
-2459 TVAGVPLTVVPE
+2459 IVAGVPLSVVPE

-2485 QCIAELDDG
+2485 QFIAELDDG
-2494 LTSAITSLQA
+2494 LTSAATSLQA

-2513 PLNYLSTSAVHGWAQ
+2513 PLNYLSTSAVHNWAQ
-2528 VLQLSINALSSDILS
+2528 VLQLSINAMSSDILS

-2548 ASELYAKFHV
+2548 ASELIAKFHIE
-2558 DSMDSIKCSHDDLCF
+2558 SIDSIKCSHDDLCF
-2573 RVETY
+2573 RVEKY

-2590 EIESSIGLESESKT
+2590 EIESSIGSESESKT
-2604 KDNLLSAFI
+2604 KDRLLCSFM
-2613 KFLQSTGLLRK
+2613 KFMQSIGLLRK
-2624 EDGLSS
+2624 EDGIYS
-2630 VQSRYE
+2630 VQSKYD
-2636 GTNNTRLLGEI
+2636 GMSND
-2647 EEERKKALS
+2647 EEKEKALS
-2656 ILNIAVSSLYNEV
+2656 ILNIAASALYNEV
-2669 KHRILNIYSD
+2669 KLRIQNIYND
-2679 LSGGRNQYNVL
+2679 MSGGRNQYDML
-2690 QNGSGTIFA
+2690 QNDSVTIFA
-2699 EFEEQVEKCNLV
+2699 GFEEQVEKCNLV
-2711 TELVND
+2711 TEFVND
-2717 LWQFI
+2717 LYQFI

-2731 NKVNSKFSS
+2731 NKIRSKFSS
-2740 ENNWVSIFKTI
+2740 ESNWVSNFKTI
-2751 LLSCKGLVSQMIEV
+2751 LISCKGLVSQMTEV

-2774 VSLKSEVMDAFGLI
+2774 VSLNSELMDAFGLI

-2812 VELEQN
+2812 IELEQN
-2818 YFVRVGHITEQ
+2818 YFVKVGHITEQ

-2872 RDVRTTS
+2872 RDVRAST

-2884 ADIKNSLVSVNCQ
+2884 ADIKNALVSVNFQ

-2903 VEEEREL
+2903 VKEERDL
-2910 HILRS
+2910 HVLRS
-2915 KALLTALVKPFL
+2915 KALLASLVKPFL
-2927 ELESSDIMLSSADG
+2927 ELESVDIMLSSADG
-2941 SVAIPSSKFHN
+2941 SVLTPSNKFHT

-2967 WKVGGLLDDHSF
+2967 WKVGGLLDNHSF

-2992 ACIHDIALSVEQ
+2992 ACIHDVALSVEQ

-3021 QLQKHISHYLK
+3021 QLQKHIGHYLK
-3032 ERVAQ
+3032 ERVAP
-3037 SFLACLDKENEHL
+3037 SLMTCLDKENEHL
-3050 KQLTESSKELA
+3050 KLLTESSNELA

-3084 HETARAAKSAASLM
+3084 HETARAAKSTASLM
-3098 KRQVSELKEALRK
+3098 KKQVNELKEALQK
-3111 TTLEVV
+3111 TALEVV
-3117 QMEWMHDVSLNPS
+3117 QMEWMHDVNLNPS

-3135 KFEKYLDTDD
+3135 RFEKYLDTAD
-3145 SLYTIIINLSRSK
+3145 SLYTIILNLSRSK
-3158 LLENIQSAVSKITTS
+3158 LLDNIQSAVSKITMS
-3173 MDCLQSCERTS
+3173 MDCLQSCERNS

-3192 RAMGWA
+3192 RAMAWA
-3198 CGGPNSSSSGNT
+3198 CGGSNSGSSGNT

-3220 FHEHIKTRRQILWE
+3220 FHEHIKNRRQILWE

-3244 LCMSVLEFEASRD
+3244 LCVSVSEFEASRD
-3257 GYLLIPGQAYPFR
+3257 GYLLIPGQPYPFR

-3296 TCTEQEWKL
+3296 TRTEQEWKL

-3318 TATNELCIASLKAK
+3318 SATNELCIVSLKAK

-3340 TILSMRDCAYEASVA
+3340 TVLSMRDCAYEVSVA
-3355 LSAFARVSRTN
+3355 LSAFARVSRIH
-3366 TALTSECG
+3366 TALTSESG

-3401 LSLMED
+3401 LSLMEG
-3407 LSKANVILL
+3407 LSKANAILL
-3416 PLESV
+3416 PLESM
-3421 LSKDVTAMAD
+3421 LSKDVAAMAES
-3431 AIARESETKKEISH
+3431 IARESENKKEISH

-3450 IYQSYCLKIR
+3450 IYQSYNLRIR
-3460 EACQTF
+3460 DACQTF
-3466 KPLVPS
+3466 KPLISS

-3486 LARTANLHAGNLHK
+3486 LARTANVHAGNLHK
-3500 ALEGIGESQEVKSQD
+3500 ALEGIGESQEVKSED
-3515 TDMSRSDAGGVDAVE
+3515 IALSRSNVGVGGDAVE
-3530 FDGKEGESLSRYD
+3530 FDGKEGESLPRSE
-3543 DDKTEDF
+3543 DDKTDDF
-3550 IGFSR
+3550 IISFSR
-3555 LSLEEKGWISPPDSI
+3555 LSMEDKGWLSPPDSI
-3570 FCSSS
+3570 YCSSS
-3575 GSDITS
+3575 GSDNTS
-3581 AELSLPDSLN
+3581 EEVSLPDSLN
-3591 DSAENKDM
+3591 DSTGNKDL
-3599 LSEVSNSRSSMDH
+3599 LSQGSSTRNPTGH
-3612 IHTTPLSENGVEEI
+3612 THTTLLSQTGVEEI
-3626 SPFEVS
+3626 SPFELS
-3632 ESFPVAADLNCAG
+3632 ESSPVEIEPNG
-3645 SVKFNEASEHPGDKS
+3645 SGSLKSINEASEHPEAIALPGDRS
-3660 VAIPDDSQNPPNENL
+3660 VAIRANSQNLSNENFE
-3675 DKFDGKDDLLSANKV
+3675 KFDDQDELLSAKEV
-3690 KSGTE
+3690 KNAAE
-3695 HREAPDPNVNASTR
+3695 HHETPDFNINANTR

-3727 KIDGRD
+3727 KIDGQD
-3733 ISESREIGIAEQ
+3733 ISESRKIGIAEQ
-3745 VDYLLKQAT
+3745 VDYLLRQAT
-3754 SVDNLCNMMMN
+3754 SVDNLCNMYE
-3765 RSFGLMLFPF
+3765 GW
-3775 DKEATTP
+3775 TP
-3782 MFLQVPLVWPYLEAE
+3782 WI
-3797 LLLLTLH
+3797 
-3804 VCLYLPSYDMPQRS
+3804 
-3818 PRFAAGLVGD
+3818 
-3828 VKGLLRLLFWFK
+3828 

>member
-1 MQGLQQHQQ
+1 MQGLQHQQQ
-10 QLAALLSVA
+10 QLAALLSAA
-19 LPNPN
+19 LP
-24 SNHKDD
+24 KDD
-30 ASDDDPSPRL
+30 SDDDPSPRL
-40 AAINSLHRAIL
+40 AAIHSLHRAIL
-51 HPHNSLLVT
+51 HPHNSLLLS
-60 HSATFLAQG
+60 HSATFLAQT

-82 QAAVTAHGAL
+82 QAAVTAYAAL
-92 CAVICSIPV
+92 CAVVSSV
-101 PPNGRQNHVILGSLV
+101 PANGRQNHVMLV

-130 TAVDGTKE
+130 AALDGAKE

-149 VGGTERYALPILK
+149 VGGSERYALPILK
-162 ACQVLLEDERTSLS
+162 ACQVLLEDERTSLG
-176 LLHTLLG
+176 LLHRLIG

-191 FPRCFQPHFHDI
+191 FLRCFQPHFPDI

-211 LVPDLAQSDRR
+211 LVPDLTQSDRR
-222 VIMDS
+222 VILDS
-227 FLQFQKHWVGSLSMS
+227 FLQFQKHWVGSLPMS
-242 LRLLTKFLGDMEA
+242 LRLLTKFLGDMEV
-255 LLHDGTPGTPPQ
+255 LLHEGTPGTPPQ

-274 LSCFSTILQSTASGL
+274 LACFSTILQATASGL
-289 LEMNLLEQITE
+289 LEMNMLEQICE

-337 EILREQ
+337 EILRER
-343 FSSFYPLAVD
+343 FSAFYPLAVD

-359 EFGET
+359 EFG
-364 AQRMGF
+364 AVVQRAGF
-370 KKITSFQV
+370 RKISSFQV

-393 LGLLPSSVKKLL
+393 VGLLPSSVKKLL
-405 QFNAS
+405 RFDEKV
-410 ISQLRLHPNHLVT
+410 SQLRLHPNHLVT

-438 AEVVDETVTSLM
+438 TEVVDEAVASLI
-450 EELELLKGVIGN
+450 EELRLLKNVIGN
-462 DTGHSDQFNCVINSK
+462 NTCHSEEFDCVIDSK
-477 TFSKL
+477 TFSKP

-490 DLKVLLACVS
+490 DLKVVLACVS

-509 QTEIGTL
+509 QKEIASL
-516 YLRRSEKLV
+516 YLKRSEKLV
-525 SFLMKKMNPF
+525 SLITEVMNPF
-535 ELPVRALMELQLAV
+535 ELPIQAFLELQVAV
-549 VKTLERLNSVEFL
+549 VKALGRLNSIEFL
-562 IKCSGREQ
+562 IKCSVREQ
-570 NFYKAS
+570 NCDKAS
-576 VEFPTIK
+576 IEFPTKK
-583 EDCDDQFSNR
+583 EDSDDQFSIG
-593 FSAVITEHLEK
+593 FLAVITEHLDK
-604 YSNLVIKALHVS
+604 YSKLLRKAFDFS
-616 SPLAIKLA
+616 SPLALKLV
-624 ALDWGQKLCEN
+624 ALDLGQKFCEN
-635 VIAVNKIYSI
+635 VMAVNKISSTI
-645 KGFIYEACG
+645 GFSNETCRHTG
-654 HADIIMNLVFSLLG
+654 VIMNLVFSLLG

-678 SQVAITLEMF
+678 SHVAITLEMF
-688 MQTKLLHPV
+688 MQAKLLHPI

-715 EIRDAYVRLL
+715 EIQDAYVRLL
-725 AHILPTTVYTCGL
+725 SHILPTTIYTCGL
-738 YDHGR
+738 YDYGR
-743 FRPVD
+743 FRPVG

-761 LFALKQL
+761 LFSLKQL

-791 LSSWIQRLIL
+791 LSSWIQRLIH
-801 SCQSSKDAI
+801 SCQSSKDSI
-810 LSQPEETGNFGANS
+810 LSQPEEMGNLGTNS
-824 LWLDIQVDESILERI
+824 AWLDIQVDEDILEKI
-839 CSVSNLAGA
+839 CSVNNLAGA

-891 DNEQNDGNLSMIGSS
+891 DNEQSDGNLSMIGSS

-933 SVILPPATRQSSLFF
+933 SVILPPATRQSTLFF

-971 ALHCNDAVIQYCT
+971 AVHCNDAVIQYCT
-984 LRLQDLKNISVSA
+984 LRLQELKNLSVSA
-997 LKEKSRAQVTDNLH
+997 LKEKSRSQATDNLH
-1011 NIRGRYRGDV
+1011 SMRARYRVDV
-1021 LKVLRHISLALC
+1021 LKILRHLSLALC
-1033 KSSEPD
+1033 RTSDPD
-1039 SLIGLQKWVSITL
+1039 SLIGLQKWVSITF
-1052 SSLLGEENQSLNE
+1052 SSLLGEENQSFSE
-1065 HGIVGPLSWISGLV
+1065 YGTVGPLSWISGLI

-1098 TEESLCSL
+1098 TEESISSL
-1106 GSEGIQFVIA
+1106 GSDGIQFVIC

-1137 LQLLRAK
+1137 LQQLRAK

-1173 DYQAAWSC
+1173 DYQSAWSC

-1201 RSEQMLLQSLLYQKE
+1201 RSEQMLLQSLLFQKE

-1223 HDLQKARSMLEEPL
+1223 YDLQKARSMLEESL

-1248 APLSIQLHCIFLLE
+1248 TPLAIQLHCIFLVE
-1262 EDYKLKSTDEKA
+1262 EDCKLKSTHEKA
-1274 KQLQSTLNSLQL
+1274 KQLPSILNSLKSL
-1286 VPSSISKI
+1286 PSTISKI
-1294 RQDCHP
+1294 RQDCNP

-1308 QTISPTSPVTLK
+1308 QTISPTSPVTLQ
-1320 FCLNLHNLARK
+1320 FCMNLHNLARK
-1331 QRNLLLANRLNNYLK
+1331 QRNLLLANRLNNYIR
-1346 DHVSACPEEK
+1346 DHVSACSEER
-1356 HHNLLVLNL
+1356 HRNLLALNL

-1384 NLWSFLRPFMVSS
+1384 NLWSFLRPCMVSFTS
-1397 TSRISDAE
+1397 TISNAE

-1418 DWLRRDYT
+1418 DWLSRDYS
-1426 DWSPEGIVL
+1426 DWSPENIVL
-1435 KMAADFDMAES
+1435 KMPADFDMVES
-1446 ASHGK
+1446 APVRK
-1451 DDNKENINCK
+1451 DNEENISRK

-1467 TEEIVGTATKLSSR
+1467 TEEIVGAATKLSSC

-1497 FKQASDSLL
+1497 FKQARESLL
-1506 VKGETTLH
+1506 AQSETTLQS
-1514 TCLFSPTL
+1514 CLFSSVL
-1522 VPEISPERFK
+1522 DPEILPERFK

-1545 LCLLQDNN
+1545 SCLFQNN
-1553 DKKVLIDEQEQGSSW
+1553 VDMKGFIDEQGEGSSW
-1568 LDSAKHSSDDNHV
+1568 PDSAEHSINDNPL
-1581 QTLVWQLVNIIE
+1581 QTLVSRIVNIIE
-1593 TAAGAPGAENS
+1593 TASGAPGAENS
-1604 GGERLSAMVSSR
+1604 GCECLSAMVSSQ
-1616 LRICLLNAN
+1616 LRICLLKTNF
-1625 CGLGESDIVSQLDD
+1625 GLGESNIISALDD

-1669 SSHLCHSQIPGS
+1669 SSHICHSQMHGS
-1681 ENEAFKQKTGSYT
+1681 EYEVLKQKTGSYT
-1694 LRATLYIL
+1694 LKATLYIL

-1718 SLLVVPLLPWQ
+1718 SLLAVPLLPWQ

-1735 FARISSHPEQVIRK
+1735 FARISSHPEQAIRK
-1749 QLEGLLIMLAKQS
+1749 QLKGLLIMLAKQS

-1789 GCLRELY
+1789 GCLKELY

-1827 LHTDV
+1827 LHIDV

-1899 KDQLKSAIVS
+1899 NDQLKSAIVS
-1909 FRTPPASSAALGDAW
+1909 FKIPPTSSAALGDVW

-1939 KSSISLQE
+1939 KSSVSLRE
-1947 VAPHLAL
+1947 VAPNLAL

-1961 MPGLEKQMKIPDS
+1961 MPGLEKQMKVPDS
-1974 DKATDLQ
+1974 DKASDLQ
-1981 GVVTIASFHDQVTI
+1981 GVVTIASFHEQVTI

-2036 AINGFLHS
+2036 AINGFFHS
-2044 SSTCSNSLG
+2044 SSSACSNSLS

-2068 IQWVDNVVS
+2068 IQWVDDVVS
-2077 IYSVFKSWQTRAQLA
+2077 IYSVFKSWQTRVQLA
-2092 QFLALGTANTKSS
+2092 QFLALGNANTKSS

-2157 HLLYQELWCASD
+2157 HLLYQELWCASE

-2182 GSVAATSMV
+2182 GSVAAMSMV

-2208 FCGGDIVHIDYNV
+2208 FCSGDIVHIDYNV
-2221 CFDKGQRLKIP
+2221 CFEKGQRLKVP

-2252 EGSFRANCEI
+2252 DGSFRSNCET
-2262 VIGVLR
+2262 VITVLR

-2327 LQEHHDQLLTSLP
+2327 LQEHHDQLLTSPP

-2352 LNQYELASTLYCR
+2352 LNQYEVASTLYCR

-2370 SNLIL
+2370 SSLIL

-2386 ATCNSEKIRASFEI
+2386 ATSNSEKVRASFEI

-2416 QEAMTWAEQH
+2416 QEAMNWAEQH

-2441 NACFKL
+2441 NTGFEL
-2447 SNMEALSLTSAV
+2447 NNMEAALSLTSAV
-2459 TVAGVPLTVVPE
+2459 IVAGVPLTVVPE
-2471 PTQAQCHDIDREVS
+2471 PTQVQCHDIDREVS
-2485 QCIAELDDG
+2485 QFIAELDDG
-2494 LTSAITSLQA
+2494 LTSATTSLQA

-2513 PLNYLSTSAVHGWAQ
+2513 PLNYISTSAVHNWAQ
-2528 VLQLSINALSSDILS
+2528 VLQASINALSSDILS

-2548 ASELYAKFHV
+2548 ASELIAKFHV
-2558 DSMDSIKCSHDDLCF
+2558 DGIDSIKCSHDDLCL
-2573 RVETY
+2573 RVEKY
-2578 AIEIEKLEKECA
+2578 AIEIEKLEKECG
-2590 EIESSIGLESESKT
+2590 EIENSIGSESELKT
-2604 KDNLLSAFI
+2604 KDRLLSAFM
-2613 KFLQSTGLLRK
+2613 KFMQSIGLLRK
-2624 EDGLSS
+2624 EDRMSS
-2630 VQSRYE
+2630 VQSKYE
-2636 GTNNTRLLGEI
+2636 GTNNARPLWEL
-2647 EEERKKALS
+2647 EEDREKVLS
-2656 ILNIAVSSLYNEV
+2656 ILNIAVNALYNEV
-2669 KHRILNIYSD
+2669 RHKIHNIYNM
-2679 LSGGRNQYNVL
+2679 SGRRNQYNTL
-2690 QNGSGTIFA
+2690 QNDSGTIFA
-2699 EFEEQVEKCNLV
+2699 QFEEQVEKCNLV
-2711 TELVND
+2711 TEFVND
-2717 LWQFI
+2717 LCQFI
-2722 GKDIPSVDI
+2722 GKDNPSIDI
-2731 NKVNSKFSS
+2731 TKVCSKFSS
-2740 ENNWVSIFKTI
+2740 ESNWASIFKSI
-2751 LLSCKGLVSQMIEV
+2751 LISCKGLVSQMTEV
-2765 VLPNVIRSA
+2765 VLPDVIRSA
-2774 VSLKSEVMDAFGLI
+2774 VSLNSEVMDAFGLV

-2800 QLVEVEM
+2800 QLLEVEM

-2812 VELEQN
+2812 IELEQN
-2818 YFVRVGHITEQ
+2818 YFVKVGLITEQ

-2836 AVKGRDHLSWEEAE
+2836 ALKGRDHLSWEEAE

-2872 RDVRTTS
+2872 RDARTTS

-2884 ADIKNSLVSVNCQ
+2884 ADIKNALVSVNCQ

-2903 VEEEREL
+2903 SEEEREL
-2910 HILRS
+2910 RMLRS
-2915 KALLTALVKPFL
+2915 KALLAALVKPFL
-2927 ELESSDIMLSSADG
+2927 ELESIDIMLASADG
-2941 SVAIPSSKFHN
+2941 SVAMPLNKFHS
-2952 LADLINSGNSISEYV
+2952 LTDLINSGNSISEYV
-2967 WKVGGLLDDHSF
+2967 WKVGGLLEDHSF
-2979 FIWKIGVIDSFLD
+2979 FIWKIGVIDAFLD
-2992 ACIHDIALSVEQ
+2992 ACIHDVASSVEQ

-3021 QLQKHISHYLK
+3021 QLQKHIGQYLK
-3032 ERVAQ
+3032 ERVAP
-3037 SFLACLDKENEHL
+3037 SLLACLDKENDHL
-3050 KQLTESSKELA
+3050 KQLTESSKEFA
-3061 LDQVKKDGAVKKV
+3061 FDQVKRDGAVNKV
-3074 LLMLEEYCNA
+3074 SLMLEEYCNA

-3098 KRQVSELKEALRK
+3098 KKQVNELKEALQK
-3111 TTLEVV
+3111 NALEVV
-3117 QMEWMHDVSLNPS
+3117 QMEWMHDVNLNPS

-3135 KFEKYLDTDD
+3135 KIEKYLDTDD
-3145 SLYTIIINLSRSK
+3145 SLYTVILNLNRSK
-3158 LLENIQSAVSKITTS
+3158 LLENIQSAVSKITTA

-3198 CGGPNSSSSGNT
+3198 CGGPNTNSSGNT

-3220 FHEHIKTRRQILWE
+3220 FHEHIKTRRKILWE

-3257 GYLLIPGQAYPFR
+3257 GHLLIPGQPYPLR
-3270 SSVDGKTWQQ
+3270 STVDGKTWQQ
-3280 VYLNALT
+3280 LYLNALT

-3296 TCTEQEWKL
+3296 TRTEQEWKL

-3340 TILSMRDCAYEASVA
+3340 TVLSMRDCAYEASVA
-3355 LSAFARVSRTN
+3355 LSAFVRGSRIH

-3381 AITEDIHDVY
+3381 AITEDIHDVH
-3391 NLGKEAAAIH
+3391 NLGKEAAAVH
-3401 LSLMED
+3401 LSLMEG

-3416 PLESV
+3416 PLESM
-3421 LSKDVTAMAD
+3421 LSKDVAAMAD

-3450 IYQSYCLKIR
+3450 IYQSYCLRIR

-3472 LTSAV
+3472 LTLAV

-3486 LARTANLHAGNLHK
+3486 LARTANIHAGNLHK
-3500 ALEGIGESQEVKSQD
+3500 ALEGIGESQEVKSD
-3515 TDMSRSDAGGVDAVE
+3515 DITLSRSDAGGGDAVE
-3530 FDGKEGESLSRYD
+3530 FDGREGESLPWSE

-3550 IGFSR
+3550 VGFSQ
-3555 LSLEEKGWISPPDSI
+3555 LSLEDKGWLSPPDSI
-3570 FCSSS
+3570 CCSSS
-3575 GSDITS
+3575 GSGITS
-3581 AELSLPDSLN
+3581 VEVSLPDSLN
-3591 DSAENKDM
+3591 DSAENKDQ
-3599 LSEVSNSRSSMDH
+3599 LSQGSGSINPTGHMH
-3612 IHTTPLSENGVEEI
+3612 ITPLSQNDAQEI
-3626 SPFEVS
+3626 SPFELS
-3632 ESFPVAADLNCAG
+3632 ESFPVEADLNGAN
-3645 SVKFNEASEHPGDKS
+3645 SVKLINEATEHPEAMALPGDKS
-3660 VAIPDDSQNPPNENL
+3660 VAIPVNSQNPSSENL
-3675 DKFDGKDDLLSANKV
+3675 DKFYGEDNLLSANKV
-3690 KSGTE
+3690 KNAAE
-3695 HREAPDPNVNASTR
+3695 HHEAPEPNINANTR

-3727 KIDGRD
+3727 KIDGCD

-3754 SVDNLCNMMMN
+3754 SVDNLCNMYE
-3765 RSFGLMLFPF
+3765 GW
-3775 DKEATTP
+3775 TP
-3782 MFLQVPLVWPYLEAE
+3782 WI
-3797 LLLLTLH
+3797 
-3804 VCLYLPSYDMPQRS
+3804 
-3818 PRFAAGLVGD
+3818 
-3828 VKGLLRLLFWFK
+3828 

>member
-1 MQGLQQHQQ
+1 M
-10 QLAALLSVA
+10 
-19 LPNPN
+19 
-24 SNHKDD
+24 
-30 ASDDDPSPRL
+30 
-40 AAINSLHRAIL
+40 
-51 HPHNSLLVT
+51 
-60 HSATFLAQG
+60 
-69 FSQLLSDKSFEVR
+69 R

-92 CAVICSIPV
+92 CGVICSIPV
-101 PPNGRQNHVILGSLV
+101 NSNGRQNHVILNTLV

-130 TAVDGTKE
+130 TSTDATKE
-138 LALEGLREFLN
+138 LALQGLREFLN
-149 VGGTERYALPILK
+149 VGGNERYALPILK
-162 ACQVLLEDERTSLS
+162 ACQALLEDDRTSLA
-176 LLHTLLG
+176 LLHAILG

-191 FPRCFQPHFHDI
+191 FIRCFQPHFHDI

-211 LVPDLAQSDRR
+211 LMPDLAKSDRR

-227 FLQFQKHWVGSLSMS
+227 FLQFQKHWVGGLTMS

-255 LLHDGTPGTPPQ
+255 LLHEGISGTPQQ

-289 LEMNLLEQITE
+289 LEMNMLEQIIE
-300 PLGALLPRLL
+300 PLNGLLPRLL
-310 RCLSMIGQKFGWS
+310 RCLPLIGQKFGWS

-337 EILREQ
+337 EILQER
-343 FSSFYPLAVD
+343 FSSFYSLALD

-359 EFGET
+359 EYQAGFG
-364 AQRMGF
+364 
-370 KKITSFQV
+370 KISSVQV

-393 LGLLPSSVKKLL
+393 HGLLPMSVRKLL
-405 QFNAS
+405 KFDAPV
-410 ISQLRLHPNHLVT
+410 SQLRLHPNHLVT
-423 GSAAATYVFLLQHGN
+423 GSSAATYVFLLQHGN
-438 AEVVDETVTSLM
+438 AEVVDEAVALLID
-450 EELELLKGVIGN
+450 ELELLKSVIGK
-462 DTGHSDQFNCVINSK
+462 DTDDSDQFNFDIDSK

-482 ELFALIKF
+482 ELFAVIKF

-500 LGGDNSLIG
+500 MSGDSSLIG
-509 QTEIGTL
+509 QTERATL
-516 YLRRSEKLV
+516 YLMRLEKLL
-525 SFLMKKMNPF
+525 SFIMEKMNPF
-535 ELPVRALMELQLAV
+535 ELPIQAFMELQFAA
-549 VKTLERLNSVEFL
+549 VKTVERLNSVEFL
-562 IKCSGREQ
+562 IKCSLREH
-570 NFYKAS
+570 NHGEDS
-576 VEFPTIK
+576 VEFQAKK
-583 EDCDDQFSNR
+583 EDDDDKFCDG
-593 FSAVITEHLEK
+593 FSAVITENLEK
-604 YSNLVIKALHVS
+604 YSKFLVKALHVS
-616 SPLAIKLA
+616 SPLAIKIA

-635 VIAVNKIYSI
+635 VMAVNKIAST
-645 KGFIYEACG
+645 KGFSYEACG
-654 HADIIMNLVFSLLG
+654 NAGVIMNLVFSLLG

-678 SQVAITLEMF
+678 SNVAITLEMF
-688 MQTKLLHPV
+688 IQARLLHPV
-697 CFYPLAEVILE
+697 CLYPLAEVILE
-708 KLGDPSI
+708 KLGDPST
-715 EIRDAYVRLL
+715 EIQDAYVRLL
-725 AHILPTTVYTCGL
+725 SHILPTTIYTCGL
-738 YDHGR
+738 YDYGR

-748 LGLGNS
+748 LGFGNTT
-754 SKMHWKQ
+754 KMHWTQ

-768 PLQLHSQHLVSI
+768 PLQLQSQHLVSI
-780 LSYISQRWKVP
+780 LSYISQRWKAP
-791 LSSWIQRLIL
+791 LSSWIQRLIH

-810 LSQPEETGNFGANS
+810 SNQPEETGNLGANCP
-824 LWLDIQVDESILERI
+824 WLDVQVDEGMLERV
-839 CSVSNLAGA
+839 CSVNNIAGA

-860 ATRLRTNLGGP
+860 STRLRTNLGGP

-891 DNEQNDGNLSMIGSS
+891 DNEQIDGNLSMIGSS

-933 SVILPPATRQSSLFF
+933 SVILPSATRQSSVFF

-984 LRLQDLKNISVSA
+984 LRLQDLKNLSVSA
-997 LKEKSRAQVTDNLH
+997 LKEKPRAQVTDNLH
-1011 NIRGRYRGDV
+1011 NIRGRNKGDV

-1033 KSSEPD
+1033 KSAEPD
-1039 SLIGLQKWVSITL
+1039 SLIGLQKWVSATF
-1052 SSLLGEENQSLNE
+1052 SSLLGDENQSFNE
-1065 HGIVGPLSWISGLV
+1065 CGTVGPLSWISGLV

-1098 TEESLCSL
+1098 TEESLSSL
-1106 GSEGIQFVIA
+1106 GSDGIQFVIA
-1116 RVIESYAAVSDWKS
+1116 RVIESYAAVSDWES

-1144 HAGRSYSGALTMAGN
+1144 YTGRNYSGALTMAGN

-1173 DYQAAWSC
+1173 DYQAAWSS

-1193 LDPKIALQ
+1193 LDPKLALQ
-1201 RSEQMLLQSLLYQKE
+1201 RSEQMLLQSLLFQKE

-1223 HDLQKARSMLEEPL
+1223 HDLQKAKSMLEEPL

-1248 APLSIQLHCIFLLE
+1248 TPLAIQLHCIFLVE
-1262 EDYKLKSTDEKA
+1262 EDLKLKSTDEKA
-1274 KQLQSTLNSLQL
+1274 KQLQSSINSLQ
-1286 VPSSISKI
+1286 PFPFSISKI
-1294 RQDCHP
+1294 RQDCNP

-1320 FCLNLHNLARK
+1320 FCMNLHSLARK
-1331 QRNLLLANRLNNYLK
+1331 QRNLLLANRLNNYIK
-1346 DHVSACPEEK
+1346 DNISACPEEK
-1356 HHNLLVLNL
+1356 HRNLLVLNL

-1384 NLWSFLRPFMVSS
+1384 NLWSFLSPFMSSS
-1397 TSRISDAE
+1397 TSRIFDVE
-1405 ERILKAKACLKLA
+1405 ERILKARACLKLA
-1418 DWLRRDYT
+1418 GWLRRDFS
-1426 DWSPEGIVL
+1426 DWNPESTVQ
-1435 KMAADFDMAES
+1435 KMLADFDMTES
-1446 ASHGK
+1446 TSIGK
-1451 DDNKENINCK
+1451 NVNNENINCK

-1467 TEEIVGTATKLSSR
+1467 IEEIVGTTTKLSSR

-1497 FKQASDSLL
+1497 FKQAGGSLP
-1506 VKGETTLH
+1506 VQSETTLDS
-1514 TCLFSPTL
+1514 CLFSPIL
-1522 VPEISPERFK
+1522 VPEILPERFR
-1532 LTKDEVQRIKSLV
+1532 LTKDEVKQIKSLL
-1545 LCLLQDNN
+1545 LCLLQDNI
-1553 DKKVLIDEQEQGSSW
+1553 DMEGFIDEQEEESSRY
-1568 LDSAKHSSDDNHV
+1568 DSAEHSSTENPLQKLVTHV
-1581 QTLVWQLVNIIE
+1581 VNIIE

-1604 GGERLSAMVSSR
+1604 GGERLSAIVSSQ

-1625 CGLGESDIVSQLDD
+1625 LGPEESDIVSTLDD

-1669 SSHLCHSQIPGS
+1669 SSHLGHSQMLGS
-1681 ENEAFKQKTGSYT
+1681 ENDTFKQKTGSYT

-1710 ELKDTLES
+1710 ELKDNLES

-1735 FARISSHPEQVIRK
+1735 FARLSSHPEKVVRK
-1749 QLEGLLIMLAKQS
+1749 QLEGLLIMLAKNS

-1771 VDVNAYEE
+1771 VDVHAYEE

-1796 PRLVQDVQLM
+1796 PRLVQDVELM

-1846 AENVTLSQNE
+1846 AENATLSHNE
-1856 KNKINSARY
+1856 KRKINSARY

-1899 KDQLKSAIVS
+1899 KNPLKSAIIS
-1909 FRTPPASSAALGDAW
+1909 FKTPPSSSSALGDVW

-1947 VAPHLAL
+1947 VAPRLAL
-1954 LSSSDVP
+1954 LSTSDVP
-1961 MPGLEKQMKIPDS
+1961 MPGLEKQMKVPDS
-1974 DKATDLQ
+1974 GKATDLQ
-1981 GVVTIASFHDQVTI
+1981 GVVTIASFLQQVTI

-2036 AINGFLHS
+2036 AINGLLISS
-2044 SSTCSNSLG
+2044 SSTRSKSLG

-2077 IYSVFKSWQTRAQLA
+2077 IYSVFKSWQTRAQHA
-2092 QFLALGTANTKSS
+2092 QCVALGTANTKSS

-2139 PHEVKCK
+2139 PHEVKYK

-2157 HLLYQELWCASD
+2157 HLLHQELWCASE
-2169 GYKAFSSKMKRYS
+2169 GYKAFNSKMRRYS
-2182 GSVAATSMV
+2182 GSLAAMSMV

-2239 TQMIEAAL
+2239 THMIEAAL

-2252 EGSFRANCEI
+2252 EGSFRANCEA
-2262 VIGVLR
+2262 VIGILK

-2320 VQEIRVP
+2320 VQEIRVS

-2340 AVESALERFADV
+2340 AVESVLERFADA
-2352 LNQYELASTLYCR
+2352 LNQYEIASSIYHR

-2370 SNLIL
+2370 SSLTL
-2375 HETSAKSIVAE
+2375 HETSAKSIVGE
-2386 ATCNSEKIRASFEI
+2386 ATRNSEKIRVSFEI

-2431 ALRCNLIPEI
+2431 ALRCSLIPEI
-2441 NACFKL
+2441 SSYFKL
-2447 SNMEALSLTSAV
+2447 SNIEVALSLTSAV
-2459 TVAGVPLTVVPE
+2459 TLAGVPLTVVPE
-2471 PTQAQCHDIDREVS
+2471 PTQVQCHDIDREVS
-2485 QCIAELDDG
+2485 QFIAELDDG
-2494 LTSAITSLQA
+2494 LTSAITCLQA

-2513 PLNYLSTSAVHGWAQ
+2513 PLNYLSTSAVHCWAQ
-2528 VLQLSINALSSDILS
+2528 VLELSVNALSSDILS

-2548 ASELYAKFHV
+2548 ASELFAKFHV
-2558 DSMDSIKCSHDDLCF
+2558 DSTDSIKRSYDDLCL
-2573 RVETY
+2573 RVDKY
-2578 AIEIEKLEKECA
+2578 AVEIEKLENECT
-2590 EIESSIGLESESKT
+2590 EIESSIGLESESIT
-2604 KDNLLSAFI
+2604 KDHLLSAFM
-2613 KFLQSTGLLRK
+2613 KFMQSMDLLRR
-2624 EDGLSS
+2624 EGGMSS
-2630 VQSRYE
+2630 IQSRYD
-2636 GTNNTRLLGEI
+2636 GTNSTRLLGEL
-2647 EEERKKALS
+2647 EEEREKVLT
-2656 ILNIAVSSLYNEV
+2656 ILNIAVSSFYNEI
-2669 KHRILNIYSD
+2669 KHRVINIYSD
-2679 LSGGRNQYNVL
+2679 LSGGRNQYNML
-2690 QNGSGTIFA
+2690 RNDSGTIFA
-2699 EFEEQVEKCNLV
+2699 WFEEQVEKCNLL
-2711 TELVND
+2711 TEFVND
-2717 LWQFI
+2717 LRQFI
-2722 GKDIPSVDI
+2722 GKDISSIDK
-2731 NKVNSKFSS
+2731 NKDNSKFSS
-2740 ENNWVSIFKTI
+2740 ESNWVSIFKTI
-2751 LLSCKGLVSQMIEV
+2751 LTSCKGLISQMTEV
-2765 VLPNVIRSA
+2765 VLPDVIRSA

-2800 QLVEVEM
+2800 QVVEVEM

-2812 VELEQN
+2812 FELEQN
-2818 YFVRVGHITEQ
+2818 YFVKVGLITEQ
-2829 QLALEEA
+2829 QLALEQA

-2863 DQLHQTWNQ
+2863 DELHQTWSQ
-2872 RDVRTTS
+2872 RDVRTSS
-2879 LIKRE
+2879 LLKRE
-2884 ADIKNSLVSVNCQ
+2884 ADIKNSLVSVKCQ

-2903 VEEEREL
+2903 EEEKSEL

-2915 KALLTALVKPFL
+2915 KALLAALVKPFL
-2927 ELESSDIMLSSADG
+2927 ELESSDIMLSPADG
-2941 SVAIPSSKFHN
+2941 SVATPSSKFHT
-2952 LADLINSGNSISEYV
+2952 LADFINSGNSISEYV
-2967 WKVGGLLDDHSF
+2967 WKVEGLLDDHSF
-2979 FIWKIGVIDSFLD
+2979 FIWKVGVIDSFVD
-2992 ACIHDIALSVEQ
+2992 ACIHDVASSVEQ

-3021 QLQKHISHYLK
+3021 QLQKHISQYLK
-3032 ERVAQ
+3032 ERVAP
-3037 SFLACLDKENEHL
+3037 SLLACLDREMEHL
-3050 KQLTESSKELA
+3050 KQLTDLSKELT
-3061 LDQVKKDGAVKKV
+3061 LDQVKKDGAAKKV
-3074 LLMLEEYCNA
+3074 LHMLEEYCNA

-3117 QMEWMHDVSLNPS
+3117 QMEWMHDDSLNPS

-3135 KFEKYLDTDD
+3135 TYEKYLDTGD
-3145 SLYTIIINLSRSK
+3145 SLYPIILNLSRSK
-3158 LLENIQSAVSKITTS
+3158 LLENIQSAISKITSSTDS
-3173 MDCLQSCERTS
+3173 LQSCEQPS

-3198 CGGPNSSSSGNT
+3198 CGGPNSSSSGNS

-3220 FHEHIKTRRQILWE
+3220 FHEHIKKRREILWE

-3257 GYLLIPGQAYPFR
+3257 GYLLIPGQSYPFR
-3270 SSVDGKTWQQ
+3270 SGVDRNTWQQ
-3280 VYLNALT
+3280 LYLNSLT

-3296 TCTEQEWKL
+3296 TRTEQEWKL

-3313 SNGLY
+3313 SSGLY

-3332 SASGDLQS
+3332 SASGELQS
-3340 TILSMRDCAYEASVA
+3340 TVLSMRDCAYEASVA
-3355 LSAFARVSRTN
+3355 LSAFAQVSRMH

-3381 AITEDIHDVY
+3381 AITEDVHDVY
-3391 NLGKEAAAIH
+3391 NLGKEAASIH
-3401 LSLMED
+3401 LSLMEN
-3407 LSKANVILL
+3407 LSEVNAILL

-3421 LSKDVTAMAD
+3421 LSKDAAAMAD

-3450 IYQSYCLKIR
+3450 IYQSYSLRIR
-3460 EACQTF
+3460 ESCQTF
-3466 KPLVPS
+3466 KPYVPS

-3515 TDMSRSDAGGVDAVE
+3515 IVLSTSDAGGGDAVE
-3530 FDGKEGESLSRYD
+3530 FDSKEGESLSRSD
-3543 DDKTEDF
+3543 DDKTEDI

-3555 LSLEEKGWISPPDSI
+3555 LSLEEKGWISPPDSS

-3575 GSDITS
+3575 ESDSTS
-3581 AELSLPDSLN
+3581 AEVSLPDSLN
-3591 DSAENKDM
+3591 DSAENTDM
-3599 LSEVSNSRSSMDH
+3599 LSQVSSSRNPISHLHTSS
-3612 IHTTPLSENGVEEI
+3612 LSQTDVEEI

-3632 ESFPVAADLNCAG
+3632 ESFPLEADLDSAE
-3645 SVKFNEASEHPGDKS
+3645 SLLLTNEATEHPNAMPFPSEKS
-3660 VAIPDDSQNPPNENL
+3660 VASSAVSQNPSNENL
-3675 DKFDGKDDLLSANKV
+3675 DKFDGEDDFLSTNKA
-3690 KSGTE
+3690 KNGTD
-3695 HREAPDPNVNASTR
+3695 HRETPDVDFNTSTR

-3733 ISESREIGIAEQ
+3733 ISERREISIAEQ

-3754 SVDNLCNMMMN
+3754 SADNLCNMYE
-3765 RSFGLMLFPF
+3765 GW
-3775 DKEATTP
+3775 TP
-3782 MFLQVPLVWPYLEAE
+3782 WI
-3797 LLLLTLH
+3797 
-3804 VCLYLPSYDMPQRS
+3804 
-3818 PRFAAGLVGD
+3818 
-3828 VKGLLRLLFWFK
+3828 

>member
-1 MQGLQQHQQ
+1 MQGIHQHQQHQQ
-10 QLAALLSVA
+10 HQHLAALVSAA
-19 LPNPN
+19 LP
-24 SNHKDD
+24 KDD
-30 ASDDDPSPRL
+30 SDEDPSPRL
-40 AAINSLHRAIL
+40 AAIHSLHRAIL
-51 HPHNSLLVT
+51 HPHNSLLLS
-60 HSATFLAQG
+60 HSATFLAQA
-69 FSQLLSDKSFEVR
+69 FSQLLSDKCYEVR
-82 QAAVTAHGAL
+82 QAAVTAYGAL
-92 CAVICSIPV
+92 CAVAASIPV
-101 PPNGRQNHVILGSLV
+101 ASNGRQNLLLLV
-116 DRFIGWALPLLSNV
+116 DRFIGWALPSLSTAV
-130 TAVDGTKE
+130 AVDGTKE

-149 VGGTERYALPILK
+149 VGGTDRYALPILK
-162 ACQVLLEDERTSLS
+162 ACQVLLEDERTSLA
-176 LLHTLLG
+176 LLHRLIG

-191 FPRCFQPHFHDI
+191 FVRCFQPHFPDI

-211 LVPDLAQSDRR
+211 LMPDLAQSDRR
-222 VIMDS
+222 VILDS
-227 FLQFQKHWVGSLSMS
+227 FLQFQKHWVGSLPMS
-242 LRLLTKFLGDMEA
+242 LRLLTKFLGDMEV
-255 LLHDGTPGTPPQ
+255 LLHDGTPGTPQQ

-289 LEMNLLEQITE
+289 LEMNLLEQICE
-300 PLGALLPRLL
+300 PLSALLPRLL

-337 EILREQ
+337 EILQER

-359 EFGET
+359 EFGVT
-364 AQRMGF
+364 VQRPGL
-370 KKITSFQV
+370 KKISSFQV

-393 LGLLPSSVKKLL
+393 LGLLPLSVKKLL
-405 QFNAS
+405 KFDAS
-410 ISQLRLHPNHLVT
+410 VSQLRLHPNHLVT
-423 GSAAATYVFLLQHGN
+423 GSSAATYVFLLQHAN
-438 AEVVDETVTSLM
+438 KEVVDEAVTSLI
-450 EELELLKGVIGN
+450 EELELLKSLIGN
-462 DTGHSDQFNCVINSK
+462 NNGHSYEFNRIVDIK
-477 TFSKL
+477 TFSEA
-482 ELFALIKF
+482 ELLALIKF
-490 DLKVLLACVS
+490 DLKVLLACVCM
-500 LGGDNSLIG
+500 GGDNSLIG
-509 QTEIGTL
+509 QKDIASL
-516 YLRRSEKLV
+516 YLRRLEKLEL
-525 SFLMKKMNPF
+525 FITKQMNPF
-535 ELPVRALMELQLAV
+535 ELPIQNFMELQITV

-562 IKCSGREQ
+562 IKCSVREQ
-570 NFYKAS
+570 NCEKTL
-576 VEFPTIK
+576 VEFPTEK
-583 EDCDDQFSNR
+583 EDRDDQFSNER
-593 FSAVITEHLEK
+593 LAVITEHLEK
-604 YSNLVIKALHVS
+604 YSKLVVKAFHIS
-616 SPLAIKLA
+616 SPLAIKLIV
-624 ALDWGQKLCEN
+624 LDWGQKFCES
-635 VIAVNKIYSI
+635 VMAVNKISSI
-645 KGFIYEACG
+645 SGFSYEACEY
-654 HADIIMNLVFSLLG
+654 ASVIMNLVFSLLG
-668 GTFEREPEVR
+668 GTFEREQEVR
-678 SQVAITLEMF
+678 SHVAITLEMF
-688 MQTKLLHPV
+688 MQAKLLHPV

-708 KLGDPSI
+708 KLGDPTI

-725 AHILPTTVYTCGL
+725 AHILPTTIYSCGL
-738 YDHGR
+738 YDYGR
-743 FRPVD
+743 FRSVD
-748 LGLGNS
+748 PELGNN
-754 SKMHWKQ
+754 SKLHWKQ

-791 LSSWIQRLIL
+791 LSSWIQRLIH

-810 LSQPEETGNFGANS
+810 LSLPEETGIFGANS
-824 LWLDIQVDESILERI
+824 PWLDIRVDEDILEKI
-839 CSVSNLAGA
+839 CSVNNLAGA

-891 DNEQNDGNLSMIGSS
+891 DNEQSDGNLSMIGSS

-933 SVILPPATRQSSLFF
+933 SVILPPATRQSTLFF

-971 ALHCNDAVIQYCT
+971 AVHCNDAVIQYCT
-984 LRLQDLKNISVSA
+984 LRLQELKNLSVST
-997 LKEKSRAQVTDNLH
+997 LKEKSRTQVTDNLH

-1021 LKVLRHISLALC
+1021 LKVLRDVSLALC
-1033 KSSEPD
+1033 KSSDPE
-1039 SLIGLQKWVSITL
+1039 SLIGLQKWVSITF
-1052 SSLLGEENQSLNE
+1052 SLLGDENQSFSE
-1065 HGIVGPLSWISGLV
+1065 GGTVGPLSWISGLI

-1098 TEESLCSL
+1098 TEESLSSL
-1106 GSEGIQFVIA
+1106 GSDGIQFVIA
-1116 RVIESYAAVSDWKS
+1116 RIIESYTAVSDWRS

-1137 LQLLRAK
+1137 LQQLRAK
-1144 HAGRSYSGALTMAGN
+1144 HTGRSYSGALTMAGN

-1173 DYQAAWSC
+1173 DYQAAWSS

-1201 RSEQMLLQSLLYQKE
+1201 RSEQMLLQSLLFQKE
-1216 GKSDKVL
+1216 EKSDKVL

-1248 APLSIQLHCIFLLE
+1248 TPLAIQLHCIFLV
-1262 EDYKLKSTDEKA
+1262 EDNCKLKTNHEKA
-1274 KQLQSTLNSLQL
+1274 KQLPSILNSLESL
-1286 VPSSISKI
+1286 PSSISKI
-1294 RQDCHP
+1294 RQDCNP

-1308 QTISPTSPVTLK
+1308 KTISPSSPVTLK
-1320 FCLNLHNLARK
+1320 FCINLHNLARK
-1331 QRNLLLANRLNNYLK
+1331 QNNLLLANRLNNYIK
-1346 DHVSACPEEK
+1346 DHVFACPEER
-1356 HHNLLVLNL
+1356 HRNLLVLNL

-1384 NLWSFLRPFMVSS
+1384 NLWSFLHPCMVSPKPS
-1397 TSRISDAE
+1397 IISDVK
-1405 ERILKAKACLKLA
+1405 ERILKAKACLKLS
-1418 DWLRRDYT
+1418 DWLRRDYS
-1426 DWSPEGIVL
+1426 DWSPEGVVL
-1435 KMAADFDMAES
+1435 KMAADFDLAES
-1446 ASHGK
+1446 SPHGK
-1451 DDNKENINCK
+1451 DGSKENLSCK
-1461 QNLGSI
+1461 SNLGSI
-1467 TEEIVGTATKLSSR
+1467 IEEIVGTTTKLSSS

-1497 FKQASDSLL
+1497 FKQATDSLH
-1506 VKGETTLH
+1506 VQSETILH
-1514 TCLFSPTL
+1514 SCSFSSML
-1522 VPEISPERFK
+1522 VPEILPDRFK
-1532 LTKDEVQRIKSLV
+1532 LTEDEVQRIKSLV
-1545 LCLLQDNN
+1545 LCLFQDNI
-1553 DKKVLIDEQEQGSSW
+1553 DMKGFTDEQEEQSSW
-1568 LDSAKHSSDDNHV
+1568 LDSAELSISESPLQK
-1581 QTLVWQLVNIIE
+1581 LVWNIVNVIE
-1593 TAAGAPGAENS
+1593 TAAGASGAENS
-1604 GGERLSAMVSSR
+1604 GGECLSDMVSSQ
-1616 LRICLLNAN
+1616 LRICLLSTNF
-1625 CGLGESDIVSQLDD
+1625 GLKESDISFALDN

-1669 SSHLCHSQIPGS
+1669 SSRICHSQVPGS
-1681 ENEAFKQKTGSYT
+1681 EYETLKQKAGSYT
-1694 LRATLYIL
+1694 LKATLYIL

-1718 SLLVVPLLPWQ
+1718 ALLVVPLLPWQ

-1749 QLEGLLIMLAKQS
+1749 QLEGLLTMLAKQS
-1762 PCSIVYPTL
+1762 PYSIVYPTL

-1789 GCLRELY
+1789 SCLRELY

-1832 MRRINVLKEEAARI
+1832 MRRINLLKEEAARI

-1899 KDQLKSAIVS
+1899 KDQLKSALVS
-1909 FRTPPASSAALGDAW
+1909 FKIPPVSSAAIGDVW

-1939 KSSISLQE
+1939 KSSVSLGE

-1961 MPGLEKQMKIPDS
+1961 MPGLEKQMQVPDS
-1974 DKATDLQ
+1974 DKATDHQ
-1981 GVVTIASFHDQVTI
+1981 GVVTIASFHEQVTI
-1995 LSTKTKPK
+1995 LPTKTKPK
-2003 KLGILGSDGQKY
+2003 KLGILGSDGHKY

-2044 SSTCSNSLG
+2044 SSSACSNSLT

-2068 IQWVDNVVS
+2068 IQWAGNVVS
-2077 IYSVFKSWQTRAQLA
+2077 IYSVFKSWQTRVQLA
-2092 QFLALGTANTKSS
+2092 QFLALGSANPKSS

-2157 HLLYQELWCASD
+2157 HLLYQELWCASE
-2169 GYKAFSSKMKRYS
+2169 GYKAFSSKLKRYT
-2182 GSVAATSMV
+2182 GNVAAMSMV

-2208 FCGGDIVHIDYNV
+2208 FCNGDIVHIDYNV

-2239 TQMIEAAL
+2239 TQIIEAAL
-2247 GLTGI
+2247 GLNGI
-2252 EGSFRANCEI
+2252 EGSFRSNCEK

-2268 KNKDILLMLLEVF
+2268 KNKDVLLMLLEVF

-2340 AVESALERFADV
+2340 AVESALERFGDV
-2352 LNQYELASTLYCR
+2352 LNKYELASSLYCR

-2370 SNLIL
+2370 SSLIL

-2386 ATCNSEKIRASFEI
+2386 ATRNSEKIRASFEI

-2431 ALRCNLIPEI
+2431 ALRW
-2441 NACFKL
+2441 
-2447 SNMEALSLTSAV
+2447 
-2459 TVAGVPLTVVPE
+2459 VPLTVVPE

-2485 QCIAELDDG
+2485 QFIAELGDG
-2494 LTSAITSLQA
+2494 LTSATASLQA

-2513 PLNYLSTSAVHGWAQ
+2513 PLNYLSTSAVHNWAQ
-2528 VLQLSINALSSDILS
+2528 VLQLSINALSSDMLS

-2548 ASELYAKFHV
+2548 ASELIAKFHV
-2558 DSMDSIKCSHDDLCF
+2558 DNSDSIKFSHDDLCF
-2573 RVETY
+2573 RVEKY
-2578 AIEIEKLEKECA
+2578 AVEIEKIEKECA
-2590 EIESSIGLESESKT
+2590 EIESSIGSESESKT
-2604 KDNLLSAFI
+2604 KDRLLYAFM
-2613 KFLQSTGLLRK
+2613 KFMQSIGLLRK
-2624 EDGLSS
+2624 EVGISS
-2630 VQSRYE
+2630 IQSKYDSE
-2636 GTNNTRLLGEI
+2636 MNNARPLGEL
-2647 EEERKKALS
+2647 EEEREKVFS

-2669 KHRILNIYSD
+2669 KHKILNIYND
-2679 LSGGRNQYNVL
+2679 ASGGRNQYNML
-2690 QNGSGTIFA
+2690 QNDSGTIFA

-2711 TELVND
+2711 TEFVHD
-2717 LWQFI
+2717 LCQFI

-2731 NKVNSKFSS
+2731 NQVRLKISS
-2740 ENNWVSIFKTI
+2740 ESNWVSIFSNI
-2751 LLSCKGLVSQMIEV
+2751 LISCKGLVSQMTEV
-2765 VLPNVIRSA
+2765 VLPDVIRAA
-2774 VSLKSEVMDAFGLI
+2774 VSLNSEVMDAFGLI

-2800 QLVEVEM
+2800 QLMEVEM
-2807 ERASL
+2807 ERVSL
-2812 VELEQN
+2812 IELEQN
-2818 YFVRVGHITEQ
+2818 YFVKVGLITEQ

-2858 CRAQL
+2858 CRVQL

-2872 RDVRTTS
+2872 RDVRTSS
-2879 LIKRE
+2879 LTKRE
-2884 ADIKNSLVSVNCQ
+2884 TDIKNALISVNCQ

-2915 KALLTALVKPFL
+2915 KALLASLVKPFL
-2927 ELESSDIMLSSADG
+2927 ELESIDILLSSTDG
-2941 SVAIPSSKFHN
+2941 SVAMPTSKFHTMT
-2952 LADLINSGNSISEYV
+2952 DLINSGNSISEYV
-2967 WKVGGLLDDHSF
+2967 WKVGGLLDNHSF

-2992 ACIHDIALSVEQ
+2992 ACIHDIASSVEQ

-3021 QLQKHISHYLK
+3021 QLQKHIGHYLK
-3032 ERVAQ
+3032 ERVAP
-3037 SFLACLDKENEHL
+3037 SLLACLDKENEHL

-3061 LDQVKKDGAVKKV
+3061 LDQGKKDGAVKKV
-3074 LLMLEEYCNA
+3074 LLMLKEYCNA
-3084 HETARAAKSAASLM
+3084 HETARAAKSAASIM
-3098 KRQVSELKEALRK
+3098 KKQVNELKEALRK
-3111 TTLEVV
+3111 TALEVV

-3135 KFEKYLDTDD
+3135 RFEKYLDTDD
-3145 SLYTIIINLSRSK
+3145 SLYTIILNLNRSK
-3158 LLENIQSAVSKITTS
+3158 LLDNVQSAVSKITTS
-3173 MDCLQSCERTS
+3173 MDCLQSCERNS
-3184 LIAEGQLE
+3184 LMAEGQLE
-3192 RAMGWA
+3192 RAMAWA
-3198 CGGPNSSSSGNT
+3198 CGNSSNSGNT
-3210 STKNSGIPPE
+3210 STTNSGIPPE
-3220 FHEHIKTRRQILWE
+3220 FHEHIKNRRQILWE

-3244 LCMSVLEFEASRD
+3244 LCVSVLEFEASRD
-3257 GYLLIPGQAYPFR
+3257 GYLFIPDQPYPFR
-3270 SSVDGKTWQQ
+3270 SSVDAKTWQQ

-3296 TCTEQEWKL
+3296 SRTEQEWKL

-3318 TATNELCIASLKAK
+3318 TATNELSIASLKAK
-3332 SASGDLQS
+3332 SASGDLQN
-3340 TILSMRDCAYEASVA
+3340 TVLSMRDCAYEASVT
-3355 LSAFARVSRTN
+3355 LSAFARISRIQ
-3366 TALTSECG
+3366 TALTSESG

-3391 NLGKEAAAIH
+3391 NLGKEAAGIH
-3401 LSLMED
+3401 LSLMEG
-3407 LSKANVILL
+3407 LSKANAILF

-3421 LSKDVTAMAD
+3421 LSKDVAAMAD
-3431 AIARESETKKEISH
+3431 AIDRESETKKEISH

-3450 IYQSYCLKIR
+3450 IYQSYCLRIR

-3472 LTSAV
+3472 LMLAV

-3486 LARTANLHAGNLHK
+3486 LARTANVHAGNLHK
-3500 ALEGIGESQEVKSQD
+3500 ALEGIGESQEVKSV
-3515 TDMSRSDAGGVDAVE
+3515 TTTLSRSDGGGGDAVE
-3530 FDGKEGESLSRYD
+3530 FDGKEGVGLSRSE
-3543 DDKTEDF
+3543 DDKTDDF

-3555 LSLEEKGWISPPDSI
+3555 LSLEDKGWISPPDSI
-3570 FCSSS
+3570 CCTDS
-3575 GSDITS
+3575 GSDMT
-3581 AELSLPDSLN
+3581 ATEVSLPDSLN
-3591 DSAENKDM
+3591 DSAGNKDL
-3599 LSEVSNSRSSMDH
+3599 LSQGSSSRNPTGHM
-3612 IHTTPLSENGVEEI
+3612 HTALFSQTEVEEI
-3626 SPFEVS
+3626 SPFGLS
-3632 ESFPVAADLNCAG
+3632 QSSPVETDLNGSG
-3645 SVKFNEASEHPGDKS
+3645 SVKSINEATEHSEAIVVLGDKTA
-3660 VAIPDDSQNPPNENL
+3660 AIPANSQNPTNENI
-3675 DKFDGKDDLLSANKV
+3675 DKFDSADEPLSAKEIKNA
-3690 KSGTE
+3690 TE
-3695 HREAPDPNVNASTR
+3695 HRDARDLNVNANTR

-3733 ISESREIGIAEQ
+3733 ISESREIDIAEQ

-3754 SVDNLCNMMMN
+3754 SVDNLCNMYE
-3765 RSFGLMLFPF
+3765 GW
-3775 DKEATTP
+3775 TP
-3782 MFLQVPLVWPYLEAE
+3782 WI
-3797 LLLLTLH
+3797 
-3804 VCLYLPSYDMPQRS
+3804 
-3818 PRFAAGLVGD
+3818 
-3828 VKGLLRLLFWFK
+3828 